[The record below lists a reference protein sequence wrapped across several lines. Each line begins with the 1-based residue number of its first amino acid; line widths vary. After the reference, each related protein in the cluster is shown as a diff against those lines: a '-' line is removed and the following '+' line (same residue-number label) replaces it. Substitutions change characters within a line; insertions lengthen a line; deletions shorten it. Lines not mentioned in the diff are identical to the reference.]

1 MSLRESIERIE
12 EYDRHRQF
20 LIAQSERSAGVSPDE
35 AAKRRQTA
43 QRLGVSTQAVNDAPE
58 NAVLQEQLDKIWRD
72 TQGLG
77 TLRGKMTDADF
88 YDVAKDDTGALSVVG
103 ELANSA
109 GRGFFKGLNNL
120 AAAATDRKTFDA
132 GVKHLIRAM
141 PLGRDLGGLADMYN
155 SVLIP
160 PTKDKLQAG
169 NLPALPKL
177 NIPAASDLIPEDVLR
192 RFNERRAKDYVGFDN
207 WTNKH
212 FSPSARLQKDR
223 EGFAKTEGFG
233 DAAAYILTH
242 PYMTANVSAE
252 SFGQFVPAL
261 AATAATRNPAV
272 GAAVMGTGSFATE
285 YAATLAETAEENAAK
300 LSGLGREEALARV
313 LSDPAILDAARE
325 KAAKRG
331 LAVGLFDGM
340 TAGLAGR
347 LLSGARSV
355 SGAAARTAGEAGV
368 QMAGGAAGEAAAQAV
383 TGEWTP
389 REIVMEAFAEIPTAP
404 VEGYR
409 NFQEGRLKAKEA
421 QEHARHMQQQA
432 DAVASSKLTARAPDL
447 QADFINESY
456 GEENSRLFFDAQT
469 LMQSGLAET
478 VAQAVPHLAPQ
489 IEAAA
494 ASGGMVEMTRGDFH
508 AFLPQEAQHHL
519 ASIARLSPDAFSAA
533 EAQAWEESEAAA
545 EFEDMAKRAQEDAAA
560 ALRERQAFDALKAQF
575 KGELLDTGRMDA
587 KGADDAA
594 SLWASHVQAYA
605 GRLNLSPEAFMERY
619 GRLNVV
625 GDSLTREGVFS
636 QALASAPPKGWVHST
651 NPQDVIGLWDDTTSA
666 RAIFW
671 TGIDNQVAVE
681 AAEASDYSHSI
692 SADVVRH
699 IKNRHGND
707 ADGQLPVTAED
718 LVKIPEIIANYDEV
732 RTNLQNPKTGGQRVA
747 YAKRSKDSLLIY
759 LEEYVRSGNNL
770 KGVSMWKYPPTA
782 DVGNVL
788 AHITRPSLYVQ
799 NGVAAYDNTTA
810 DTGSNQDVLFQA
822 ATEEARQF
830 EEVAA
835 QYGGEEAYEQA
846 KADGETVLT
855 YRQWVQVRT
864 PAFKEWFGDWE
875 NDPKNASKVVNPN
888 TGEPLVVYHGTAADF
903 DVFDG
908 GLSGSKSN
916 TGAPENSFFFT
927 DVSEVASSYT
937 VEYQGDFSTRYLNG
951 GNVMPVFLNIR
962 KPLKANAKGKNW
974 RDIEYKGEWTDTN
987 GLAEKSLQGKTDG
1000 VIVKKVNDRGRGSV
1014 SAKHSTVFIAHT
1026 PNQIKSATANSGAFS
1041 ADNDSILHQDAR
1053 GMFDRMGN
1061 TIALLKDADA
1071 STFIHEFGHF
1081 ELEVMSRIERD
1092 LRAVPASEMTEGER
1106 QVLADFQTA
1115 LDWFGVKDADTW
1127 AAMSL
1132 EEQREHHEKFA
1143 RGMEAYLFEGTA
1155 PSEALRG
1162 VFSRVARLLK
1172 RIYRTLAGLNVE
1184 LSDDIRE
1191 VFGRLLASD
1200 EQIAEAEYVNG
1211 MKLLLDEDG
1220 ELRAMDEA
1228 ARREAEDELGR
1239 RALRDMAFSR
1249 NARSREIRRLKKE
1262 YKADFARAEMDA
1274 RRSIMRQPVYRAWQ
1288 LFTAKMTDE
1297 DRIDGNSKEEREFRR
1312 KAKVLQGKPVYTIET
1327 RRSPSNFK
1335 ELRAWASQ
1343 VFAEAGNKAVNP
1355 EIGEI
1360 VFNDK
1365 SVKDSVAHSMN
1376 PFKAAAFEA
1385 VPDVIRSGVVV
1396 AQAEHGAMRSHYI
1409 SAPVKIEGVED
1420 IVTVLVREDVNS
1432 RRMYLH
1438 SVITKE
1444 KLLNAGDTETA
1455 DVGRE
1460 TGQVNSGVLPTTQDS
1475 IADTDVSQPHGKLQ
1489 SEDVA
1494 SVLRSY
1500 LKYKPKTDRTAL
1512 DPSSDTL
1519 MTAIAKLGGLNKD
1532 ELVREWGLDAKDKI
1546 PAPVFGMPVL
1556 RRSKGR
1562 SIDEMAELLAEEGYL
1577 PTDNGKAD
1585 VRDLEER
1592 FSDGLSGRDW
1602 YSRHYVPREEKKA
1615 GEDVIN
1621 PFALNAVRLDEDS
1634 LSGLPADWAQVLQE
1648 RGMTAKTGGMHPD
1661 IAAGLIL
1668 DENGEPVFS
1677 DGLSGRDWY
1686 SRHYVPR
1693 EEKKAGEDVINPFA
1707 LNAVRLD
1714 EDSLSGLPAD
1724 WAQVLQERGMTAK
1737 TGGMHPD
1744 IAAGLILDEN
1754 GEPGFSDGLDL
1765 AQALAEALPPQE
1777 EIERTAMLNLLA
1789 EKGEVPTR
1797 ADFEEA
1803 ADLAVHNEMRAR
1815 LIAGE
1820 LNRLKASLGS
1830 VSLLKQAARVAAK
1843 ERVEQ
1848 MKTRDLRPS
1857 VFTRAEAAAAKSSE
1871 KAFKA
1876 GNIEEAAAHKRN
1888 QLIQNALA
1896 RETLKARE
1904 EMEKTRRYLAKF
1916 DRVAKGVDI
1925 EYREQIEALLEDV
1938 ELRQISLK
1946 ETDRRKSAYQFVR
1959 EMEEAGIQHSI
1970 DPEYVDTISRK
1981 SWREMTVEEMRGLAD
1996 TVRQLEHLGR
2006 LKNKLLSG
2014 QEKRSYQEVR
2024 DELAGVLEESAK
2036 AQGRKAKVRREA
2048 ATRWEKSAQSLSG
2061 VWWGHLKISTIAR
2074 IFDDGKDNG
2083 AFFRH
2088 FILPLKQAADRE
2100 ATMTAEAAEKL
2111 YAVLQ
2116 PLSRHAGRLK
2126 GMLVQKQDY
2135 QGLGRLTREQL
2146 FAVALNMGNA
2156 GNLQRLLDGSGWHL
2170 ADVERA
2176 VSTLTAEEWHAVQG
2190 VWDFLES
2197 YRPQI
2202 AALERRMTG
2211 VEPDWVQARPFK
2223 IMSADGVEVEMRG
2236 GYYPAK
2242 YDREGSG
2249 AAEKNEATTDA
2260 KAQTAAA
2267 GLAAATRRTFTK
2279 QRVNEVKGRPLRLSL
2294 TVAYD
2299 AVNEIIHDLTHR
2311 EAVADANRLLNS
2323 HTLDTLIRQHYGA
2336 AAKRQLTE
2344 AVKDIAAGNSG
2355 AAQALDTIS
2364 ARLRQNVSVAG
2375 LGFNVTSAAMQLTG
2389 IVPAMTRLGAGYTAK
2404 AMMTYFAHPVASTR
2418 GANELSEMMV
2428 NRTRTRFRE
2437 LNEVANSVN
2446 GSDGIIRRY
2455 AYWMMMRMQQIVDT
2469 IVWHGALMKAQ
2480 DAGMTQEDAVQ
2491 VADQT
2496 VLDTQGGGQA
2506 KDLSALERG
2515 GATAKLFTVFY
2526 SYMNTA
2532 LNMGAATAMTERS
2545 KGKMAAHL
2553 LLQWVVPT
2561 ALTALFKSMIT
2572 PGDDD
2577 DDLAKKLAKEQISF
2591 MLGMFVGGRE
2601 LAQMGDIATGGKFY
2615 GYSGPSGVRPIADT
2629 YKLAVQAKQG
2639 EFDKGLATAT
2649 INILGSVFGLPSAQ
2663 ISRTIKGA
2671 QALEDD
2677 KTDNPAAL
2685 LFGYDGKK

>member
-1 MSLRESIERIE
+1 MSFREAEKRVD
-12 EYDRHRQF
+12 EYVRQQRL

-132 GVKHLIRAM
+132 GVKHFIRAM

-192 RFNERRAKDYVGFDN
+192 RFNDRRAKDYVGFDN

-545 EFEDMAKRAQEDAAA
+545 EFEEMAKRAHADAEAQLARQQE
-560 ALRERQAFDALKAQF
+560 FDGLKARF
-575 KGELLDTGRMDA
+575 KQELAATGRMNA
-587 KGADDAA
+587 QNADDAA
-594 SLWASHVQAYA
+594 SVWASHVQAYA

-619 GRLNVV
+619 GRLSVS
-625 GDSLTREGVFS
+625 GESLVEDGVLN

-681 AAEASDYSHSI
+681 AADASDYSHSI
-692 SADVVRH
+692 SADIVRH
-699 IKNRHGND
+699 IKNRHGDD

-732 RTNLQNPKTGGQRVA
+732 RTNLQNPKTGGQRIA
-747 YAKRSKDSLLIY
+747 YAKRSEDSLLIY
-759 LEEYVRSGNNL
+759 LEEYVRSRNNL

-788 AHITRPSLYVQ
+788 AHITRPGLYVR

-810 DTGSNQDVLFQA
+810 DTGSNQDVLFQS

-875 NDPKNASKVVNPN
+875 NDPDNASKVVNPK
-888 TGEPLVVYHGTAADF
+888 TGEPLVVYHNTEEQF
-903 DVFDG
+903 HTFE
-908 GLSGSKSN
+908 LSKARQN
-916 TGAPENSFFFT
+916 VDIPAFFFAT
-927 DVSEVASSYT
+927 NPETAEGYGSRSM
-937 VEYQGDFSTRYLNG
+937 Q
-951 GNVMPVFLNIR
+951 VFLNIR
-962 KPLKANAKGKNW
+962 HPTRKPVIQTGQLGYALREELEREGFDGTIVDDSYEDYI
-974 RDIEYKGEWTDTN
+974 DIEY
-987 GLAEKSLQGKTDG
+987 AAF
-1000 VIVKKVNDRGRGSV
+1000 R
-1014 SAKHSTVFIAHT
+1014 
-1026 PNQIKSATANSGAFS
+1026 PNQIKSATDNSGAFS
-1041 ADNDSILHQDAR
+1041 ADDDSILYQDAR
-1053 GMFDRMGN
+1053 GMFDRMAD
-1061 TIALLKDADA
+1061 TIALLKNADA

-1092 LRAVPASEMTEGER
+1092 LRTVPQSEMTEGER

-1143 RGMEAYLFEGTA
+1143 RGMEAYLFEGKA
-1155 PSEALRG
+1155 PSEALRS

-1172 RIYRTLAGLNVE
+1172 RIYRSLLNLNVE
-1184 LSDDIRE
+1184 LSDDIRG
-1191 VFGRLLASD
+1191 VFDRLLASD
-1200 EQIAEAEYVNG
+1200 GQIAETSYINGATLLFAE
-1211 MKLLLDEDG
+1211 DAEFQ
-1220 ELRAMDEA
+1220 AMDEA

-1239 RALRDMAFSR
+1239 RALRDMAFAR

-1262 YKADFARAEMDA
+1262 YKADFARAEMAA
-1274 RRSIMRQPVYRAWQ
+1274 RGSIMKQPVYRAWQ
-1288 LFTAKMTDE
+1288 LLTAKMTDE
-1297 DRIDGNSKEEREFRR
+1297 NRIDGNSKEEREFRR
-1312 KAKVLQGKPVYTIET
+1312 KAKVLQGKPVYTINMRT
-1327 RRSPSNFK
+1327 APQGFK
-1335 ELRAWASQ
+1335 ALREWAQ
-1343 VFAEAGNKAVNP
+1343 DIFDKAGNQAANP
-1355 EIGEI
+1355 EIGTVLLNER
-1360 VFNDK
+1360 
-1365 SVKDSVAHSMN
+1365 SVRDSIAHGMN
-1376 PFKAAAFEA
+1376 PFKAEAFQA
-1385 VPDVIRSGVVV
+1385 VPDVIAKGAVVHRGENPENGVRY
-1396 AQAEHGAMRSHYI
+1396 AYI
-1409 SAPVKIEGVED
+1409 SAPVVIEGKED
-1420 IVTVLVREDVNS
+1420 IVTVLVRDS
-1432 RRMYLH
+1432 GDGGRMYLH
-1438 SVITKE
+1438 SVATKE
-1444 KLLNAGDTETA
+1444 SILNASDTETTEIS
-1455 DVGRE
+1455 RE
-1460 TGQVNSGVLPTTQDS
+1460 TGKVNSGY
-1475 IADTDVSQPHGKLQ
+1475 IANI
-1489 SEDVA
+1489 
-1494 SVLRSY
+1494 LRSY

-1512 DPSSDTL
+1512 DPSSDSL

-1532 ELVREWGLDAKDKI
+1532 ELVREWGIDPKDKI
-1546 PAPVFGMPVL
+1546 AAPVFGMPVL

-1602 YSRHYVPREEKKA
+1602 YSRHYVPREERKA
-1615 GEDVIN
+1615 GEDVAN
-1621 PFALNAVRLDEDS
+1621 PFALTAVRLDEDS

-1648 RGMTAKTGGMHPD
+1648 RGMTAKKGGMHPD

-1668 DENGEPVFS
+1668 DENGEPVFA
-1677 DGLSGRDWY
+1677 DG
-1686 SRHYVPR
+1686 V
-1693 EEKKAGEDVINPFA
+1693 E
-1707 LNAVRLD
+1707 
-1714 EDSLSGLPAD
+1714 
-1724 WAQVLQERGMTAK
+1724 
-1737 TGGMHPD
+1737 
-1744 IAAGLILDEN
+1744 
-1754 GEPGFSDGLDL
+1754 L

-1789 EKGEVPTR
+1789 EKGEVPTQ

-1803 ADLAVHNEMRAR
+1803 ADLAVHNGLRAR
-1815 LIAGE
+1815 IIAAE
-1820 LNRLKASLGS
+1820 LNRLNEAVGS
-1830 VSLLKQAARVAAK
+1830 AALLKQAAKVLAK
-1843 ERVEQ
+1843 ERVAQ

-1857 VFTRAEAAAAKSSE
+1857 VFTRQEAAAAK
-1871 KAFKA
+1871 
-1876 GNIEEAAAHKRN
+1876 
-1888 QLIQNALA
+1888 
-1896 RETLKARE
+1896 
-1904 EMEKTRRYLAKF
+1904 
-1916 DRVAKGVDI
+1916 
-1925 EYREQIEALLEDV
+1925 
-1938 ELRQISLK
+1938 
-1946 ETDRRKSAYQFVR
+1946 
-1959 EMEEAGIQHSI
+1959 
-1970 DPEYVDTISRK
+1970 P
-1981 SWREMTVEEMRGLAD
+1981 
-1996 TVRQLEHLGR
+1996 
-2006 LKNKLLSG
+2006 
-2014 QEKRSYQEVR
+2014 
-2024 DELAGVLEESAK
+2024 
-2036 AQGRKAKVRREA
+2036 
-2048 ATRWEKSAQSLSG
+2048 
-2061 VWWGHLKISTIAR
+2061 
-2074 IFDDGKDNG
+2074 
-2083 AFFRH
+2083 
-2088 FILPLKQAADRE
+2088 
-2100 ATMTAEAAEKL
+2100 
-2111 YAVLQ
+2111 
-2116 PLSRHAGRLK
+2116 
-2126 GMLVQKQDY
+2126 
-2135 QGLGRLTREQL
+2135 
-2146 FAVALNMGNA
+2146 
-2156 GNLQRLLDGSGWHL
+2156 
-2170 ADVERA
+2170 
-2176 VSTLTAEEWHAVQG
+2176 
-2190 VWDFLES
+2190 
-2197 YRPQI
+2197 
-2202 AALERRMTG
+2202 
-2211 VEPDWVQARPFK
+2211 
-2223 IMSADGVEVEMRG
+2223 
-2236 GYYPAK
+2236 
-2242 YDREGSG
+2242 
-2249 AAEKNEATTDA
+2249 
-2260 KAQTAAA
+2260 
-2267 GLAAATRRTFTK
+2267 
-2279 QRVNEVKGRPLRLSL
+2279 
-2294 TVAYD
+2294 
-2299 AVNEIIHDLTHR
+2299 
-2311 EAVADANRLLNS
+2311 
-2323 HTLDTLIRQHYGA
+2323 
-2336 AAKRQLTE
+2336 AAK
-2344 AVKDIAAGNSG
+2344 
-2355 AAQALDTIS
+2355 
-2364 ARLRQNVSVAG
+2364 
-2375 LGFNVTSAAMQLTG
+2375 
-2389 IVPAMTRLGAGYTAK
+2389 
-2404 AMMTYFAHPVASTR
+2404 
-2418 GANELSEMMV
+2418 
-2428 NRTRTRFRE
+2428 
-2437 LNEVANSVN
+2437 
-2446 GSDGIIRRY
+2446 
-2455 AYWMMMRMQQIVDT
+2455 
-2469 IVWHGALMKAQ
+2469 
-2480 DAGMTQEDAVQ
+2480 
-2491 VADQT
+2491 
-2496 VLDTQGGGQA
+2496 
-2506 KDLSALERG
+2506 
-2515 GATAKLFTVFY
+2515 
-2526 SYMNTA
+2526 
-2532 LNMGAATAMTERS
+2532 
-2545 KGKMAAHL
+2545 
-2553 LLQWVVPT
+2553 
-2561 ALTALFKSMIT
+2561 
-2572 PGDDD
+2572 
-2577 DDLAKKLAKEQISF
+2577 
-2591 MLGMFVGGRE
+2591 
-2601 LAQMGDIATGGKFY
+2601 
-2615 GYSGPSGVRPIADT
+2615 
-2629 YKLAVQAKQG
+2629 
-2639 EFDKGLATAT
+2639 
-2649 INILGSVFGLPSAQ
+2649 
-2663 ISRTIKGA
+2663 
-2671 QALEDD
+2671 
-2677 KTDNPAAL
+2677 
-2685 LFGYDGKK
+2685 

>member
-469 LMQSGLAET
+469 LMQSGLSET

-619 GRLNVV
+619 GRLSVS
-625 GDSLTREGVFS
+625 GESLVEDGVLN

-681 AAEASDYSHSI
+681 AADASDYSHSI

-718 LVKIPEIIANYDEV
+718 LVRIPEIITNYDEV
-732 RTNLQNPKTGGQRVA
+732 RTNLQNPKTGGQRIA
-747 YAKRSKDSLLIY
+747 YAKRSEDSLLIY
-759 LEEYVRSGNNL
+759 LEEYVRSRNNL

-788 AHITRPSLYVQ
+788 AHITRPSLYVR
-799 NGVAAYDNTTA
+799 NGVAAYDDTTA
-810 DTGSNQDVLFQA
+810 DAGNNQDVLFQS

-830 EEVAA
+830 EETAA
-835 QYGGEEAYEQA
+835 QYGGEAAYEQA

-875 NDPKNASKVVNPN
+875 NDPDNASKVVNPK
-888 TGEPLVVYHGTAADF
+888 TGEPLVVYHGTDAEF
-903 DVFDG
+903 NVFDR
-908 GLSGSKSN
+908 SKAGSN
-916 TGAPENSFFFT
+916 TDNGMRGKGFYMATDRRTAEGYGNRLIESFVDLKKPFYPSDFESAEAIAQYLT
-927 DVSEVASSYT
+927 GELEAKGFDEYT
-937 VEYQGDFSTRYLNG
+937 VDEAIFKIRDGRFTVGQSYSGTFSS
-951 GNVMPVFLNIR
+951 I
-962 KPLKANAKGKNW
+962 LKDAGF
-974 RDIEYKGEWTDTN
+974 
-987 GLAEKSLQGKTDG
+987 DG
-1000 VIVKKVNDRGRGSV
+1000 VVYQKAEEV
-1014 SAKHSTVFIAHT
+1014 IAFR
-1026 PNQIKSATANSGAFS
+1026 PNQIKSATDNSGAFS
-1041 ADNDSILHQDAR
+1041 VDDDSILYQDAR
-1053 GMFDRMGN
+1053 GMFDRMAD
-1061 TIALLKDADA
+1061 TIALLKNADA

-1092 LRAVPASEMTEGER
+1092 LRAVPQSEMTESER

-1143 RGMEAYLFEGTA
+1143 RGMEAYLFEGKA
-1155 PSEALRG
+1155 PSEALRS

-1172 RIYRTLAGLNVE
+1172 RIYRSLLNLNVE
-1184 LSDDIRE
+1184 LSDDIRG
-1191 VFGRLLASD
+1191 VFDRLLASD
-1200 EQIAEAEYVNG
+1200 GQIAETSYINGATLLFAE
-1211 MKLLLDEDG
+1211 DAEFQ
-1220 ELRAMDEA
+1220 AMDEA

-1262 YKADFARAEMDA
+1262 YKTDFARAEMDA
-1274 RRSIMRQPVYRAWQ
+1274 RRSIMKQPVYRAWQ
-1288 LFTAKMTDE
+1288 LLTAKMTDE
-1297 DRIDGNSKEEREFRR
+1297 NRIDGNSKEEREFRR
-1312 KAKVLQGKPVYTIET
+1312 KAKVLQGKPVYTIDMRT
-1327 RRSPSNFK
+1327 APTDNK
-1335 ELRAWASQ
+1335 ELKAWATEL
-1343 VFAEAGNKAVNP
+1343 FDKAGNKAVNP
-1355 EIGEI
+1355 EIGE
-1360 VFNDK
+1360 VVLNAR
-1365 SVKDSVAHSMN
+1365 SVKDSMAHGMN
-1376 PFKAAAFEA
+1376 ADKAMAFEA
-1385 VPDVIRSGVVV
+1385 VPSVLENGVVV
-1396 AQAEHGAMRSHYI
+1396 AQTEHDGMTSYFV
-1409 SAPVKIEGVED
+1409 SAPVNIIGRED
-1420 IVTVLVREDVNS
+1420 IVTALVRKDVNAN
-1432 RRMYLH
+1432 RFYLH
-1438 SVITKE
+1438 SVTTKE
-1444 KLLNAGDTETA
+1444 NLLNAAPIESAA
-1455 DVGRE
+1455 DAEASEPR
-1460 TGQVNSGVLPTTQDS
+1460 
-1475 IADTDVSQPHGKLQ
+1475 GKLR
-1489 SEDVA
+1489 SRDVA
-1494 SVLRSY
+1494 IVLSK
-1500 LKYKPKTDRTAL
+1500 LLAYKPKTDRTAL

-1519 MTAIAKLGGLNKD
+1519 MAAIAKLGGLNKD
-1532 ELVREWGLDAKDKI
+1532 ELMREWGLDAKDKI

-1556 RRSKGR
+1556 RRTKGR
-1562 SIDEMAELLAEEGYL
+1562 GIDEMAELLAEEGYL

-1602 YSRHYVPREEKKA
+1602 YSRHYVPREERKA
-1615 GEDVIN
+1615 GEDVAN
-1621 PFALNAVRLDEDS
+1621 PFALTTVRLDEDS
-1634 LSGLPADWAQVLQE
+1634 LSGLPADWAQILQE
-1648 RGMTAKTGGMHPD
+1648 RGMTAKTGGMHAD
-1661 IAAGLIL
+1661 LAAGLIL

-1677 DGLSGRDWY
+1677 DGL
-1686 SRHYVPR
+1686 
-1693 EEKKAGEDVINPFA
+1693 
-1707 LNAVRLD
+1707 
-1714 EDSLSGLPAD
+1714 
-1724 WAQVLQERGMTAK
+1724 
-1737 TGGMHPD
+1737 
-1744 IAAGLILDEN
+1744 
-1754 GEPGFSDGLDL
+1754 DL
-1765 AQALAEALPPQE
+1765 VQALVEALPPQE
-1777 EIERTAMLNLLA
+1777 AIEDTARLNLLA
-1789 EKGEVPTR
+1789 EKGEVPTQ

-1815 LIAGE
+1815 IIAAE
-1820 LNRLKASLGS
+1820 LKRLNDARREIREEAVADEKVRRKIVNEELGGLKNFVKGVKQEAVADEKVRTRIVAQETNRLNTAVGT
-1830 VSLLKQAARVAAK
+1830 VSLLKQAAKVLAK
-1843 ERVEQ
+1843 EKIEKMLV
-1848 MKTRDLRPS
+1848 RDLRPS
-1857 VFTRAEAAAAKSSE
+1857 MFTRAEAAAARSSE

-1876 GNIEEAAAHKRN
+1876 GDIEEAAAHKRN

-1896 RETLKARE
+1896 AEALRTRE
-1904 EMEKTRRYLAKF
+1904 EMRDLRRKIFKTQEKIRLRRKRAGNPNKGAVDLGYTEQISALLGRVGLAK
-1916 DRVAKGVDI
+1916 AQA
-1925 EYREQIEALLEDV
+1925 EREVPSIH
-1938 ELRQISLK
+1938 
-1946 ETDRRKSAYQFVR
+1946 TFVR
-1959 EMEEAGIQHSI
+1959 EMEAEGVAHNL
-1970 DPEYVDTISRK
+1970 DPDYVGTISRK

-2006 LKNKLLSG
+2006 LKNRLLSN
-2014 QEKRSYQEVR
+2014 QAKRSYQEVR
-2024 DELAGVLEESAK
+2024 DELADTLDASAK

-2048 ATRWEKSAQSLSG
+2048 ATRWEKSAQWLSG

-2116 PLSRHAGRLK
+2116 PLAKHTGRLK
-2126 GMLVQKQDY
+2126 GMLEQKRDY

-2190 VWDFLES
+2190 VWDLLES

-2211 VEPDWVQARPFK
+2211 VEPDWVEARPFK
-2223 IMSADGVEVEMRG
+2223 IMSADSVEVELRG

-2242 YDREGSG
+2242 YDLEADG
-2249 AAEKNEATTDA
+2249 AAEKNEASTEA
-2260 KAQTAAA
+2260 LAQAGAA
-2267 GLAAATRRTFTK
+2267 GLAAVTRRTFTK
-2279 QRVNEVKGRPLRLSL
+2279 QRADQVKGRPLRLSL

-2299 AVNEIIHDLTHR
+2299 AFNEIIHDLTHR

-2323 HTLDTLIRQHYGA
+2323 HTLDALIRQHYGA

-2355 AAQALDTIS
+2355 AAQALDKIS

-2418 GANELSEMMV
+2418 GANELSEMMA

-2469 IVWHGALMKAQ
+2469 IVWHGAMMKAQ
-2480 DAGMTQEDAVQ
+2480 DAGMAQEDAVQ

-2515 GATAKLFTVFY
+2515 GATTKLFTVFY

-2532 LNMGAATAMTERS
+2532 LNMGAATAMTERN

-2561 ALTALFKSMIT
+2561 ALTALFKSLLT

-2615 GYSGPSGVRPIADT
+2615 GYNGPSGVRPIADT
-2629 YKLAVQAKQG
+2629 YKLAQQAQQG

-2649 INILGSVFGLPSAQ
+2649 INLLGSGFGLPSAQ
-2663 ISRTIKGA
+2663 INRTIKGA
-2671 QALEDD
+2671 EALNKD

>member
-12 EYDRHRQF
+12 EYDHHRQF

-58 NAVLQEQLDKIWRD
+58 NAVLQEQFDKIWQD

-88 YDVAKDDTGALSVVG
+88 YDVAKDDTGALAVIS

-132 GVKHLIRAM
+132 GVKHFIRTM
-141 PLGRDLGGLADMYN
+141 PLGRDLGALTDIYN

-252 SFGQFVPAL
+252 SFGQFMPAL

-681 AAEASDYSHSI
+681 AADASDYSHSI

-699 IKNRHGND
+699 IKNRRGND

-718 LVKIPEIIANYDEV
+718 LVKIPEIIANHDEV

-747 YAKRSKDSLLIY
+747 YAKRSEDSLLIY
-759 LEEYVRSGNNL
+759 LEEYVRSRNNL

-788 AHITRPSLYVQ
+788 AHITRPSLYVR

-810 DTGSNQDVLFQA
+810 DAGNNQDVLFQS

-864 PAFKEWFGDWE
+864 PAFKAWFGDWE
-875 NDPKNASKVVNPN
+875 NDPDNASKVVNPE
-888 TGEPLVVYHGTAADF
+888 TGEPLVVYHGTSSEFTVFEHGNQGF
-903 DVFDG
+903 DPIESDG
-908 GLSGSKSN
+908 Y
-916 TGAPENSFFFT
+916 FFT
-927 DVSEVASSYT
+927 DNYEAAETYIENGGVVMEAFLNARNPFSLNDKNDVGLINDAIEEGELADEVHGVSPPIFNVSSNAWDDIVQEAESYSKSMRELPNYMLNSVLNWVHEDGRDAVLMRDASRDVSE
-937 VEYQGDFSTRYLNG
+937 YQAFAVFS
-951 GNVMPVFLNIR
+951 
-962 KPLKANAKGKNW
+962 
-974 RDIEYKGEWTDTN
+974 
-987 GLAEKSLQGKTDG
+987 
-1000 VIVKKVNDRGRGSV
+1000 
-1014 SAKHSTVFIAHT
+1014 
-1026 PNQIKSATANSGAFS
+1026 PNQIKSATDNSGAFS
-1041 ADNDSILHQDAR
+1041 ADDDSILYQDAR
-1053 GMFDRMGN
+1053 GMFDRMAD
-1061 TIALLKDADA
+1061 TIALLKNADA

-1092 LRAVPASEMTEGER
+1092 LRAVPQSEMTESER

-1143 RGMEAYLFEGTA
+1143 RGMEAYLFEGKA
-1155 PSEALRG
+1155 PSEALRS

-1172 RIYRTLAGLNVE
+1172 RIYRSLLNLNVE
-1184 LSDDIRE
+1184 LSDDIRG
-1191 VFGRLLASD
+1191 VFDRLLASD
-1200 EQIAEAEYVNG
+1200 GQIAETSYINGATLLFAE
-1211 MKLLLDEDG
+1211 DAEFQ
-1220 ELRAMDEA
+1220 AMDEA

-1239 RALRDMAFSR
+1239 RALRDMAFAR

-1262 YKADFARAEMDA
+1262 YKADFARAEMAA
-1274 RRSIMRQPVYRAWQ
+1274 RGSIMKQPVYRAWQ
-1288 LFTAKMTDE
+1288 LLTAKMTDE
-1297 DRIDGNSKEEREFRR
+1297 NRIDGNSKEEREFRR
-1312 KAKVLQGKPVYTIET
+1312 KAKVLQGKPVYTIEK

-1343 VFAEAGNKAVNP
+1343 VFAKAGNKAVNP

-1365 SVKDSVAHSMN
+1365 SVKDSVAHGMN

-1432 RRMYLH
+1432 KRMYLH

-1460 TGQVNSGVLPTTQDS
+1460 TGQVNSGVLPTAQDS

-1500 LKYKPKTDRTAL
+1500 LDFKPKTDRTAL

-1519 MTAIAKLGGLNKD
+1519 MAAIAKLGGLNKD
-1532 ELVREWGLDAKDKI
+1532 ELVREWGIDPKDKI
-1546 PAPVFGMPVL
+1546 AAPVFGMPVL

-1585 VRDLEER
+1585 VRDLKER

-1602 YSRHYVPREEKKA
+1602 YSRHYVSREERKA
-1615 GEDVIN
+1615 GEDVAN
-1621 PFALNAVRLDEDS
+1621 PFALTAVRLDEDS

-1648 RGMTAKTGGMHPD
+1648 RGMTAKKGGMHPD

-1668 DENGEPVFS
+1668 DENGEPVFA
-1677 DGLSGRDWY
+1677 DG
-1686 SRHYVPR
+1686 V
-1693 EEKKAGEDVINPFA
+1693 E
-1707 LNAVRLD
+1707 
-1714 EDSLSGLPAD
+1714 
-1724 WAQVLQERGMTAK
+1724 
-1737 TGGMHPD
+1737 
-1744 IAAGLILDEN
+1744 
-1754 GEPGFSDGLDL
+1754 L

-1789 EKGEVPTR
+1789 EKGEVPTQ

-1803 ADLAVHNEMRAR
+1803 ADLAVHNGLRAR
-1815 LIAGE
+1815 IIAAE
-1820 LNRLKASLGS
+1820 LNRLNEAVGS
-1830 VSLLKQAARVAAK
+1830 AALLKQAAKVLAK
-1843 ERVEQ
+1843 ERVAQ

-1857 VFTRAEAAAAKSSE
+1857 VFTRQEAAVAKAAE

-1876 GNIEEAAAHKRN
+1876 GDTETAAAHKRS
-1888 QLIQNALA
+1888 QLIQNAMA
-1896 RETLKARE
+1896 RETLLARE
-1904 EMEKTRRYLAKF
+1904 EMEKTRKYLAKF
-1916 DRVAKGVDI
+1916 DRVQTGVDI
-1925 EYREQIEALLEDV
+1925 AFREQIEALLEDV
-1938 ELRQISLK
+1938 ELRPLSLK
-1946 ETDRRKSAYQFVR
+1946 ETDRRKSAYRFVQ
-1959 EMEEAGIQHSI
+1959 EMEAEGMAHNL
-1970 DPEYVDTISRK
+1970 DPEYIDRISRT

-2006 LKNKLLSG
+2006 LKNRLLSN
-2014 QEKRSYQEVR
+2014 QAKRSYQEVR
-2024 DELAGVLEESAK
+2024 DELAGVLEASAK

-2048 ATRWEKSAQSLSG
+2048 ATRWEKSAQWLSG

-2116 PLSRHAGRLK
+2116 PLAKHTGRLK
-2126 GMLVQKQDY
+2126 GMLEQKRDY

-2176 VSTLTAEEWHAVQG
+2176 VSTLTAEEWHAVQS
-2190 VWDFLES
+2190 VWDLLES

-2211 VEPDWVQARPFK
+2211 VEPDWVEARPFK
-2223 IMSADGVEVEMRG
+2223 IMSADGVEVELRG

-2242 YDREGSG
+2242 YDLEADG
-2249 AAEKNEATTDA
+2249 AAEKNEASTEA
-2260 KAQTAAA
+2260 LAQAGAA

-2279 QRVNEVKGRPLRLSL
+2279 QRVDQVKGRPLRLSL

-2389 IVPAMTRLGAGYTAK
+2389 IIPAMTRLGAGYTAK

-2418 GANELSEMMV
+2418 GANELSEMMA

-2446 GSDGIIRRY
+2446 GRDGIIRRY
-2455 AYWMMMRMQQIVDT
+2455 AYWMMMRVQQIVDT
-2469 IVWHGALMKAQ
+2469 IVWHGAMMKAQ
-2480 DAGMTQEDAVQ
+2480 DAGMAQEDVVQ

-2515 GATAKLFTVFY
+2515 GATTKLFTVFY

-2532 LNMGAATAMTERS
+2532 LNMGAATAMTERN
-2545 KGKMAAHL
+2545 KGKMTAHL

-2561 ALTALFKSMIT
+2561 ALTALFKSLLT

-2601 LAQMGDIATGGKFY
+2601 LAQLGDIATGGKFY
-2615 GYSGPSGVRPIADT
+2615 GYNGPSGVRPIADT
-2629 YKLAVQAKQG
+2629 YKLAQQAQQG

-2649 INILGSVFGLPSAQ
+2649 INLLGSGFGLPSAQ
-2663 ISRTIKGA
+2663 INRTIKGA
-2671 QALEDD
+2671 EALNKD

-2685 LFGYDGKK
+2685 LFGYEGKK

>member
-132 GVKHLIRAM
+132 GVKHFIRAM

-192 RFNERRAKDYVGFDN
+192 RFNDRRAKDYVGFDN

-545 EFEDMAKRAQEDAAA
+545 EFEEMAKRAHADAEAQLARQQE
-560 ALRERQAFDALKAQF
+560 FDGLKARF
-575 KGELLDTGRMDA
+575 KQELAATGRMNA
-587 KGADDAA
+587 QNADDAA
-594 SLWASHVQAYA
+594 SVWASHVQAYA

-619 GRLNVV
+619 GRLSVS
-625 GDSLTREGVFS
+625 GESLVEDGVLN

-681 AAEASDYSHSI
+681 AADASDYSHSI
-692 SADVVRH
+692 SADIVRH

-732 RTNLQNPKTGGQRVA
+732 RTNLQNPKTGGQRIA
-747 YAKRSKDSLLIY
+747 YAKRSEDSLLIY
-759 LEEYVRSGNNL
+759 LEEYVRSRNNL

-788 AHITRPSLYVQ
+788 AHITRPGLYVR

-810 DTGSNQDVLFQA
+810 DTGSNQDVLFQS

-875 NDPKNASKVVNPN
+875 NDPDNASKVVNPK
-888 TGEPLVVYHGTAADF
+888 TGEPLVVYHNTEEQF
-903 DVFDG
+903 HTFE
-908 GLSGSKSN
+908 LSKARQN
-916 TGAPENSFFFT
+916 VDIPAFFFAT
-927 DVSEVASSYT
+927 NPETAEGYGSRSM
-937 VEYQGDFSTRYLNG
+937 Q
-951 GNVMPVFLNIR
+951 VFLNIR
-962 KPLKANAKGKNW
+962 HPTRKPVIQTGQLGYALREELEREGFDGTIVDDSYEDYI
-974 RDIEYKGEWTDTN
+974 DIEY
-987 GLAEKSLQGKTDG
+987 AAF
-1000 VIVKKVNDRGRGSV
+1000 R
-1014 SAKHSTVFIAHT
+1014 
-1026 PNQIKSATANSGAFS
+1026 PNQIKSATDNSGAFS
-1041 ADNDSILHQDAR
+1041 ADDDSILYQDAR
-1053 GMFDRMGN
+1053 GMFDRMAD
-1061 TIALLKDADA
+1061 TIALLKNADA

-1092 LRAVPASEMTEGER
+1092 LRTVPQSEMTEGER

-1143 RGMEAYLFEGTA
+1143 RGMEAYLFEGKA
-1155 PSEALRG
+1155 PSEALRS

-1172 RIYRTLAGLNVE
+1172 RIYRSLLNLNVE
-1184 LSDDIRE
+1184 LSDDIRG
-1191 VFGRLLASD
+1191 VFDRLLASD
-1200 EQIAEAEYVNG
+1200 GQIAETSYINGATLLFAE
-1211 MKLLLDEDG
+1211 DAEFQ
-1220 ELRAMDEA
+1220 AMDEA

-1239 RALRDMAFSR
+1239 RALRDMAFAR

-1262 YKADFARAEMDA
+1262 YKADFARAEMAA
-1274 RRSIMRQPVYRAWQ
+1274 RGSIMKQPVYRAWQ
-1288 LFTAKMTDE
+1288 LLTAKMTDE
-1297 DRIDGNSKEEREFRR
+1297 NRIDGNSKEEREFRR
-1312 KAKVLQGKPVYTIET
+1312 KAKVLQGKPVYTIDMRT
-1327 RRSPSNFK
+1327 APQGFK
-1335 ELRAWASQ
+1335 ALREWAQ
-1343 VFAEAGNKAVNP
+1343 DIFDKAGNQAANP
-1355 EIGEI
+1355 EIGTVLLNER
-1360 VFNDK
+1360 
-1365 SVKDSVAHSMN
+1365 SVRDSIAHGMN
-1376 PFKAAAFEA
+1376 PFKAEAFQA
-1385 VPDVIRSGVVV
+1385 VPDVIAKGAVVHRGENPENGVRY
-1396 AQAEHGAMRSHYI
+1396 AYI
-1409 SAPVKIEGVED
+1409 SAPVVIEGKED
-1420 IVTVLVREDVNS
+1420 IVTVLVRDS
-1432 RRMYLH
+1432 GDGGRMYLH
-1438 SVITKE
+1438 SVATKE
-1444 KLLNAGDTETA
+1444 SILNASDTETTEISH
-1455 DVGRE
+1455 E
-1460 TGQVNSGVLPTTQDS
+1460 TGKVNSGY
-1475 IADTDVSQPHGKLQ
+1475 IANI
-1489 SEDVA
+1489 
-1494 SVLRSY
+1494 LRSY

-1512 DPSSDTL
+1512 DPSSDSL

-1532 ELVREWGLDAKDKI
+1532 ELVREWGIDPKDKI
-1546 PAPVFGMPVL
+1546 AAPVFGMPVL

-1602 YSRHYVPREEKKA
+1602 YSRHYVPREERKA
-1615 GEDVIN
+1615 GEDVAN
-1621 PFALNAVRLDEDS
+1621 PFALTAVRLDEDS

-1648 RGMTAKTGGMHPD
+1648 RGMTAKKGGMHPD

-1668 DENGEPVFS
+1668 DENGEPVFA
-1677 DGLSGRDWY
+1677 DGM
-1686 SRHYVPR
+1686 
-1693 EEKKAGEDVINPFA
+1693 E
-1707 LNAVRLD
+1707 
-1714 EDSLSGLPAD
+1714 
-1724 WAQVLQERGMTAK
+1724 
-1737 TGGMHPD
+1737 
-1744 IAAGLILDEN
+1744 
-1754 GEPGFSDGLDL
+1754 L

-1789 EKGEVPTR
+1789 EKGEVPTQ

-1803 ADLAVHNEMRAR
+1803 ADLAVHNGLRAR
-1815 LIAGE
+1815 IIAAE
-1820 LNRLKASLGS
+1820 LNRLNEARREIREEAVADEKVRRKIVNEELGGLKNFVKGVKREAVADEKVRTKIVTQETNRLNAAVGT
-1830 VSLLKQAARVAAK
+1830 VSLLKQAAKVLAK
-1843 ERVEQ
+1843 EKIEKMLV
-1848 MKTRDLRPS
+1848 RDLRPS
-1857 VFTRAEAAAAKSSE
+1857 MFTRAEAAAARSSE

-1876 GNIEEAAAHKRN
+1876 GDIEEAAAHKRN

-1896 RETLKARE
+1896 AEALRTRE
-1904 EMEKTRRYLAKF
+1904 EIRDLRRKISKTQERNRLRRKRAGNPNKGAVDLGYTEQISALLGYVGLAK
-1916 DRVAKGVDI
+1916 AQA
-1925 EYREQIEALLEDV
+1925 EREVLSIH
-1938 ELRQISLK
+1938 
-1946 ETDRRKSAYQFVR
+1946 TFVR
-1959 EMEEAGIQHSI
+1959 EMEAEGMAHNL
-1970 DPEYVDTISRK
+1970 DPEYIDRISRK

-2006 LKNKLLSG
+2006 LKNRLLSN
-2014 QEKRSYQEVR
+2014 QAKRSYQEVR
-2024 DELAGVLEESAK
+2024 DELAGVLEASAK

-2048 ATRWEKSAQSLSG
+2048 ATRWEKSAQWLSG

-2116 PLSRHAGRLK
+2116 PLAKHTGRLK
-2126 GMLVQKQDY
+2126 GMLERKRDY

-2176 VSTLTAEEWHAVQG
+2176 VSTLTAEEWHAVQS
-2190 VWDFLES
+2190 VWDLLES

-2211 VEPDWVQARPFK
+2211 VEPDWVEARPFK
-2223 IMSADGVEVEMRG
+2223 IMSADGVEVELRG

-2242 YDREGSG
+2242 YDLEADG
-2249 AAEKNEATTDA
+2249 AAEKNEASTEA
-2260 KAQTAAA
+2260 LAQAGAA

-2279 QRVNEVKGRPLRLSL
+2279 QRADQVKGRPLRLSL

-2418 GANELSEMMV
+2418 GANELSEMMA

-2469 IVWHGALMKAQ
+2469 IVWHGAMMKAQ
-2480 DAGMTQEDAVQ
+2480 DAGMAQEDAVQ

-2515 GATAKLFTVFY
+2515 GATTKLFTVFY

-2532 LNMGAATAMTERS
+2532 LNMGAATAMTERN

-2561 ALTALFKSMIT
+2561 ALTALFKSLLT

-2601 LAQMGDIATGGKFY
+2601 LAQLGDIATGGKFY
-2615 GYSGPSGVRPIADT
+2615 GYNGPSGVRPIADT
-2629 YKLAVQAKQG
+2629 YKLAQQARQG

-2649 INILGSVFGLPSAQ
+2649 INLLGSGFGLPSAQ
-2663 ISRTIKGA
+2663 INRTIKGA
-2671 QALEDD
+2671 EALNED

-2685 LFGYDGKK
+2685 LFGYEGK

>member
-469 LMQSGLAET
+469 LMQSGLSET

-545 EFEDMAKRAQEDAAA
+545 EFEDMAKRAQGDAAA

-636 QALASAPPKGWVHST
+636 QALASAPPKGWVHT
-651 NPQDVIGLWDDTTSA
+651 ETDIEFRNLWNGTSKA
-666 RAIFW
+666 QAAFLTDPHPKLENDFPEL
-671 TGIDNQVAVE
+671 TGFSLSFDRSAVHHIRNQ
-681 AAEASDYSHSI
+681 
-692 SADVVRH
+692 
-699 IKNRHGND
+699 HGNSATEMARGQIAISEED
-707 ADGQLPVTAED
+707 VARIGDIVQDYDDVRFRDIPGTNNKRFVFVKSFDDGVLLYMAESSKKRRD
-718 LVKIPEIIANYDEV
+718 LHTV
-732 RTNLQNPKTGGQRVA
+732 
-747 YAKRSKDSLLIY
+747 SL
-759 LEEYVRSGNNL
+759 
-770 KGVSMWKYPPTA
+770 WKFPPTA
-782 DVGNVL
+782 NAHNKLEHAASLLNLTPVAGGGISHTGNSTLDSEANQGVL
-788 AHITRPSLYVQ
+788 YQSAEQTVEMQ
-799 NGVAAYDNTTA
+799 
-810 DTGSNQDVLFQA
+810 
-822 ATEEARQF
+822 QF
-830 EEVAA
+830 EETA
-835 QYGGEEAYEQA
+835 QKYGGEEAYSQA
-846 KADGETVLT
+846 KADGETELT

-875 NDPKNASKVVNPN
+875 NDPDNASKVVNPE
-888 TGEPLVVYHGTAADF
+888 TGEPLVVYHGSKSGEFT
-903 DVFDG
+903 VFDP
-908 GLSGSKSN
+908 KQ
-916 TGAPENSFFFT
+916 TGRRFGVGTHGKGFYFAT
-927 DVSEVASSYT
+927 DLGTAIYYGERPLH
-937 VEYQGDFSTRYLNG
+937 E
-951 GNVMPVFLNIR
+951 VFLNIR
-962 KPLKANAKGKNW
+962 NPL
-974 RDIEYKGEWTDTN
+974 
-987 GLAEKSLQGKTDG
+987 
-1000 VIVKKVNDRGRGSV
+1000 DRGEDTSEVDSRFST
-1014 SAKHSTVFIAHT
+1014 SAKRKGYDGITGKDTLPWAEADEKEWVAFNS
-1026 PNQIKSATANSGAFS
+1026 NQIKSATDNSGAFS
-1041 ADNDSILHQDAR
+1041 ADDDSILYQDAR
-1053 GMFDRMGN
+1053 GMFDRMAD
-1061 TIALLKDADA
+1061 TIALLKNADA

-1092 LRAVPASEMTEGER
+1092 LRAVPQSEMTESER

-1143 RGMEAYLFEGTA
+1143 RGMEAYLFEGKA
-1155 PSEALRG
+1155 PSEALRS

-1172 RIYRTLAGLNVE
+1172 RIYRSLLNLNVE
-1184 LSDDIRE
+1184 LSDDIRG
-1191 VFGRLLASD
+1191 VFDRLLASD
-1200 EQIAEAEYVNG
+1200 GQIAETSYINGATLLFAE
-1211 MKLLLDEDG
+1211 DAEFQ
-1220 ELRAMDEA
+1220 AMDEA

-1239 RALRDMAFSR
+1239 RALRDMAFAR

-1262 YKADFARAEMDA
+1262 YKADFARAEMAA
-1274 RRSIMRQPVYRAWQ
+1274 RGSIMKQPVYRAWQ
-1288 LFTAKMTDE
+1288 LLTAKMTDE
-1297 DRIDGNSKEEREFRR
+1297 NRIDGNSKEEREFRR

-1460 TGQVNSGVLPTTQDS
+1460 TGQVNSGVLPTAQDS

-1500 LKYKPKTDRTAL
+1500 LDFKPKTDRTAL
-1512 DPSSDTL
+1512 DPSSDSL

-1532 ELVREWGLDAKDKI
+1532 ELVREWGFDPKDKI
-1546 PAPVFGMPVL
+1546 AAPVFGMPVL

-1602 YSRHYVPREEKKA
+1602 YSRHYVPREERKA
-1615 GEDVIN
+1615 GEDVAN
-1621 PFALNAVRLDEDS
+1621 PFALTAVRLDEDS

-1648 RGMTAKTGGMHPD
+1648 RGMTAKKGGMHPD

-1668 DENGEPVFS
+1668 DENGEPVFA
-1677 DGLSGRDWY
+1677 DG
-1686 SRHYVPR
+1686 V
-1693 EEKKAGEDVINPFA
+1693 E
-1707 LNAVRLD
+1707 
-1714 EDSLSGLPAD
+1714 
-1724 WAQVLQERGMTAK
+1724 
-1737 TGGMHPD
+1737 
-1744 IAAGLILDEN
+1744 
-1754 GEPGFSDGLDL
+1754 L

-1789 EKGEVPTR
+1789 EKGEVPTQ

-1803 ADLAVHNEMRAR
+1803 ADLAVHNGLRAR
-1815 LIAGE
+1815 IIAAE
-1820 LNRLKASLGS
+1820 LNRLNEAVGS
-1830 VSLLKQAARVAAK
+1830 AALLKQAAKVLAK
-1843 ERVEQ
+1843 ERVAQ

-1857 VFTRAEAAAAKSSE
+1857 VFTRQEAAAAKAAE

-1876 GNIEEAAAHKRN
+1876 GDTETAAAHKRS

-1896 RETLKARE
+1896 RETLLARE
-1904 EMEKTRRYLAKF
+1904 EMEKTRKYLAKF
-1916 DRVAKGVDI
+1916 DRVQTGVDI
-1925 EYREQIEALLEDV
+1925 AFREQIEALLEDV
-1938 ELRQISLK
+1938 ELRPLSLK
-1946 ETDRRKSAYQFVR
+1946 ETDRRKSAYRFVQ
-1959 EMEEAGIQHSI
+1959 EMEAEGMAHNL
-1970 DPEYVDTISRK
+1970 DPEYIDRISRT

-2006 LKNKLLSG
+2006 LKNRLLSN
-2014 QEKRSYQEVR
+2014 QAKRSYQEVR
-2024 DELAGVLEESAK
+2024 DELAGVLEASAK

-2048 ATRWEKSAQSLSG
+2048 ATRWEKSAQWLSG

-2100 ATMTAEAAEKL
+2100 ATMTAEAAKKL

-2116 PLSRHAGRLK
+2116 PLAKHTGRLK
-2126 GMLVQKQDY
+2126 GMLEQKRDY
-2135 QGLGRLTREQL
+2135 QGLGRLTHEQL

-2190 VWDFLES
+2190 VWDLLES

-2211 VEPDWVQARPFK
+2211 VEPNWVEAHPFK
-2223 IMSADGVEVEMRG
+2223 IMSADGVEVELRG

-2242 YDREGSG
+2242 YDLEADG
-2249 AAEKNEATTDA
+2249 AAEKNEASTEA
-2260 KAQTAAA
+2260 LAQAGAA

-2279 QRVNEVKGRPLRLSL
+2279 QRADQVKGRPLRLSL

-2336 AAKRQLTE
+2336 AAKRQLTK

-2355 AAQALDTIS
+2355 AAQALDKIS

-2375 LGFNVTSAAMQLTG
+2375 LGFNVTLAAMQLTG

-2418 GANELSEMMV
+2418 GANELSEMMA

-2469 IVWHGALMKAQ
+2469 IVWHGAVMKAQ

-2515 GATAKLFTVFY
+2515 GATTKLFTVFY

-2577 DDLAKKLAKEQISF
+2577 EDLRKKLAKEQISF
-2591 MLGMFVGGRE
+2591 MFGMFVGGRE
-2601 LAQMGDIATGGKFY
+2601 LAQLGDIATGGKFY

-2629 YKLAVQAKQG
+2629 YKLAQQARQG

-2649 INILGSVFGLPSAQ
+2649 INLLGSGFGLPSAQ
-2663 ISRTIKGA
+2663 INRTIKGA
-2671 QALEDD
+2671 EALNKD

-2685 LFGYDGKK
+2685 LFGYEGKK

>member
-77 TLRGKMTDADF
+77 TLRGKMTDTDF

-261 AATAATRNPAV
+261 AATAATKNPAV

-355 SGAAARTAGEAGV
+355 PGAAARTAGEAGV
-368 QMAGGAAGEAAAQAV
+368 QMAGGAAGEAVAQAV

-409 NFQEGRLKAKEA
+409 NFQEGRLKVKEA

-478 VAQAVPHLAPQ
+478 VSQAVPHLAPQ

-519 ASIARLSPDAFSAA
+519 SSIARLSPDAFSAA

-545 EFEDMAKRAQEDAAA
+545 EFEEMAKRAHADAEAQLARQQE
-560 ALRERQAFDALKAQF
+560 FDGLKARF
-575 KGELLDTGRMDA
+575 KQELAATGRMNA
-587 KGADDAA
+587 QNADDAA
-594 SLWASHVQAYA
+594 SVWASHVQAYA

-619 GRLNVV
+619 GRLSVS
-625 GDSLTREGVFS
+625 GESLVEDGVLN

-732 RTNLQNPKTGGQRVA
+732 RTNLQNPKTGGQRIA
-747 YAKRSKDSLLIY
+747 YAKRSEDSLLIY
-759 LEEYVRSGNNL
+759 LEEYVRSRNNL

-788 AHITRPSLYVQ
+788 AHITRPSLYVR

-830 EEVAA
+830 EETAS
-835 QYGGEEAYEQA
+835 QYGGEAAYEQA

-864 PAFKEWFGDWE
+864 PAFKAWFGDWE
-875 NDPKNASKVVNPN
+875 NDPDNASKVVNPE
-888 TGEPLVVYHGTAADF
+888 TGEPLVVYHGTAGDF
-903 DVFDG
+903 EIFDK
-908 GLSGSKSN
+908 SRSNSKSN
-916 TGAPENSFFFT
+916 TGVPEGVFFFT
-927 DVSEVASSYT
+927 DNPEVASSYT
-937 VEYQGDFSTRYLNG
+937 VKYEGDFGTSYLNG
-951 GNVMPVFLNIR
+951 SNVMPLFLNIR
-962 KPLKANAKGKNW
+962 KPLKVSAKGANW
-974 RDIEYKGEWTDTN
+974 NSILYKGEEHTTN
-987 GLAEKSLQGKTDG
+987 TLAETARRNGKNDG
-1000 VIVKKVNDRGRGSV
+1000 VQINRVKDRGRGSV
-1014 SAKHSTVFIAHT
+1014 KAKHATSFAVFN
-1026 PNQIKSATANSGAFS
+1026 PNQIKSATGNSGAFS
-1041 ADNDSILHQDAR
+1041 ADDDSILYQDAR
-1053 GMFDRMGN
+1053 GMFDRMAD
-1061 TIALLKDADA
+1061 TIALLKNADA

-1092 LRAVPASEMTEGER
+1092 LRTVPQSEMTEGER

-1143 RGMEAYLFEGTA
+1143 RGMEAYLFEGKA
-1155 PSEALRG
+1155 PNEALRG

-1172 RIYRTLAGLNVE
+1172 RIYRSLLNLNVE
-1184 LSDDIRE
+1184 LSDDIRG
-1191 VFGRLLASD
+1191 VFDRLLASD
-1200 EQIAEAEYVNG
+1200 GQIAETSYINGATLLFAE
-1211 MKLLLDEDG
+1211 DAEFQ
-1220 ELRAMDEA
+1220 AMDEA

-1239 RALRDMAFSR
+1239 RALRDMAFAR

-1262 YKADFARAEMDA
+1262 YKADFARAEMAA
-1274 RRSIMRQPVYRAWQ
+1274 RGSIMKQPVYRAWQ
-1288 LFTAKMTDE
+1288 LLTAKMTDE
-1297 DRIDGNSKEEREFRR
+1297 NRIDGNSKEEREFRR
-1312 KAKVLQGKPVYTIET
+1312 KAKVLQGKPVYTIEK

-1343 VFAEAGNKAVNP
+1343 VFAKAGNKAVNP

-1365 SVKDSVAHSMN
+1365 SVKDSVAHGMN

-1432 RRMYLH
+1432 KRMYLH

-1460 TGQVNSGVLPTTQDS
+1460 TGQVNSGVLPTAQDS

-1500 LKYKPKTDRTAL
+1500 LDFKPKTDRTAL
-1512 DPSSDTL
+1512 DPSSDSL

-1532 ELVREWGLDAKDKI
+1532 ELVREWGIDPKDKI
-1546 PAPVFGMPVL
+1546 AAPVFGMPVL

-1602 YSRHYVPREEKKA
+1602 YSRHYVPREERKA
-1615 GEDVIN
+1615 GEDVAN
-1621 PFALNAVRLDEDS
+1621 PFALTAVRLDEDS
-1634 LSGLPADWAQVLQE
+1634 LSGLPADWSQVLQE
-1648 RGMTAKTGGMHPD
+1648 RGMTAKKGGMHPD

-1668 DENGEPVFS
+1668 DENGEPVFA
-1677 DGLSGRDWY
+1677 DG
-1686 SRHYVPR
+1686 V
-1693 EEKKAGEDVINPFA
+1693 E
-1707 LNAVRLD
+1707 
-1714 EDSLSGLPAD
+1714 
-1724 WAQVLQERGMTAK
+1724 
-1737 TGGMHPD
+1737 
-1744 IAAGLILDEN
+1744 
-1754 GEPGFSDGLDL
+1754 L

-1789 EKGEVPTR
+1789 EKGEVPTQ

-1803 ADLAVHNEMRAR
+1803 ADLAVHNGLRAR
-1815 LIAGE
+1815 IIAAE
-1820 LNRLKASLGS
+1820 LNRLNEAVGS
-1830 VSLLKQAARVAAK
+1830 AALLKQAAKVLAK
-1843 ERVEQ
+1843 ERVAQ

-1857 VFTRAEAAAAKSSE
+1857 VFTRQEAAAAKAAE

-1876 GNIEEAAAHKRN
+1876 GDTETAAAHKRS

-1896 RETLKARE
+1896 RETLLARE
-1904 EMEKTRRYLAKF
+1904 EMEKTRKYLAKF
-1916 DRVAKGVDI
+1916 DRVQTGVDI
-1925 EYREQIEALLEDV
+1925 AFREQIEALLEDV
-1938 ELRQISLK
+1938 ELRPLSLK

-1970 DPEYVDTISRK
+1970 DPDYVDTISRK
-1981 SWREMTVEEMRGLAD
+1981 SWRDMTVEEMRGLAD

-2006 LKNKLLSG
+2006 LKSRLLSG
-2014 QEKRSYQEVR
+2014 QEKRSYEAVR
-2024 DELAGVLEESAK
+2024 DLLDATLDTSAK
-2036 AQGRKAKVRREA
+2036 AQGRKAKERREA
-2048 ATRWEKSAQSLSG
+2048 ATGLQKAGALLRGGYWA
-2061 VWWGHLKISTIAR
+2061 HLKISTIVR
-2074 IFDDGKDNG
+2074 MFDNGQDGG
-2083 AFFRH
+2083 AFFTH
-2088 FILPLKQAADRE
+2088 FLLPLKQAADK
-2100 ATMTAEAAEKL
+2100 EAAMQAEVSQKL
-2111 YAVLQ
+2111 YEVLK
-2116 PLSRHAGRLK
+2116 PLAKHTGRLK
-2126 GMLVQKQDY
+2126 TRLEGARAF
-2135 QGLGRLTREQL
+2135 QGLSDEEGKRKFTRENL
-2146 FAVALNMGNA
+2146 FAIALNMGNA
-2156 GNLQRLLDGSGWHL
+2156 GNIQRLLDGEGWRME
-2170 ADVERA
+2170 DVQRA
-2176 VSTLTAEEWHAVQG
+2176 LSSTLTAQEWQAVQG
-2190 VWDFLES
+2190 VWDLLES

-2202 AALERRMTG
+2202 AALGRRMTG
-2211 VEPDWVQARPFK
+2211 VEPEWVEARPFK
-2223 IMSADGVEVEMRG
+2223 IMSADGVEVELRG

-2279 QRVNEVKGRPLRLSL
+2279 QRANEVKGRPLRLSL
-2294 TVAYD
+2294 NVAYD
-2299 AVNEIIHDLTHR
+2299 AFNEIIHDLTHR
-2311 EAVADANRLLNS
+2311 EAIADANRLLNS
-2323 HTLDTLIRQHYGA
+2323 YTLDTKIRQYYGA
-2336 AAKRQLTE
+2336 DAKRQLSR
-2344 AVKDIAAGNSG
+2344 AIADIAQGNSG
-2355 AAQALDTIS
+2355 AAQALDGW
-2364 ARLRQNVSVAG
+2364 AGRVRQNVSVAG
-2375 LGFNVTSAAMQLTG
+2375 LGFNIVSAALQLAG
-2389 IVPAMTRLGAGYTAK
+2389 WIPAITRVGFANTAK
-2404 AMMTYFAHPVASTR
+2404 ALMTYAANPIAATR
-2418 GANELSEMMV
+2418 GANEMSVMMA
-2428 NRTRTRFRE
+2428 NRSRTRFRE
-2437 LNEVANSVN
+2437 LNDVANSVN
-2446 GSDGIIRRY
+2446 GQNGVKAFIRRY
-2455 AYWMMMRMQQIVDT
+2455 AYWLMMRMQQVTDT
-2469 IVWHGALMKAQ
+2469 IVWHGAMMKAL
-2480 DAGMTQEDAVQ
+2480 DAGRSEADAVQ
-2491 VADQT
+2491 LADQT
-2496 VLDTQGGGQA
+2496 VLDTQGGGQT
-2506 KDLSALERG
+2506 KDLSWVERG
-2515 GATAKLFTVFY
+2515 GEVQKLFTVFY

-2532 LNMGAATAMTERS
+2532 LNMGAASIATQRS
-2545 KGKMAAHL
+2545 KGRLAAEL
-2553 LLQWVVPT
+2553 MLIWVIPT
-2561 ALTALFKSMIT
+2561 ALNAMMKSLLT

-2591 MLGMFVGGRE
+2591 MLRMFVGGRE
-2601 LAQMGDIATGGKFY
+2601 LAQLGDIATGGKFY
-2615 GYSGPSGVRPIADT
+2615 GYNGPVGLRPIADT
-2629 YKLAVQAKQG
+2629 YKLAQQAQQG

-2671 QALEDD
+2671 EALNKD

-2685 LFGYDGKK
+2685 LFGYEGK

>member
-1 MSLRESIERIE
+1 MSVREAIARIE
-12 EYDRHRQF
+12 EDGRRRRL

-43 QRLGVSTQAVNDAPE
+43 LRLGVPVQAVNDAPE
-58 NAVLQEQLDKIWRD
+58 HSFISDTVQRIWGD
-72 TQGLG
+72 TQGSDGLQ
-77 TLRGKMTDADF
+77 RRMTQAEF
-88 YDVAKDDTGALSVVG
+88 YDLAKDDTGELSVVG

-132 GVKHLIRAM
+132 GVKHFIRAM

-619 GRLNVV
+619 GRLSVS
-625 GDSLTREGVFS
+625 GESLVEDGVLN

-681 AAEASDYSHSI
+681 AADASDYSHSI

-718 LVKIPEIIANYDEV
+718 LVKIPEIIANHDEV
-732 RTNLQNPKTGGQRVA
+732 RTNLQNPKTGGQRIA
-747 YAKRSKDSLLIY
+747 YAKRSEDSLLIY
-759 LEEYVRSGNNL
+759 LEEYVRSRNNL

-788 AHITRPSLYVQ
+788 AHITRPGLYVR
-799 NGVAAYDNTTA
+799 NGVAAYDDTTA
-810 DTGSNQDVLFQA
+810 DAGINQDVLFQS

-830 EEVAA
+830 EETAA
-835 QYGGEEAYEQA
+835 QYGGEAAYEQA

-864 PAFKEWFGDWE
+864 PAFKAWFGDWE
-875 NDPKNASKVVNPN
+875 NDPDNASKVVNPK
-888 TGEPLVVYHGTAADF
+888 TGEPLVVYHGTQTDEQF
-903 DVFDG
+903 H
-908 GLSGSKSN
+908 
-916 TGAPENSFFFT
+916 SFKTNPYNPLIFFT
-927 DVSEVASSYT
+927 DDKNLSDAY
-937 VEYQGDFSTRYLNG
+937 RY
-951 GNVMPVFLNIR
+951 GNSGQVFETFLNVR
-962 KPLKANAKGKNW
+962 NPN
-974 RDIEYKGEWTDTN
+974 IEDAEGAFYGSFFDKKEGEYTSTN
-987 GLAEKSLQGKTDG
+987 GYATDSRRKG
-1000 VIVKKVNDRGRGSV
+1000 YDGAIIDNVQDAPTARFGEIVANVYV
-1014 SAKHSTVFIAHT
+1014 VFK
-1026 PNQIKSATANSGAFS
+1026 PNQIKSATDNSGAFS
-1041 ADNDSILHQDAR
+1041 ADDDSILYQDAR
-1053 GMFDRMGN
+1053 GMFDRMAD
-1061 TIALLKDADA
+1061 TIALLKNADA

-1092 LRAVPASEMTEGER
+1092 LRAVPQSEMTESER

-1143 RGMEAYLFEGTA
+1143 RGMEAYLFEGKA

-1172 RIYRTLAGLNVE
+1172 RIYRSLLNLNVE
-1184 LSDDIRE
+1184 LSDDIRG
-1191 VFGRLLASD
+1191 VFDRLLASD
-1200 EQIAEAEYVNG
+1200 GQIAETSYINGATLLFAE
-1211 MKLLLDEDG
+1211 DAEFQ
-1220 ELRAMDEA
+1220 AMDEA

-1262 YKADFARAEMDA
+1262 YKADFARAEMAA
-1274 RRSIMRQPVYRAWQ
+1274 RGSIMKQPVYRAWQ
-1288 LFTAKMTDE
+1288 LLTAKMTDE
-1297 DRIDGNSKEEREFRR
+1297 NRIDGNSKEEREFRR
-1312 KAKVLQGKPVYTIET
+1312 KAKVLQGKPVYTINMRT
-1327 RRSPSNFK
+1327 APQGFK
-1335 ELRAWASQ
+1335 ALREWAQ
-1343 VFAEAGNKAVNP
+1343 DIFDKAGNQAANP
-1355 EIGEI
+1355 EIGTVLLNER
-1360 VFNDK
+1360 
-1365 SVKDSVAHSMN
+1365 SVRDSIAHGMN
-1376 PFKAAAFEA
+1376 PFKAEAFQA
-1385 VPDVIRSGVVV
+1385 VPDVIAKGAVVHRGENPENGVRY
-1396 AQAEHGAMRSHYI
+1396 AYI
-1409 SAPVKIEGVED
+1409 SAPVVIEGKED
-1420 IVTVLVREDVNS
+1420 IVTVLVRDS
-1432 RRMYLH
+1432 GDGGRMYLH
-1438 SVITKE
+1438 SVATKE
-1444 KLLNAGDTETA
+1444 SILNVSDTETTEIS
-1455 DVGRE
+1455 RE
-1460 TGQVNSGVLPTTQDS
+1460 TGKVNSGY
-1475 IADTDVSQPHGKLQ
+1475 IANI
-1489 SEDVA
+1489 
-1494 SVLRSY
+1494 LRSY
-1500 LKYKPKTDRTAL
+1500 LKYKPKADRTAL

-1519 MTAIAKLGGLNKD
+1519 MAAIAKLGGLNKD

-1556 RRSKGR
+1556 RRTKGR

-1602 YSRHYVPREEKKA
+1602 YSRHYVPREERKA
-1615 GEDVIN
+1615 GEDVVN
-1621 PFALNAVRLDEDS
+1621 PFALTAVRLDEAS
-1634 LSGLPADWAQVLQE
+1634 LDGLPTDWAQVLQE

-1677 DGLSGRDWY
+1677 DGL
-1686 SRHYVPR
+1686 
-1693 EEKKAGEDVINPFA
+1693 
-1707 LNAVRLD
+1707 
-1714 EDSLSGLPAD
+1714 
-1724 WAQVLQERGMTAK
+1724 
-1737 TGGMHPD
+1737 
-1744 IAAGLILDEN
+1744 
-1754 GEPGFSDGLDL
+1754 DL
-1765 AQALAEALPPQE
+1765 VQALVEALPPQE

-1789 EKGEVPTR
+1789 EKGEVPTQ

-1876 GNIEEAAAHKRN
+1876 GDTEAAAAHKRN

-1904 EMEKTRRYLAKF
+1904 EVEKTRKYLAKF

-1938 ELRQISLK
+1938 ELRPISLK

-1970 DPEYVDTISRK
+1970 APEYVDTIIRK
-1981 SWREMTVEEMRGLAD
+1981 SWRDMTVEEMRGLAD

-2006 LKNKLLSG
+2006 LKNRLLSN
-2014 QEKRSYQEVR
+2014 QAKRSYQEVR
-2024 DELAGVLEESAK
+2024 DELADTLDASAK
-2036 AQGRKAKVRREA
+2036 AQRREAKVRREA

-2100 ATMTAEAAEKL
+2100 ATMTAEAAENL

-2223 IMSADGVEVEMRG
+2223 IMSADGVEVELRG

>member
-12 EYDRHRQF
+12 EYDHHRQF

-58 NAVLQEQLDKIWRD
+58 NAVLQEQFDKIWQD

-88 YDVAKDDTGALSVVG
+88 YDVAKDDTGALAVLS

-132 GVKHLIRAM
+132 GVKHFIRTM
-141 PLGRDLGGLADMYN
+141 PLGRDLGALTDIYN

-252 SFGQFVPAL
+252 SFGQFMPAL

-681 AAEASDYSHSI
+681 AADASDYSHSI

-699 IKNRHGND
+699 IKNRRGND

-718 LVKIPEIIANYDEV
+718 LVKIPEIIANHDEV

-747 YAKRSKDSLLIY
+747 YAKRSEDSLLIY
-759 LEEYVRSGNNL
+759 LEEYVRSRNNL

-788 AHITRPSLYVQ
+788 AHITRPSLYVR

-810 DTGSNQDVLFQA
+810 DAGNNQDVLFQS

-864 PAFKEWFGDWE
+864 PAFKAWFGDWE
-875 NDPKNASKVVNPN
+875 NDPDNASKVVNPE
-888 TGEPLVVYHGTAADF
+888 TGEPLVVYHGTSSEFTVFEHGNQGF
-903 DVFDG
+903 DPIESDG
-908 GLSGSKSN
+908 Y
-916 TGAPENSFFFT
+916 FFT
-927 DVSEVASSYT
+927 DNYEAAETYIENGGVVMEAFLNARNPFSLNDKNDVGLINDAIEEGELADEVHGVSPPIFNVSSNAWDDIVQEAESYSKSMRELPNYMLNSVLNWVHEDGRDAVLMRDASRDVSE
-937 VEYQGDFSTRYLNG
+937 YQAFAVFS
-951 GNVMPVFLNIR
+951 
-962 KPLKANAKGKNW
+962 
-974 RDIEYKGEWTDTN
+974 
-987 GLAEKSLQGKTDG
+987 
-1000 VIVKKVNDRGRGSV
+1000 
-1014 SAKHSTVFIAHT
+1014 
-1026 PNQIKSATANSGAFS
+1026 PNQIKSATDNSGAFS
-1041 ADNDSILHQDAR
+1041 ADDDSILYQDAR
-1053 GMFDRMGN
+1053 GMFDRMAD
-1061 TIALLKDADA
+1061 TIALLKNADA

-1092 LRAVPASEMTEGER
+1092 LRAVPQSEMTESER

-1143 RGMEAYLFEGTA
+1143 RGMEAYLFEGKA
-1155 PSEALRG
+1155 PSEALRS

-1172 RIYRTLAGLNVE
+1172 RIYRSLLNLNVE
-1184 LSDDIRE
+1184 LSDDIRG
-1191 VFGRLLASD
+1191 VFDRLLASD
-1200 EQIAEAEYVNG
+1200 GQIAETSYINGATLLFAE
-1211 MKLLLDEDG
+1211 DAEFQ
-1220 ELRAMDEA
+1220 AMDEA

-1239 RALRDMAFSR
+1239 RALRDMAFAR

-1262 YKADFARAEMDA
+1262 YKADFARAEMAA
-1274 RRSIMRQPVYRAWQ
+1274 RGSIMKQPVYRAWQ
-1288 LFTAKMTDE
+1288 LLTAKMTDE
-1297 DRIDGNSKEEREFRR
+1297 NRIDGNSKEEREFRR
-1312 KAKVLQGKPVYTIET
+1312 KAKVLQGKPVYTIEK

-1343 VFAEAGNKAVNP
+1343 VFAKAGNKAVNP

-1365 SVKDSVAHSMN
+1365 SVKDSVAHGMN

-1432 RRMYLH
+1432 KRMYLH

-1460 TGQVNSGVLPTTQDS
+1460 TGQVNSGVLPTAQDS

-1500 LKYKPKTDRTAL
+1500 LDFKPKTDRTAL

-1519 MTAIAKLGGLNKD
+1519 MAAIAKLGGLNKD
-1532 ELVREWGLDAKDKI
+1532 ELVREWGIDPKDKI
-1546 PAPVFGMPVL
+1546 AAPVFGMPVL

-1585 VRDLEER
+1585 VRDLKER

-1602 YSRHYVPREEKKA
+1602 YSRHYVSREERKA
-1615 GEDVIN
+1615 GEDVAN
-1621 PFALNAVRLDEDS
+1621 PFALTAVRLDEDS

-1648 RGMTAKTGGMHPD
+1648 RGMTAKKGGMHPD

-1668 DENGEPVFS
+1668 DENGEPVFA
-1677 DGLSGRDWY
+1677 DG
-1686 SRHYVPR
+1686 V
-1693 EEKKAGEDVINPFA
+1693 E
-1707 LNAVRLD
+1707 
-1714 EDSLSGLPAD
+1714 
-1724 WAQVLQERGMTAK
+1724 
-1737 TGGMHPD
+1737 
-1744 IAAGLILDEN
+1744 
-1754 GEPGFSDGLDL
+1754 L

-1789 EKGEVPTR
+1789 EKGEVPTQ

-1803 ADLAVHNEMRAR
+1803 ADLAVHNGLRAR
-1815 LIAGE
+1815 IIAAE
-1820 LNRLKASLGS
+1820 LNRLNEAVGS
-1830 VSLLKQAARVAAK
+1830 AALLKQAAKVLAK
-1843 ERVEQ
+1843 ERVAQ

-1857 VFTRAEAAAAKSSE
+1857 VFTRQEAAVAKAAE

-1876 GNIEEAAAHKRN
+1876 GDTETAAAHKRS
-1888 QLIQNALA
+1888 QLIQNAMA
-1896 RETLKARE
+1896 RETLLARE
-1904 EMEKTRRYLAKF
+1904 EMEKTRKYLAKF
-1916 DRVAKGVDI
+1916 DRVQTGVDI
-1925 EYREQIEALLEDV
+1925 AFREQIEALLEDV
-1938 ELRQISLK
+1938 ELRPLSLK
-1946 ETDRRKSAYQFVR
+1946 ETDRRKSAYRFVQ
-1959 EMEEAGIQHSI
+1959 EMEAEGMAHNL
-1970 DPEYVDTISRK
+1970 DPEYIDRISRT

-2006 LKNKLLSG
+2006 LKNRLLSN
-2014 QEKRSYQEVR
+2014 QAKRSYQEVR
-2024 DELAGVLEESAK
+2024 DELAGVLEASAK

-2048 ATRWEKSAQSLSG
+2048 ATRWEKSAQWLSG

-2116 PLSRHAGRLK
+2116 PLAKHTGRLK
-2126 GMLVQKQDY
+2126 GMLEQKRDY

-2176 VSTLTAEEWHAVQG
+2176 VSTLTAEEWHAVQS
-2190 VWDFLES
+2190 VWDLLES

-2211 VEPDWVQARPFK
+2211 VEPDWVEARPFK
-2223 IMSADGVEVEMRG
+2223 IMSADGVEVELRG

-2242 YDREGSG
+2242 YDLEADG
-2249 AAEKNEATTDA
+2249 AAEKNEASTEA
-2260 KAQTAAA
+2260 LAQAGAA

-2279 QRVNEVKGRPLRLSL
+2279 QRVDQVKGRPLRLSL

-2389 IVPAMTRLGAGYTAK
+2389 IIPAMTRLGAGYTAK

-2418 GANELSEMMV
+2418 GANELSEMMA

-2446 GSDGIIRRY
+2446 GRDGIIRRY
-2455 AYWMMMRMQQIVDT
+2455 AYWMMMRVQQIVDT
-2469 IVWHGALMKAQ
+2469 IVWHGAMMKAQ
-2480 DAGMTQEDAVQ
+2480 DAGMAQEDVVQ

-2515 GATAKLFTVFY
+2515 GATTKLFTVFY

-2532 LNMGAATAMTERS
+2532 LNMGAATAMTERN
-2545 KGKMAAHL
+2545 KGKMTAHL

-2561 ALTALFKSMIT
+2561 ALTALFKSLLT

-2601 LAQMGDIATGGKFY
+2601 LAQLGDIATGGKFY
-2615 GYSGPSGVRPIADT
+2615 GYNGPSGVRPIADT
-2629 YKLAVQAKQG
+2629 YKLAQQAQQG

-2649 INILGSVFGLPSAQ
+2649 INLLGSGFGLPSAQ
-2663 ISRTIKGA
+2663 INRTIKGA
-2671 QALEDD
+2671 EALNKD

-2685 LFGYDGKK
+2685 LFGYEGKK

>member
-1 MSLRESIERIE
+1 
-12 EYDRHRQF
+12 
-20 LIAQSERSAGVSPDE
+20 
-35 AAKRRQTA
+35 
-43 QRLGVSTQAVNDAPE
+43 
-58 NAVLQEQLDKIWRD
+58 
-72 TQGLG
+72 
-77 TLRGKMTDADF
+77 
-88 YDVAKDDTGALSVVG
+88 
-103 ELANSA
+103 
-109 GRGFFKGLNNL
+109 
-120 AAAATDRKTFDA
+120 
-132 GVKHLIRAM
+132 
-141 PLGRDLGGLADMYN
+141 
-155 SVLIP
+155 
-160 PTKDKLQAG
+160 
-169 NLPALPKL
+169 
-177 NIPAASDLIPEDVLR
+177 
-192 RFNERRAKDYVGFDN
+192 
-207 WTNKH
+207 
-212 FSPSARLQKDR
+212 
-223 EGFAKTEGFG
+223 
-233 DAAAYILTH
+233 
-242 PYMTANVSAE
+242 
-252 SFGQFVPAL
+252 
-261 AATAATRNPAV
+261 
-272 GAAVMGTGSFATE
+272 
-285 YAATLAETAEENAAK
+285 
-300 LSGLGREEALARV
+300 
-313 LSDPAILDAARE
+313 
-325 KAAKRG
+325 
-331 LAVGLFDGM
+331 
-340 TAGLAGR
+340 
-347 LLSGARSV
+347 
-355 SGAAARTAGEAGV
+355 
-368 QMAGGAAGEAAAQAV
+368 
-383 TGEWTP
+383 
-389 REIVMEAFAEIPTAP
+389 
-404 VEGYR
+404 
-409 NFQEGRLKAKEA
+409 
-421 QEHARHMQQQA
+421 
-432 DAVASSKLTARAPDL
+432 
-447 QADFINESY
+447 
-456 GEENSRLFFDAQT
+456 
-469 LMQSGLAET
+469 
-478 VAQAVPHLAPQ
+478 
-489 IEAAA
+489 
-494 ASGGMVEMTRGDFH
+494 MTRGDFH

-619 GRLNVV
+619 GRLSVS
-625 GDSLTREGVFS
+625 GESLVEDGVLN

-699 IKNRHGND
+699 IKNRYGND

-747 YAKRSKDSLLIY
+747 YAKRSEDSLLIY
-759 LEEYVRSGNNL
+759 LEEYVRSRNNL

-788 AHITRPSLYVQ
+788 AHITRPSLYVR

-830 EEVAA
+830 EETAA
-835 QYGGEEAYEQA
+835 QYGGEEAYKQA
-846 KADGETVLT
+846 KADGKTVLT

-875 NDPKNASKVVNPN
+875 NDPDNASKVVNPE
-888 TGEPLVVYHGTAADF
+888 TGEPLVVYHGTSSEFTVFEHGNQGF
-903 DVFDG
+903 DPIESDG
-908 GLSGSKSN
+908 Y
-916 TGAPENSFFFT
+916 FFT
-927 DVSEVASSYT
+927 DNYEAAETYIENGGVVMEAFLNARNPFSLNDKNDVGLINDAIEEGELADEVHGVSPPIFNVSSNAWDDIVQEAESYSKSMRELPNYMLNSVLNWVHEDGRDAVLMRDASRDVSE
-937 VEYQGDFSTRYLNG
+937 YQAFAVFS
-951 GNVMPVFLNIR
+951 
-962 KPLKANAKGKNW
+962 
-974 RDIEYKGEWTDTN
+974 
-987 GLAEKSLQGKTDG
+987 
-1000 VIVKKVNDRGRGSV
+1000 
-1014 SAKHSTVFIAHT
+1014 
-1026 PNQIKSATANSGAFS
+1026 PNQIKSATDNSGAFS
-1041 ADNDSILHQDAR
+1041 ADDDSILYQDAR
-1053 GMFDRMGN
+1053 GMFDRMAD
-1061 TIALLKDADA
+1061 TIALLKNADA

-1092 LRAVPASEMTEGER
+1092 LRAVPQSEMTESER

-1143 RGMEAYLFEGTA
+1143 RGMEAYLFEGKA
-1155 PSEALRG
+1155 PSEALRS

-1172 RIYRTLAGLNVE
+1172 RIYRSLLNLNVE
-1184 LSDDIRE
+1184 LSDDIRG
-1191 VFGRLLASD
+1191 VFDRLLASD
-1200 EQIAEAEYVNG
+1200 GQIAETSYINGATLLFAE
-1211 MKLLLDEDG
+1211 DAEFQ
-1220 ELRAMDEA
+1220 AMDEA

-1239 RALRDMAFSR
+1239 RALRDMAFAR

-1262 YKADFARAEMDA
+1262 YKADFARAEMAA
-1274 RRSIMRQPVYRAWQ
+1274 RGSIMKQPVYRAWQ
-1288 LFTAKMTDE
+1288 LLTAKMTDE
-1297 DRIDGNSKEEREFRR
+1297 NRIDGNSKEEREFRR
-1312 KAKVLQGKPVYTIET
+1312 KAKVLQGKPVYTIEK

-1343 VFAEAGNKAVNP
+1343 VFAKAGNKAVNP

-1365 SVKDSVAHSMN
+1365 SVKDSVAHGMN

-1432 RRMYLH
+1432 KRMYLH

-1460 TGQVNSGVLPTTQDS
+1460 TGQVNSGVLPTAQDS

-1500 LKYKPKTDRTAL
+1500 LDFKPKTDRTAL

-1519 MTAIAKLGGLNKD
+1519 MAAIAKLGGLNKD
-1532 ELVREWGLDAKDKI
+1532 ELVREWGIDPKDKI
-1546 PAPVFGMPVL
+1546 AAPVFGMPVL

-1585 VRDLEER
+1585 VRDLKER

-1602 YSRHYVPREEKKA
+1602 YSRHYVSREERKA
-1615 GEDVIN
+1615 GEDVAN
-1621 PFALNAVRLDEDS
+1621 PFALTAVRLDEDS

-1648 RGMTAKTGGMHPD
+1648 RGMTAKKGGMHPD

-1668 DENGEPVFS
+1668 DENGEPVFA
-1677 DGLSGRDWY
+1677 DG
-1686 SRHYVPR
+1686 V
-1693 EEKKAGEDVINPFA
+1693 E
-1707 LNAVRLD
+1707 
-1714 EDSLSGLPAD
+1714 
-1724 WAQVLQERGMTAK
+1724 
-1737 TGGMHPD
+1737 
-1744 IAAGLILDEN
+1744 
-1754 GEPGFSDGLDL
+1754 L

-1789 EKGEVPTR
+1789 EKGEVPTQ

-1803 ADLAVHNEMRAR
+1803 ADLAVHNGLRAR
-1815 LIAGE
+1815 IIAAE
-1820 LNRLKASLGS
+1820 LNRLNEAVGS
-1830 VSLLKQAARVAAK
+1830 AALLKQAAKVLAK
-1843 ERVEQ
+1843 ERVAQ

-1857 VFTRAEAAAAKSSE
+1857 VFTRQEAAVAKAAE

-1876 GNIEEAAAHKRN
+1876 GDTETAAAHKRS
-1888 QLIQNALA
+1888 QLIQNAMA
-1896 RETLKARE
+1896 RETLLARE
-1904 EMEKTRRYLAKF
+1904 EMEKTRKYLAKF
-1916 DRVAKGVDI
+1916 DRVQTGVDI
-1925 EYREQIEALLEDV
+1925 AFREQIEALLEDV
-1938 ELRQISLK
+1938 ELRPLSLK
-1946 ETDRRKSAYQFVR
+1946 ETDRRKSAYRFVQ
-1959 EMEEAGIQHSI
+1959 EMEAEGMAHNL
-1970 DPEYVDTISRK
+1970 DPEYIDRISRT

-1996 TVRQLEHLGR
+1996 TVHQLEHLGR
-2006 LKNKLLSG
+2006 LKNRLLSN
-2014 QEKRSYQEVR
+2014 QAKRSYQEVR
-2024 DELAGVLEESAK
+2024 DELAGVLEASAK

-2048 ATRWEKSAQSLSG
+2048 ATRWEKSAQWLSG

-2116 PLSRHAGRLK
+2116 PLAKHTGRLK
-2126 GMLVQKQDY
+2126 GMLEQKRDY

-2176 VSTLTAEEWHAVQG
+2176 VSTLTAEEWHAVQS
-2190 VWDFLES
+2190 VWDLLES

-2211 VEPDWVQARPFK
+2211 VEPDWVEARPFK
-2223 IMSADGVEVEMRG
+2223 IMSADGVEVELRG

-2242 YDREGSG
+2242 YDLEADG
-2249 AAEKNEATTDA
+2249 AAEKNEASTEA
-2260 KAQTAAA
+2260 LAQAGAA

-2279 QRVNEVKGRPLRLSL
+2279 QRADQVKGRPLRLSL
-2294 TVAYD
+2294 NVAYD
-2299 AVNEIIHDLTHR
+2299 AFNEIIHDLTHR

-2418 GANELSEMMV
+2418 GANELSEMMA

-2455 AYWMMMRMQQIVDT
+2455 AYWMMLRMQQIVDT
-2469 IVWHGALMKAQ
+2469 IVWHGAMMKAQ
-2480 DAGMTQEDAVQ
+2480 DAGMAQEDAVQ

-2515 GATAKLFTVFY
+2515 GATTKLFTVFY

-2532 LNMGAATAMTERS
+2532 LNMGAATAMTERN

-2561 ALTALFKSMIT
+2561 ALTALFKSLLT

-2577 DDLAKKLAKEQISF
+2577 DDLAKKLVKEQISF

-2615 GYSGPSGVRPIADT
+2615 GYNGPSGVRPIADT
-2629 YKLAVQAKQG
+2629 YKLAQQARQG

-2649 INILGSVFGLPSAQ
+2649 INLLGSGFGLPSAQ
-2663 ISRTIKGA
+2663 INRTIKGA
-2671 QALEDD
+2671 EALNKD

-2685 LFGYDGKK
+2685 LFGYEGK

>member
-1 MSLRESIERIE
+1 MSSIWGQLRANVDKAIAERVSPEEAARRMRIAKESGMPVSVV
-12 EYDRHRQF
+12 D
-20 LIAQSERSAGVSPDE
+20 SAPDE
-35 AAKRRQTA
+35 AAALSETKRLYGISGNLPT
-43 QRLGVSTQAVNDAPE
+43 
-58 NAVLQEQLDKIWRD
+58 LQQMLLDPDRF
-72 TQGLG
+72 
-77 TLRGKMTDADF
+77 R
-88 YDVAKDDTGALSVVG
+88 VAADDTGSLAVIS

-355 SGAAARTAGEAGV
+355 PGAAARTAGEAGV

-409 NFQEGRLKAKEA
+409 NFQEGRLKAKAA
-421 QEHARHMQQQA
+421 QEHAQHMQQQA

-447 QADFINESY
+447 QADFVNESY
-456 GEENSRLFFDAQT
+456 GEEGNKIFFDGEA
-469 LMQSGLAET
+469 LMQSGLADT
-478 VAQAVPHLAPQ
+478 VAQAIPHLAPQ

-494 ASGGMVEMTRGDFH
+494 ATGGMVEMTRGDFH

-519 ASIARLSPDAFSAA
+519 ASIARLSPDAFSAV
-533 EAQAWEESEAAA
+533 EAQAWEESGAAA
-545 EFEDMAKRAQEDAAA
+545 EFEETAKRAHADAEAQLARQQE
-560 ALRERQAFDALKAQF
+560 FDGLKARF
-575 KGELLDTGRMDA
+575 KQELAATGRMNA
-587 KGADDAA
+587 QNADDAA
-594 SLWASHVQAYA
+594 SVWASHIQSYA
-605 GRLNLSPEAFMERY
+605 GRLNMTPDEFMGRY

-625 GDSLTREGVFS
+625 GESLTQDGVFS

-718 LVKIPEIIANYDEV
+718 LVKIPEIIANHDEV

-747 YAKRSKDSLLIY
+747 YAKRSEDSLLIY
-759 LEEYVRSGNNL
+759 LEEYVRSRNNL

-788 AHITRPSLYVQ
+788 AHITRPSLYVR

-810 DTGSNQDVLFQA
+810 DAGNNQDVLFQS
-822 ATEEARQF
+822 ATKEARQF

-875 NDPKNASKVVNPN
+875 NDPDNASKVVNPK

-908 GLSGSKSN
+908 GLSGNKSN

-987 GLAEKSLQGKTDG
+987 SLAEKSLQGKTDG

-1026 PNQIKSATANSGAFS
+1026 PNQIKSAVSNSGAFS

-1061 TIALLKDADA
+1061 TIALLKNADA

-1081 ELEVMSRIERD
+1081 ELETMSRIERD
-1092 LRAVPASEMTEGER
+1092 LRSVPQSEMTEGER
-1106 QVLADFQTA
+1106 QIVADFQTA
-1115 LDWFGVKDADTW
+1115 LDWFGVKDGDAW
-1127 AAMSL
+1127 AAMTL
-1132 EEQREHHEKFA
+1132 DEQREHHEKFA

-1172 RIYRTLAGLNVE
+1172 RIYRSLLNLNVE
-1184 LSDDIRE
+1184 LSDDIRG
-1191 VFGRLLASD
+1191 VFDRLLASD
-1200 EQIAEAEYVNG
+1200 GQIAETSYINGATLLFAE
-1211 MKLLLDEDG
+1211 DAEFQ
-1220 ELRAMDEA
+1220 AMDEA

-1262 YKADFARAEMDA
+1262 YKTDFARAEMDA
-1274 RRSIMRQPVYRAWQ
+1274 RRSIMKQPVYRAWQ
-1288 LFTAKMTDE
+1288 LLTAKMTDE
-1297 DRIDGNSKEEREFRR
+1297 NRIDGNSKEEREFRR
-1312 KAKVLQGKPVYTIET
+1312 KAKVLQGKPVYTIDMRT
-1327 RRSPSNFK
+1327 APQGFK
-1335 ELRAWASQ
+1335 ALREWAQ
-1343 VFAEAGNKAVNP
+1343 DIFDKAGNQAANP
-1355 EIGEI
+1355 EIGTILLNER
-1360 VFNDK
+1360 
-1365 SVKDSVAHSMN
+1365 SVRDSIAHGMN
-1376 PFKAAAFEA
+1376 PFKAEAFQA
-1385 VPDVIRSGVVV
+1385 VPDVIAKGAVVHRGENPENGVRY
-1396 AQAEHGAMRSHYI
+1396 AYI
-1409 SAPVKIEGVED
+1409 SAPVVIEGKED
-1420 IVTVLVREDVNS
+1420 IVTVLVRDS
-1432 RRMYLH
+1432 GDSGRMYLH
-1438 SVITKE
+1438 SVATKE
-1444 KLLNAGDTETA
+1444 SILNASDTETTEIS
-1455 DVGRE
+1455 RE
-1460 TGQVNSGVLPTTQDS
+1460 TGKVNSGY
-1475 IADTDVSQPHGKLQ
+1475 IANI
-1489 SEDVA
+1489 
-1494 SVLRSY
+1494 LRSY

-1519 MTAIAKLGGLNKD
+1519 MAAIAKLGGLNKD

-1602 YSRHYVPREEKKA
+1602 YSRHYVPREERKA
-1615 GEDVIN
+1615 GEDVAN
-1621 PFALNAVRLDEDS
+1621 PFALTAVRLDEDS
-1634 LSGLPADWAQVLQE
+1634 LSGLPADWAQILQE
-1648 RGMTAKTGGMHPD
+1648 RGMTAKTGGMHAD
-1661 IAAGLIL
+1661 LAAGLIL
-1668 DENGEPVFS
+1668 DENGEPVFA
-1677 DGLSGRDWY
+1677 DG
-1686 SRHYVPR
+1686 V
-1693 EEKKAGEDVINPFA
+1693 E
-1707 LNAVRLD
+1707 
-1714 EDSLSGLPAD
+1714 
-1724 WAQVLQERGMTAK
+1724 
-1737 TGGMHPD
+1737 
-1744 IAAGLILDEN
+1744 
-1754 GEPGFSDGLDL
+1754 L

-1789 EKGEVPTR
+1789 EKGEVPTQ

-1803 ADLAVHNEMRAR
+1803 ADLAVHNGLRAR
-1815 LIAGE
+1815 IIAAE
-1820 LNRLKASLGS
+1820 LNRLNEAVGS
-1830 VSLLKQAARVAAK
+1830 AALLKQAAKVSAK
-1843 ERVEQ
+1843 ERVAQ
-1848 MKTRDLRPS
+1848 MKTRDLRPG
-1857 VFTRAEAAAAKSSE
+1857 VFTRQEAAAAKAAE

-1876 GNIEEAAAHKRN
+1876 GDTATAAAHKRS

-1896 RETLKARE
+1896 RETLLARE
-1904 EMEKTRRYLAKF
+1904 EMEKTRKYLAKF
-1916 DRVAKGVDI
+1916 DRVQTGVDI

-1970 DPEYVDTISRK
+1970 DPDYVDTISRK

-2006 LKNKLLSG
+2006 LKNRLLSN
-2014 QEKRSYQEVR
+2014 QAKRSYQEVR
-2024 DELAGVLEESAK
+2024 DELAGVLEASAK

-2048 ATRWEKSAQSLSG
+2048 ATRWEKSAQWLSG

-2116 PLSRHAGRLK
+2116 PLAKHTGRLK
-2126 GMLVQKQDY
+2126 GMLERKRDY

-2176 VSTLTAEEWHAVQG
+2176 VSTLTAEEWHAVQS
-2190 VWDFLES
+2190 VWDLLES

-2211 VEPDWVQARPFK
+2211 VEPDWVEARPFK
-2223 IMSADGVEVEMRG
+2223 IMSADGVEVELRG

-2242 YDREGSG
+2242 YDLEADG
-2249 AAEKNEATTDA
+2249 AAEKNEASTEA
-2260 KAQTAAA
+2260 LAQAGAA

-2279 QRVNEVKGRPLRLSL
+2279 QRADQVKGRPLRLSL

-2336 AAKRQLTE
+2336 AAKRQLTK

-2418 GANELSEMMV
+2418 GANELSEMMA

-2469 IVWHGALMKAQ
+2469 IVWHGAMMKAQ
-2480 DAGMTQEDAVQ
+2480 DAGMAQEDAVQ

-2515 GATAKLFTVFY
+2515 GATTKLFTVFY

-2532 LNMGAATAMTERS
+2532 LNMGAATVMTERN

-2561 ALTALFKSMIT
+2561 ALTALFKSLLT

-2591 MLGMFVGGRE
+2591 MFGMFVGGRE
-2601 LAQMGDIATGGKFY
+2601 LAQLGDIATGGKFY

-2629 YKLAVQAKQG
+2629 YKLAVQAQQG

-2649 INILGSVFGLPSAQ
+2649 INLLGSGFGLPSAQ
-2663 ISRTIKGA
+2663 INRTIKGVE
-2671 QALEDD
+2671 ALNKD

>member
-1 MSLRESIERIE
+1 MSLRESIEGIE

-132 GVKHLIRAM
+132 GVKHFIRAM

-192 RFNERRAKDYVGFDN
+192 RFNDRRAKDYVGFDN

-545 EFEDMAKRAQEDAAA
+545 EFEEMAKRAHADAEAQLARQQE
-560 ALRERQAFDALKAQF
+560 FDGLKARF
-575 KGELLDTGRMDA
+575 KQELAATGRMNA
-587 KGADDAA
+587 QNADDAA
-594 SLWASHVQAYA
+594 SVWASHVQAYA

-718 LVKIPEIIANYDEV
+718 LVKIPEIIANHDEV

-747 YAKRSKDSLLIY
+747 YVKRSEDSLLIY
-759 LEEYVRSGNNL
+759 LEEYVRSRNNL

-788 AHITRPSLYVQ
+788 AHITRPSLYVR
-799 NGVAAYDNTTA
+799 NGVAAYDDTTA
-810 DTGSNQDVLFQA
+810 DAGNNQDVLFQS

-830 EEVAA
+830 EETAA
-835 QYGGEEAYEQA
+835 QYGGEAAYEQA
-846 KADGETVLT
+846 KADGETELT

-875 NDPKNASKVVNPN
+875 NNPNNASKVVNEE
-888 TGEPLVVYHGTAADF
+888 TGEPLVVYHGTDAEF
-903 DVFDG
+903 NVFDRNELG
-908 GLSGSKSN
+908 YHTYDNASN
-916 TGAPENSFFFT
+916 LFYGMTAGVGHWFNNQNLNETIDYGKRGIGA
-927 DVSEVASSYT
+927 
-937 VEYQGDFSTRYLNG
+937 
-951 GNVMPVFLNIR
+951 FLNIR
-962 KPLKANAKGKNW
+962 EPGHFDSVSDLAV
-974 RDIEYKGEWTDTN
+974 DIEYSGFIPEDKRELWDFDDTQEISN
-987 GLAEKSLQGKTDG
+987 LVNEYVADLKDNQDKDGL
-1000 VIVKKVNDRGRGSV
+1000 IVDDEEYGGISYVAFD
-1014 SAKHSTVFIAHT
+1014 A
-1026 PNQIKSATANSGAFS
+1026 NQIKSATDNSGAFS
-1041 ADNDSILHQDAR
+1041 ADDDSILYQDAR
-1053 GMFDRMGN
+1053 GMFDRMAD
-1061 TIALLKDADA
+1061 TIALLKNADA

-1092 LRAVPASEMTEGER
+1092 LRTVPQSEMTEGER

-1143 RGMEAYLFEGTA
+1143 RGMEAYLFEGKA
-1155 PSEALRG
+1155 PSEALRS

-1172 RIYRTLAGLNVE
+1172 RIYRSLLNLNVE
-1184 LSDDIRE
+1184 LSDDIRG
-1191 VFGRLLASD
+1191 VFDRLLASD
-1200 EQIAEAEYVNG
+1200 GQIAETSYINGATLLFAE
-1211 MKLLLDEDG
+1211 DAEFQ
-1220 ELRAMDEA
+1220 AMDEA

-1239 RALRDMAFSR
+1239 RALRDMAFAR

-1262 YKADFARAEMDA
+1262 YKADFARAEMAA
-1274 RRSIMRQPVYRAWQ
+1274 RGSIMKQPVYRAWQ
-1288 LFTAKMTDE
+1288 LLTAKMTDE
-1297 DRIDGNSKEEREFRR
+1297 NRIDGNSKEEREFRR
-1312 KAKVLQGKPVYTIET
+1312 KAKVLQGKPVYTIEK

-1343 VFAEAGNKAVNP
+1343 VFAKAGNKAVNP

-1365 SVKDSVAHSMN
+1365 SVKDSVAHGMN

-1432 RRMYLH
+1432 KRMYLH

-1460 TGQVNSGVLPTTQDS
+1460 TGQVNSGVLPTAQDS

-1500 LKYKPKTDRTAL
+1500 LDFKPKTDRTAL

-1519 MTAIAKLGGLNKD
+1519 MAAIAKLGGLNKD
-1532 ELVREWGLDAKDKI
+1532 ELVREWGIDPKDKI
-1546 PAPVFGMPVL
+1546 AAPVFGMPVL

-1602 YSRHYVPREEKKA
+1602 YSRHYVPREERKA
-1615 GEDVIN
+1615 GEDVAN
-1621 PFALNAVRLDEDS
+1621 PFALTAVRLDEDS

-1648 RGMTAKTGGMHPD
+1648 RGMTAKKGGMHPD

-1668 DENGEPVFS
+1668 DENGEPVFA
-1677 DGLSGRDWY
+1677 DG
-1686 SRHYVPR
+1686 V
-1693 EEKKAGEDVINPFA
+1693 E
-1707 LNAVRLD
+1707 
-1714 EDSLSGLPAD
+1714 
-1724 WAQVLQERGMTAK
+1724 
-1737 TGGMHPD
+1737 
-1744 IAAGLILDEN
+1744 
-1754 GEPGFSDGLDL
+1754 L

-1789 EKGEVPTR
+1789 EKGEVPTQ

-1803 ADLAVHNEMRAR
+1803 ADLAVHNGLRAR
-1815 LIAGE
+1815 IIAAE
-1820 LNRLKASLGS
+1820 LNRLNEAVGS
-1830 VSLLKQAARVAAK
+1830 AALLKQAAKVLAK
-1843 ERVEQ
+1843 ERVAQ

-1857 VFTRAEAAAAKSSE
+1857 VFTRQEAAAAKAAE

-1876 GNIEEAAAHKRN
+1876 GDTETAAAHKRS

-1896 RETLKARE
+1896 RETLLARE
-1904 EMEKTRRYLAKF
+1904 EMEKTRKYLAKF
-1916 DRVAKGVDI
+1916 DRVQTGVDI
-1925 EYREQIEALLEDV
+1925 AFREQIEALLEDV
-1938 ELRQISLK
+1938 ELRPLSLK
-1946 ETDRRKSAYQFVR
+1946 ETDRRKSAYRFVQ
-1959 EMEEAGIQHSI
+1959 EMEAEGMAHNL
-1970 DPEYVDTISRK
+1970 DPEYIDRISRT

-2006 LKNKLLSG
+2006 LKNRLLSN
-2014 QEKRSYQEVR
+2014 QAKRSYQEVR
-2024 DELAGVLEESAK
+2024 DELAGVLEASAK

-2048 ATRWEKSAQSLSG
+2048 ATRWEKSAQWLLG

-2116 PLSRHAGRLK
+2116 PLAKHTGRLK
-2126 GMLVQKQDY
+2126 GMLEQKRDY

-2176 VSTLTAEEWHAVQG
+2176 VSTLTAEEWHAVQS
-2190 VWDFLES
+2190 VWDLLES

-2211 VEPDWVQARPFK
+2211 VEPDWVEARPFK
-2223 IMSADGVEVEMRG
+2223 IMSADGVEVELRG

-2242 YDREGSG
+2242 YDLEADG
-2249 AAEKNEATTDA
+2249 AAEKNEASTEA
-2260 KAQTAAA
+2260 LAQAGAA

-2279 QRVNEVKGRPLRLSL
+2279 QRADQVKGRPLRLSL

-2469 IVWHGALMKAQ
+2469 IVWHGAMMKAQ
-2480 DAGMTQEDAVQ
+2480 DAGMAQEDAVQ

-2515 GATAKLFTVFY
+2515 GATTKLFTVFY
-2526 SYMNTA
+2526 SYMNTV
-2532 LNMGAATAMTERS
+2532 LNMGAATAMTERN

-2561 ALTALFKSMIT
+2561 ALTALFKSLLT

-2577 DDLAKKLAKEQISF
+2577 DDLAKKLVKEQISF

-2615 GYSGPSGVRPIADT
+2615 GYNGPSGVRPIADT
-2629 YKLAVQAKQG
+2629 YKLAQQARQG

-2649 INILGSVFGLPSAQ
+2649 INLLGSGFGLPSAQ
-2663 ISRTIKGA
+2663 INRTIKGA
-2671 QALEDD
+2671 EALNKD

-2685 LFGYDGKK
+2685 LFGYEGK

>member
-77 TLRGKMTDADF
+77 TLRGKMTDTDF

-272 GAAVMGTGSFATE
+272 GATVMGTGSFATE

-519 ASIARLSPDAFSAA
+519 AGIARLSPDAFSAA

-545 EFEDMAKRAQEDAAA
+545 EFEEMAKRAQEDAAA

-619 GRLNVV
+619 GRLNVS
-625 GDSLTREGVFS
+625 GESLIEDGVLN
-636 QALASAPPKGWVHST
+636 QALASAPPKGWVHT
-651 NPQDVIGLWDDTTSA
+651 ETDIEFRNLWNGTSKA
-666 RAIFW
+666 QAAFLTDPYPKLENDFPEL
-671 TGIDNQVAVE
+671 TGFSLSFDRSAVHHIRNQ
-681 AAEASDYSHSI
+681 
-692 SADVVRH
+692 
-699 IKNRHGND
+699 HGNSATEMARGQIAISEED
-707 ADGQLPVTAED
+707 VARIGDIVQDYDDVRFRDIPGTNNKRFVFVKSFNDGVLLYMAESSKKRRD
-718 LVKIPEIIANYDEV
+718 LHTV
-732 RTNLQNPKTGGQRVA
+732 
-747 YAKRSKDSLLIY
+747 SL
-759 LEEYVRSGNNL
+759 
-770 KGVSMWKYPPTA
+770 WKFPPTA
-782 DVGNVL
+782 NARNKLEHAASLLNLTPVAGGGISHTGNSTLDSEANQGVL
-788 AHITRPSLYVQ
+788 YQSAEQTVEMQ
-799 NGVAAYDNTTA
+799 
-810 DTGSNQDVLFQA
+810 
-822 ATEEARQF
+822 QF
-830 EEVAA
+830 EETA
-835 QYGGEEAYEQA
+835 QKYGGE
-846 KADGETVLT
+846 
-855 YRQWVQVRT
+855 
-864 PAFKEWFGDWE
+864 
-875 NDPKNASKVVNPN
+875 
-888 TGEPLVVYHGTAADF
+888 AA
-903 DVFDG
+903 
-908 GLSGSKSN
+908 L
-916 TGAPENSFFFT
+916 
-927 DVSEVASSYT
+927 Y
-937 VEYQGDFSTRYLNG
+937 
-951 GNVMPVFLNIR
+951 
-962 KPLKANAKGKNW
+962 
-974 RDIEYKGEWTDTN
+974 
-987 GLAEKSLQGKTDG
+987 
-1000 VIVKKVNDRGRGSV
+1000 
-1014 SAKHSTVFIAHT
+1014 
-1026 PNQIKSATANSGAFS
+1026 
-1041 ADNDSILHQDAR
+1041 QDAR
-1053 GMFDRMGN
+1053 GMFDRMAD
-1061 TIALLKDADA
+1061 TIALLKNADA

-1092 LRAVPASEMTEGER
+1092 LRTVPQSEMTEGER

-1143 RGMEAYLFEGTA
+1143 RGMEAYLFEGKA
-1155 PSEALRG
+1155 PSEALRS

-1172 RIYRTLAGLNVE
+1172 RIYRSLLNLNVE
-1184 LSDDIRE
+1184 LSDDIRG
-1191 VFGRLLASD
+1191 VFDRLLASD
-1200 EQIAEAEYVNG
+1200 GQIAETSYINGATLLFAE
-1211 MKLLLDEDG
+1211 DAEFQ
-1220 ELRAMDEA
+1220 AMDEA

-1239 RALRDMAFSR
+1239 RALRDMAFAR

-1262 YKADFARAEMDA
+1262 YKADFARAEMAA
-1274 RRSIMRQPVYRAWQ
+1274 RGSIMKQPVYRAWQ
-1288 LFTAKMTDE
+1288 ILTAKMTDE
-1297 DRIDGNSKEEREFRR
+1297 NRIDGNSKEEREFRR
-1312 KAKVLQGKPVYTIET
+1312 KAKVLQGKPVYTIDMRT
-1327 RRSPSNFK
+1327 APQGFK
-1335 ELRAWASQ
+1335 ALREWAQ
-1343 VFAEAGNKAVNP
+1343 DIFDKAGNQAANP
-1355 EIGEI
+1355 EIGTVLLNER
-1360 VFNDK
+1360 
-1365 SVKDSVAHSMN
+1365 SVRDSIAHGMN
-1376 PFKAAAFEA
+1376 PFKAEAFQA
-1385 VPDVIRSGVVV
+1385 VPDVIAKGAVVHRGENPENGVRY
-1396 AQAEHGAMRSHYI
+1396 AYI
-1409 SAPVKIEGVED
+1409 SAPVVIEGKED
-1420 IVTVLVREDVNS
+1420 IVTVLVRDS
-1432 RRMYLH
+1432 GDGGRMYLH
-1438 SVITKE
+1438 SVATKE
-1444 KLLNAGDTETA
+1444 SILNASDTETTEIS
-1455 DVGRE
+1455 RE
-1460 TGQVNSGVLPTTQDS
+1460 TGKVNSGY
-1475 IADTDVSQPHGKLQ
+1475 IANI
-1489 SEDVA
+1489 
-1494 SVLRSY
+1494 LRSY

-1512 DPSSDTL
+1512 DPSSDSL

-1532 ELVREWGLDAKDKI
+1532 ELVREWGIDPKDKI
-1546 PAPVFGMPVL
+1546 AAPVFGMPVL

-1602 YSRHYVPREEKKA
+1602 YSRHYVPREERKA
-1615 GEDVIN
+1615 GEDVAN
-1621 PFALNAVRLDEDS
+1621 PFALTAVRLDEDS
-1634 LSGLPADWAQVLQE
+1634 LSGLPADWSQVLQE
-1648 RGMTAKTGGMHPD
+1648 RGMTAKKGGMHPD

-1668 DENGEPVFS
+1668 DENGEPVFA
-1677 DGLSGRDWY
+1677 DG
-1686 SRHYVPR
+1686 V
-1693 EEKKAGEDVINPFA
+1693 E
-1707 LNAVRLD
+1707 
-1714 EDSLSGLPAD
+1714 
-1724 WAQVLQERGMTAK
+1724 
-1737 TGGMHPD
+1737 
-1744 IAAGLILDEN
+1744 
-1754 GEPGFSDGLDL
+1754 L

-1789 EKGEVPTR
+1789 EKGEVPTQD
-1797 ADFEEA
+1797 AFEEA
-1803 ADLAVHNEMRAR
+1803 ADLAVHNGLRAR
-1815 LIAGE
+1815 IIAAE
-1820 LNRLKASLGS
+1820 LNRLNEAVGS
-1830 VSLLKQAARVAAK
+1830 AALLKQAAKVLAK
-1843 ERVEQ
+1843 ERVAQ

-1857 VFTRAEAAAAKSSE
+1857 VFTRQEAAAAKAAE

-1876 GNIEEAAAHKRN
+1876 GDTETAAAHKRS

-1896 RETLKARE
+1896 RETLLARE
-1904 EMEKTRRYLAKF
+1904 EMEETRKYLAKF
-1916 DRVAKGVDI
+1916 DRVQTGVDI
-1925 EYREQIEALLEDV
+1925 AFREQIEALLEDV
-1938 ELRQISLK
+1938 ELRPLSLK
-1946 ETDRRKSAYQFVR
+1946 ETDRRKSAYRFVQ
-1959 EMEEAGIQHSI
+1959 EMEAEGMAHNL
-1970 DPEYVDTISRK
+1970 DPEYIDRISRT

-2006 LKNKLLSG
+2006 LKNRLLSN
-2014 QEKRSYQEVR
+2014 QAKRSYQEVR
-2024 DELAGVLEESAK
+2024 DELAGVLEASAK

-2048 ATRWEKSAQSLSG
+2048 ATRWEKSAQWLSG

-2116 PLSRHAGRLK
+2116 PLAKHTGRLK
-2126 GMLVQKQDY
+2126 GMLERKRDY

-2190 VWDFLES
+2190 VWDLLES

-2211 VEPDWVQARPFK
+2211 VEPDWVEARPFK
-2223 IMSADGVEVEMRG
+2223 IMSADGVEVELRG

-2242 YDREGSG
+2242 YDLEADG
-2249 AAEKNEATTDA
+2249 AAEKNEASTEA
-2260 KAQTAAA
+2260 LAQAGAA

-2279 QRVNEVKGRPLRLSL
+2279 QRADQVKGRPLRLSL

-2389 IVPAMTRLGAGYTAK
+2389 IIPAMTRLGAGYTAK

-2418 GANELSEMMV
+2418 GANELSEMMA

-2469 IVWHGALMKAQ
+2469 IVWHGAMMKAQ
-2480 DAGMTQEDAVQ
+2480 DAGMAQEDAVQ

-2515 GATAKLFTVFY
+2515 GATTKLFTVFY

-2532 LNMGAATAMTERS
+2532 LNMGAATAMTERN

-2561 ALTALFKSMIT
+2561 ALTALFKSLLT

-2601 LAQMGDIATGGKFY
+2601 LAQLGDIATGGKFY
-2615 GYSGPSGVRPIADT
+2615 GYNGPSGVRPIADT
-2629 YKLAVQAKQG
+2629 YKLAQQARQG

-2649 INILGSVFGLPSAQ
+2649 INLLGSGFGLPSAQ
-2663 ISRTIKGA
+2663 INRTIKGA
-2671 QALEDD
+2671 EALNKD

-2685 LFGYDGKK
+2685 LFGYEGKK

>member
-12 EYDRHRQF
+12 EYDHHRQF

-58 NAVLQEQLDKIWRD
+58 NAVLQEQFDKIWRD

-77 TLRGKMTDADF
+77 TLRGKMTDTDF

-519 ASIARLSPDAFSAA
+519 SSIARLSPDAFSAA

-545 EFEDMAKRAQEDAAA
+545 EFEEMAKRAHADAEAQLARQQE
-560 ALRERQAFDALKAQF
+560 FDGLKARF
-575 KGELLDTGRMDA
+575 KQELAATGRMNA
-587 KGADDAA
+587 QNADDAA
-594 SLWASHVQAYA
+594 SVWASHVQAYA

-681 AAEASDYSHSI
+681 AADASDYSHSI

-699 IKNRHGND
+699 IKNRRGND

-718 LVKIPEIIANYDEV
+718 LVKIPEIIANHDEV

-747 YAKRSKDSLLIY
+747 YAKRSEDSLLIY
-759 LEEYVRSGNNL
+759 LEEYVRSRNNL

-788 AHITRPSLYVQ
+788 AHITRPSLYVR

-810 DTGSNQDVLFQA
+810 DAGNNQDVLFQS

-864 PAFKEWFGDWE
+864 PAFKAWFGDWE
-875 NDPKNASKVVNPN
+875 NDPDNASKVVNPE
-888 TGEPLVVYHGTAADF
+888 TGEPLVVYHGTSSEFTVFEHGNQGF
-903 DVFDG
+903 DPIESDG
-908 GLSGSKSN
+908 Y
-916 TGAPENSFFFT
+916 FFT
-927 DVSEVASSYT
+927 DNYEAAETYIENGGVVMEAFLNARNPFSLNDKNDVGLINDAIEEGELADEVHGVSPPIFNVSSNAWDDIVQEAESYSKSMRELPNYMLNSVLNWVHEDGRDAVLMRDASRDVSE
-937 VEYQGDFSTRYLNG
+937 YQAFAVFS
-951 GNVMPVFLNIR
+951 
-962 KPLKANAKGKNW
+962 
-974 RDIEYKGEWTDTN
+974 
-987 GLAEKSLQGKTDG
+987 
-1000 VIVKKVNDRGRGSV
+1000 
-1014 SAKHSTVFIAHT
+1014 
-1026 PNQIKSATANSGAFS
+1026 PNQIKSATDNSGAFS
-1041 ADNDSILHQDAR
+1041 ADDDSILYQDAR
-1053 GMFDRMGN
+1053 GMFDRMAD
-1061 TIALLKDADA
+1061 TIALLKNADA

-1092 LRAVPASEMTEGER
+1092 LRAVPQSEMTEGER

-1143 RGMEAYLFEGTA
+1143 RGMEAYLFEGKA
-1155 PSEALRG
+1155 PSEALRS

-1172 RIYRTLAGLNVE
+1172 RIYRSLLNLNVE
-1184 LSDDIRE
+1184 LSDDIRG
-1191 VFGRLLASD
+1191 VFDRLLASD
-1200 EQIAEAEYVNG
+1200 GQIAETSYINGATLLFAE
-1211 MKLLLDEDG
+1211 DAEFQ
-1220 ELRAMDEA
+1220 AMDEA

-1239 RALRDMAFSR
+1239 RALRDMAFAR

-1262 YKADFARAEMDA
+1262 YKADFARAEMAA
-1274 RRSIMRQPVYRAWQ
+1274 RGSIMKQPVYRAWQ
-1288 LFTAKMTDE
+1288 LLTAKMTDE
-1297 DRIDGNSKEEREFRR
+1297 NRIDGNSKEEREFRR
-1312 KAKVLQGKPVYTIET
+1312 KAKVLQGKPVYTIEK

-1343 VFAEAGNKAVNP
+1343 VFAKAGNKAVNP

-1365 SVKDSVAHSMN
+1365 SVKDSVAHGMN

-1432 RRMYLH
+1432 KRMYLH

-1460 TGQVNSGVLPTTQDS
+1460 TGQVNSGVLPTAQDS

-1500 LKYKPKTDRTAL
+1500 LDFKPKTDRTAL
-1512 DPSSDTL
+1512 DPLSDTL
-1519 MTAIAKLGGLNKD
+1519 MAAIAKLGGLNKD
-1532 ELVREWGLDAKDKI
+1532 ELVREWGIDPKDKI
-1546 PAPVFGMPVL
+1546 AAPVFGMPVL

-1602 YSRHYVPREEKKA
+1602 YSRHYVPREERKA
-1615 GEDVIN
+1615 GEDVAN
-1621 PFALNAVRLDEDS
+1621 PFALTAVRLDEDS
-1634 LSGLPADWAQVLQE
+1634 LSGLPADWSQVLQE
-1648 RGMTAKTGGMHPD
+1648 RGMTAKKGGMHPD

-1668 DENGEPVFS
+1668 DENGELVFA
-1677 DGLSGRDWY
+1677 DG
-1686 SRHYVPR
+1686 V
-1693 EEKKAGEDVINPFA
+1693 E
-1707 LNAVRLD
+1707 
-1714 EDSLSGLPAD
+1714 
-1724 WAQVLQERGMTAK
+1724 
-1737 TGGMHPD
+1737 
-1744 IAAGLILDEN
+1744 
-1754 GEPGFSDGLDL
+1754 L

-1789 EKGEVPTR
+1789 EKGEVPTQ

-1803 ADLAVHNEMRAR
+1803 ADLAVHNGLRAR
-1815 LIAGE
+1815 IIAAE
-1820 LNRLKASLGS
+1820 LNRLNEAVGS
-1830 VSLLKQAARVAAK
+1830 ATLLKQAAKVLAK
-1843 ERVEQ
+1843 ERVAQ

-1857 VFTRAEAAAAKSSE
+1857 VFTRQEAAAAKAAE

-1876 GNIEEAAAHKRN
+1876 GDTETAAAHKRS

-1896 RETLKARE
+1896 RETLLARE
-1904 EMEKTRRYLAKF
+1904 EMEKTRKYLAKF
-1916 DRVAKGVDI
+1916 DRVQTGVDI
-1925 EYREQIEALLEDV
+1925 AFREQIEALLEDV
-1938 ELRQISLK
+1938 ELRPLSLK
-1946 ETDRRKSAYQFVR
+1946 ETDRRKSAYRFVQ
-1959 EMEEAGIQHSI
+1959 EMEAEGMAHNL
-1970 DPEYVDTISRK
+1970 DPEYIDRISRK

-2006 LKNKLLSG
+2006 LKNRLLSN
-2014 QEKRSYQEVR
+2014 QAKRSYQEVR
-2024 DELAGVLEESAK
+2024 DELAGVLEASAK

-2048 ATRWEKSAQSLSG
+2048 ATRWEKSAQWLSG

-2116 PLSRHAGRLK
+2116 PLAKHTGRLK
-2126 GMLVQKQDY
+2126 GMLEQKRDY

-2190 VWDFLES
+2190 VWDLLES

-2211 VEPDWVQARPFK
+2211 VEPEWVEARPFK
-2223 IMSADGVEVEMRG
+2223 IMSADGVEVELRG

-2242 YDREGSG
+2242 YDLEADG
-2249 AAEKNEATTDA
+2249 AAEKNEASTEA
-2260 KAQTAAA
+2260 LAQAGAA

-2294 TVAYD
+2294 NVAYD
-2299 AVNEIIHDLTHR
+2299 AFNEIIHDLTHR
-2311 EAVADANRLLNS
+2311 EAIADANRLLNS

-2418 GANELSEMMV
+2418 GANELSEMMA

-2469 IVWHGALMKAQ
+2469 IVWHGAMMKAQ
-2480 DAGMTQEDAVQ
+2480 DAGMAQEDAVQ

-2515 GATAKLFTVFY
+2515 GATTKLFTVFY

-2532 LNMGAATAMTERS
+2532 LNMGAATAMTERN

-2561 ALTALFKSMIT
+2561 ALTALFKSLLT

-2577 DDLAKKLAKEQISF
+2577 DDLAKKLVKEQISF

-2615 GYSGPSGVRPIADT
+2615 GYNGPSGVRPIADT
-2629 YKLAVQAKQG
+2629 YKLAQQARQG

-2649 INILGSVFGLPSAQ
+2649 INLLGSGFGLPSAQ
-2663 ISRTIKGA
+2663 INRTIKGA
-2671 QALEDD
+2671 EALNKD

-2685 LFGYDGKK
+2685 LFGYEGK

>member
-1 MSLRESIERIE
+1 MSSIWGQLRANVDKAIAERVSPEEAARRMRIAKESGMPVSVV
-12 EYDRHRQF
+12 D
-20 LIAQSERSAGVSPDE
+20 SAPDE
-35 AAKRRQTA
+35 AAALSETKRLYGISGNLPT
-43 QRLGVSTQAVNDAPE
+43 
-58 NAVLQEQLDKIWRD
+58 LQQMLLDPDRF
-72 TQGLG
+72 
-77 TLRGKMTDADF
+77 R
-88 YDVAKDDTGALSVVG
+88 VAADDTGSLAVIS

-132 GVKHLIRAM
+132 GVKHFIRAM

-192 RFNERRAKDYVGFDN
+192 RFNDRRAKDYVGFDN

-545 EFEDMAKRAQEDAAA
+545 EFEEMAKRAHADAEAQLARQQE
-560 ALRERQAFDALKAQF
+560 FDGLKARF
-575 KGELLDTGRMDA
+575 KQELAATGRMNA
-587 KGADDAA
+587 QNADDAA
-594 SLWASHVQAYA
+594 SVWASHVQAYA

-619 GRLNVV
+619 GRLSVS
-625 GDSLTREGVFS
+625 GESLVEDGVLN

-681 AAEASDYSHSI
+681 AADASDYSHSI
-692 SADVVRH
+692 SADIVRH
-699 IKNRHGND
+699 IKNRHGDD

-732 RTNLQNPKTGGQRVA
+732 RTNLQNPKTGGQRIA
-747 YAKRSKDSLLIY
+747 YAKRSEDSLLIY
-759 LEEYVRSGNNL
+759 LEEYVRSRNNL

-788 AHITRPSLYVQ
+788 AHITRPGLYVR

-810 DTGSNQDVLFQA
+810 DTGSNQDVLFQS

-875 NDPKNASKVVNPN
+875 NDPDNASKVVNPK
-888 TGEPLVVYHGTAADF
+888 TGEPLVVYHNTEEQF
-903 DVFDG
+903 HTFE
-908 GLSGSKSN
+908 LSKARQN
-916 TGAPENSFFFT
+916 VDIPAFFFAT
-927 DVSEVASSYT
+927 NPETAEGYGSRSM
-937 VEYQGDFSTRYLNG
+937 Q
-951 GNVMPVFLNIR
+951 VFLNIR
-962 KPLKANAKGKNW
+962 HPTRKPVIQTGQLGYALREELEREGFDGTIVDDSYEDYI
-974 RDIEYKGEWTDTN
+974 DIEY
-987 GLAEKSLQGKTDG
+987 AAF
-1000 VIVKKVNDRGRGSV
+1000 R
-1014 SAKHSTVFIAHT
+1014 
-1026 PNQIKSATANSGAFS
+1026 PNQIKSATDNSGAFS
-1041 ADNDSILHQDAR
+1041 ADDDSILYQDAR
-1053 GMFDRMGN
+1053 GMFDRMAD
-1061 TIALLKDADA
+1061 TIALLKNADA

-1092 LRAVPASEMTEGER
+1092 LRTVPQSEMTEGER

-1143 RGMEAYLFEGTA
+1143 RGMEAYLFEGKA
-1155 PSEALRG
+1155 PSEALRS

-1172 RIYRTLAGLNVE
+1172 RIYRSLLNLNVE
-1184 LSDDIRE
+1184 LSDDIRG
-1191 VFGRLLASD
+1191 VFDRLLASD
-1200 EQIAEAEYVNG
+1200 GQIAETSYINGATLLFAE
-1211 MKLLLDEDG
+1211 DAEFQ
-1220 ELRAMDEA
+1220 AMDEA

-1239 RALRDMAFSR
+1239 RALRDMAFAR

-1262 YKADFARAEMDA
+1262 YKADFARAEMAA
-1274 RRSIMRQPVYRAWQ
+1274 RGSIMKQPVYRAWQ
-1288 LFTAKMTDE
+1288 LLTAKMTDE
-1297 DRIDGNSKEEREFRR
+1297 NRIDGNSKEEREFRR
-1312 KAKVLQGKPVYTIET
+1312 KAKVLQGKPVYTINMRT
-1327 RRSPSNFK
+1327 APQGFK
-1335 ELRAWASQ
+1335 ALREWAQ
-1343 VFAEAGNKAVNP
+1343 DIFDKAGNQAANP
-1355 EIGEI
+1355 EIGTVLLNER
-1360 VFNDK
+1360 
-1365 SVKDSVAHSMN
+1365 SVRDSIAHGMN
-1376 PFKAAAFEA
+1376 PFKAEAFQA
-1385 VPDVIRSGVVV
+1385 VPDVIAKGAVVHRGENPENGVRY
-1396 AQAEHGAMRSHYI
+1396 AYI
-1409 SAPVKIEGVED
+1409 SAPVVIEGKED
-1420 IVTVLVREDVNS
+1420 IVTVLVRDS
-1432 RRMYLH
+1432 GDGGRMYLH
-1438 SVITKE
+1438 SVATKE
-1444 KLLNAGDTETA
+1444 SILNASDTETTEIS
-1455 DVGRE
+1455 RE
-1460 TGQVNSGVLPTTQDS
+1460 TGKVNSGY
-1475 IADTDVSQPHGKLQ
+1475 IANI
-1489 SEDVA
+1489 
-1494 SVLRSY
+1494 LRSY

-1512 DPSSDTL
+1512 DPSSDSL

-1532 ELVREWGLDAKDKI
+1532 ELVREWGIDPKDKI
-1546 PAPVFGMPVL
+1546 AAPVFGMPVL

-1602 YSRHYVPREEKKA
+1602 YSRHYVPREERKA
-1615 GEDVIN
+1615 GEDVAN
-1621 PFALNAVRLDEDS
+1621 PFALTAVRLDEDS

-1648 RGMTAKTGGMHPD
+1648 RGMTAKKGGMHPD

-1668 DENGEPVFS
+1668 DENGEPVFA
-1677 DGLSGRDWY
+1677 DG
-1686 SRHYVPR
+1686 V
-1693 EEKKAGEDVINPFA
+1693 E
-1707 LNAVRLD
+1707 
-1714 EDSLSGLPAD
+1714 
-1724 WAQVLQERGMTAK
+1724 
-1737 TGGMHPD
+1737 
-1744 IAAGLILDEN
+1744 
-1754 GEPGFSDGLDL
+1754 L

-1789 EKGEVPTR
+1789 EKGEVPTQ

-1803 ADLAVHNEMRAR
+1803 ADLAVHNGLRAR
-1815 LIAGE
+1815 IIAAE
-1820 LNRLKASLGS
+1820 LNRLNEAVGS
-1830 VSLLKQAARVAAK
+1830 ASLLKQAAKVLAK
-1843 ERVEQ
+1843 ERVAQ

-1857 VFTRAEAAAAKSSE
+1857 VFTRQEAAAAKAAE

-1876 GNIEEAAAHKRN
+1876 GDTETAAAHKRS

-1896 RETLKARE
+1896 RETLLARE
-1904 EMEKTRRYLAKF
+1904 EMEKTRKYLAKF

-1938 ELRQISLK
+1938 ELRPLSLK

-2006 LKNKLLSG
+2006 LKNRLLSN
-2014 QEKRSYQEVR
+2014 QAKRSYQEVR
-2024 DELAGVLEESAK
+2024 DELADTLDASAK
-2036 AQGRKAKVRREA
+2036 AQHRKAQERREA
-2048 ATRWEKSAQSLSG
+2048 ATGLQKAGALLRGGYWA
-2061 VWWGHLKISTIAR
+2061 HLKTATIVR
-2074 IFDDGKDNG
+2074 MFDNGQDGG
-2083 AFFRH
+2083 AFFTH
-2088 FILPLKQAADRE
+2088 FLLPLKQAADK
-2100 ATMTAEAAEKL
+2100 EAAMQAEVSQKL
-2111 YAVLQ
+2111 YEVLK
-2116 PLSRHAGRLK
+2116 PLAKHTGRLK
-2126 GMLVQKQDY
+2126 NRIGGKTYY
-2135 QGLGRLTREQL
+2135 QGLGELTREQL
-2146 FAVALNMGNA
+2146 FAVSLNMGNA
-2156 GNLQRLLDGSGWHL
+2156 GNIQRLLDGEGWRME
-2170 ADVERA
+2170 DVQRA
-2176 VSTLTAEEWHAVQG
+2176 LSSTLTAEEWQAVQG
-2190 VWDFLES
+2190 VWDLLES

-2211 VEPDWVQARPFK
+2211 VEPDWVEARPFK
-2223 IMSADGVEVEMRG
+2223 IMSADGVEVELRG

-2294 TVAYD
+2294 NVAYD
-2299 AVNEIIHDLTHR
+2299 AFNEIIHDLTHR
-2311 EAVADANRLLNS
+2311 EAIADANRLLNS
-2323 HTLDTLIRQHYGA
+2323 YTLDTKIRQYYGA
-2336 AAKRQLTE
+2336 DAKRQLSR
-2344 AVKDIAAGNSG
+2344 AIADIAQGNSG
-2355 AAQALDTIS
+2355 AAQALDGW
-2364 ARLRQNVSVAG
+2364 AGRVRQNVSVAG
-2375 LGFNVTSAAMQLTG
+2375 LGFNIVSAALQLTG
-2389 IVPAMTRLGAGYTAK
+2389 WIPAITRVGFANTAK
-2404 AMMTYFAHPVASTR
+2404 ALMTYAANPIAATR
-2418 GANELSEMMV
+2418 AANEMSVMMA
-2428 NRTRTRFRE
+2428 NRSRTRFRE
-2437 LNEVANSVN
+2437 LNDVANSVN
-2446 GSDGIIRRY
+2446 GQNGVKAFIRRY
-2455 AYWMMMRMQQIVDT
+2455 AYWLMMRMQQVTDT
-2469 IVWHGALMKAQ
+2469 IVWHGAMMKAL
-2480 DAGMTQEDAVQ
+2480 DAGRSEADAVQ
-2491 VADQT
+2491 LADQT
-2496 VLDTQGGGQA
+2496 VLDTQGGGQT
-2506 KDLSALERG
+2506 KDLSWVERG
-2515 GATAKLFTVFY
+2515 GEVQKLFTVFY

-2532 LNMGAATAMTERS
+2532 LNMGAVSIATQRS
-2545 KGKMAAHL
+2545 KGRLAAEL
-2553 LLQWVVPT
+2553 MLIWVIPT
-2561 ALTALFKSMIT
+2561 ALNAMMKSLLT

-2601 LAQMGDIATGGKFY
+2601 LAQLGDIATGGKFY
-2615 GYSGPSGVRPIADT
+2615 GYNGPVGLRPIADT
-2629 YKLAVQAKQG
+2629 YKLAQQAQQG

-2649 INILGSVFGLPSAQ
+2649 VNLLGSGFGLPSAQ

-2671 QALEDD
+2671 EALNED

-2685 LFGYDGKK
+2685 LFGYEGK

>member
-1 MSLRESIERIE
+1 MSLLE
-12 EYDRHRQF
+12 EKRKWDDYAQHRRF

-43 QRLGVSTQAVNDAPE
+43 QRLGVPVQAVNDAPE
-58 NAVLQEQLDKIWRD
+58 NAVLQEQFDKIWRD

-88 YDVAKDDTGALSVVG
+88 YDVAKDDTGSLAVIS

-132 GVKHLIRAM
+132 GVKNIVRAT
-141 PLGRDLGGLADMYN
+141 PLGGAFGGLADIYN

-160 PTKDKLQAG
+160 PTKDKLQPG
-169 NLPALPKL
+169 SLPALPKL
-177 NIPAASDLIPEDVLR
+177 NLPAASDLIPEDTLH
-192 RFNERRAKDYVGFDN
+192 RFNERRAKDYVSFDN

-340 TAGLAGR
+340 TASLAGR

-355 SGAAARTAGEAGV
+355 SGAAGEAGV

-447 QADFINESY
+447 QANFINESY

-478 VAQAVPHLAPQ
+478 VAQAIPHLAPQ

-494 ASGGMVEMTRGDFH
+494 ATGGMVEMTRGDFH

-519 ASIARLSPDAFSAA
+519 ASIARLSPDAFSAV
-533 EAQAWEESEAAA
+533 EAQAWEESGAAA

-575 KGELLDTGRMDA
+575 KGELLDTGRMDV

-619 GRLNVV
+619 GRLKVV
-625 GDSLTREGVFS
+625 GESLTRDGVFS

-718 LVKIPEIIANYDEV
+718 LVKIPEIIANHDEV

-747 YAKRSKDSLLIY
+747 YAKRSEDSLLIY
-759 LEEYVRSGNNL
+759 LEEYVRSRNNL

-788 AHITRPSLYVQ
+788 AHITRPSLYVR
-799 NGVAAYDNTTA
+799 NGVAAYDDTTA
-810 DTGSNQDVLFQA
+810 NAGNNQDVLFQS

-830 EEVAA
+830 EETAA
-835 QYGGEEAYEQA
+835 QYGGEAAYKQA

-864 PAFKEWFGDWE
+864 PAFKAWFGDWE
-875 NDPKNASKVVNPN
+875 NDPDNASKVVNPK
-888 TGEPLVVYHGTAADF
+888 TGEPLVVYHGTPLPLDKVTPNTGWQKDGSYIRQEPPFSRFKGGSYRGLIFTSTKQYVARTIAEDRSIEDTHTEGGYVFPLFLNAKKPFDIESIEQVDF
-903 DVFDG
+903 ALSKINGDVSILNYYGAEESTIQKSEAKSLAQDRNSWVLAEGRDFQNFYRENGFDAVLAKDNGDKYIAVFDP
-908 GLSGSKSN
+908 
-916 TGAPENSFFFT
+916 T
-927 DVSEVASSYT
+927 
-937 VEYQGDFSTRYLNG
+937 
-951 GNVMPVFLNIR
+951 
-962 KPLKANAKGKNW
+962 
-974 RDIEYKGEWTDTN
+974 
-987 GLAEKSLQGKTDG
+987 
-1000 VIVKKVNDRGRGSV
+1000 
-1014 SAKHSTVFIAHT
+1014 
-1026 PNQIKSATANSGAFS
+1026 QIKSATDNSGAFS
-1041 ADNDSILHQDAR
+1041 ADDDSILYQDAR
-1053 GMFDRMGN
+1053 GMFDRMAD
-1061 TIALLKDADA
+1061 TIALLKNADA

-1092 LRAVPASEMTEGER
+1092 LRAVPQSEMTESER

-1143 RGMEAYLFEGTA
+1143 RGMEAYLFEGKA
-1155 PSEALRG
+1155 PSEALRS

-1172 RIYRTLAGLNVE
+1172 RIYRSLLNLNVE
-1184 LSDDIRE
+1184 LSDDIRG
-1191 VFGRLLASD
+1191 VFDRLLASD
-1200 EQIAEAEYVNG
+1200 GQIAETSYINGATLLFAE
-1211 MKLLLDEDG
+1211 DAEFQ
-1220 ELRAMDEA
+1220 AMDEA

-1239 RALRDMAFSR
+1239 RALRDMAFAR

-1262 YKADFARAEMDA
+1262 YKADFARAEMAA
-1274 RRSIMRQPVYRAWQ
+1274 RGSIMKQPVYRAWQ
-1288 LFTAKMTDE
+1288 LLTAKMTDE
-1297 DRIDGNSKEEREFRR
+1297 NRIDGNSKEEREFRR
-1312 KAKVLQGKPVYTIET
+1312 KAKVLQGKPVYTIEK

-1343 VFAEAGNKAVNP
+1343 VFAKAGNKAVNP

-1365 SVKDSVAHSMN
+1365 SVKDSVAHGMN

-1432 RRMYLH
+1432 KRMYLH

-1460 TGQVNSGVLPTTQDS
+1460 TGQVNSGVLPTAQDS

-1500 LKYKPKTDRTAL
+1500 LDFKPKTDRTAL

-1519 MTAIAKLGGLNKD
+1519 MAAIAKLGGLNKD
-1532 ELVREWGLDAKDKI
+1532 ELVREWGIDPKDKI
-1546 PAPVFGMPVL
+1546 AAPVFGMPVL

-1602 YSRHYVPREEKKA
+1602 YSRHYVPREERKA
-1615 GEDVIN
+1615 GEDVAN
-1621 PFALNAVRLDEDS
+1621 PFALTAVRLDEDS

-1648 RGMTAKTGGMHPD
+1648 RGMTAKKGGMHPD

-1668 DENGEPVFS
+1668 DENGEPVFA
-1677 DGLSGRDWY
+1677 DG
-1686 SRHYVPR
+1686 V
-1693 EEKKAGEDVINPFA
+1693 E
-1707 LNAVRLD
+1707 
-1714 EDSLSGLPAD
+1714 
-1724 WAQVLQERGMTAK
+1724 
-1737 TGGMHPD
+1737 
-1744 IAAGLILDEN
+1744 
-1754 GEPGFSDGLDL
+1754 L

-1789 EKGEVPTR
+1789 EKGEVPTQ

-1803 ADLAVHNEMRAR
+1803 ADLAVHNGLRAR
-1815 LIAGE
+1815 IIAAE
-1820 LNRLKASLGS
+1820 LNRLNEAVGS
-1830 VSLLKQAARVAAK
+1830 AALLKQAAKVLAK
-1843 ERVEQ
+1843 ERVAQ
-1848 MKTRDLRPS
+1848 IKTRDLRPS
-1857 VFTRAEAAAAKSSE
+1857 VFTRQEAAAAKAAE

-1876 GNIEEAAAHKRN
+1876 GDTETAAAHKRS

-1896 RETLKARE
+1896 RETLLARE
-1904 EMEKTRRYLAKF
+1904 EMEKTRKYLAKF
-1916 DRVAKGVDI
+1916 DRVQTGVDI
-1925 EYREQIEALLEDV
+1925 AFREQIEALLEDV
-1938 ELRQISLK
+1938 ELRPLSLK
-1946 ETDRRKSAYQFVR
+1946 ETDRRKSAYRFVQ
-1959 EMEEAGIQHSI
+1959 EMEAEGMAHNI
-1970 DPEYVDTISRK
+1970 DPEYIDRISRT

-2006 LKNKLLSG
+2006 LKNRLLSN
-2014 QEKRSYQEVR
+2014 QAKRSYQEVR
-2024 DELAGVLEESAK
+2024 DELAGVLEASAK

-2048 ATRWEKSAQSLSG
+2048 ATRWEKSAQWLLG

-2116 PLSRHAGRLK
+2116 PLAKHTGRLK
-2126 GMLVQKQDY
+2126 GMLERKRDY

-2176 VSTLTAEEWHAVQG
+2176 VSTLTAEEWHAVQS
-2190 VWDFLES
+2190 VWDLLES

-2211 VEPDWVQARPFK
+2211 VEPDWVEARPFK
-2223 IMSADGVEVEMRG
+2223 IMSADGVEVELRG

-2242 YDREGSG
+2242 YDLEADG
-2249 AAEKNEATTDA
+2249 AAEKNEASTEA
-2260 KAQTAAA
+2260 LAQAGAA

-2279 QRVNEVKGRPLRLSL
+2279 QRADQVKGRPLRLSL
-2294 TVAYD
+2294 NVAYD
-2299 AVNEIIHDLTHR
+2299 AFNEIIHDLTHR

-2418 GANELSEMMV
+2418 GANELSEMMA

-2469 IVWHGALMKAQ
+2469 IVWHGAMMKAQ
-2480 DAGMTQEDAVQ
+2480 DAGMAQEDAVQ

-2515 GATAKLFTVFY
+2515 GATTKLFTVFY

-2532 LNMGAATAMTERS
+2532 LNMGAATAMTERN

-2561 ALTALFKSMIT
+2561 ALTALFKSLLT

-2601 LAQMGDIATGGKFY
+2601 LAQLGDIATGGKFY
-2615 GYSGPSGVRPIADT
+2615 GYNGPSGVRPIADT
-2629 YKLAVQAKQG
+2629 YKLAQQARQG

-2649 INILGSVFGLPSAQ
+2649 INLLGSGFGLPSAQ
-2663 ISRTIKGA
+2663 INRTIKGA
-2671 QALEDD
+2671 EALNKD

-2685 LFGYDGKK
+2685 LFGYEGK

>member
-120 AAAATDRKTFDA
+120 AAATTDRKTFDA
-132 GVKHLIRAM
+132 GVKHFIRAM

-192 RFNERRAKDYVGFDN
+192 RFNDRRAKDYVGFDN

-355 SGAAARTAGEAGV
+355 SGAAARSAGEAGI
-368 QMAGGAAGEAAAQAV
+368 QMAGGAVGEAAAQAV

-409 NFQEGRLKAKEA
+409 NFQEGRLKVKEA

-587 KGADDAA
+587 NGADDAA

-707 ADGQLPVTAED
+707 VDGQLPVTAED

-747 YAKRSKDSLLIY
+747 YAKRSEDSLLIY
-759 LEEYVRSGNNL
+759 LEEYVRSRNNL

-788 AHITRPSLYVQ
+788 AHITRPSLYVR

-810 DTGSNQDVLFQA
+810 DTGSNQDVLFQS

-830 EEVAA
+830 EETAA

-875 NDPKNASKVVNPN
+875 NDPNNASKVVNEE
-888 TGEPLVVYHGTAADF
+888 TGEPLVVYHGTAGDF
-903 DVFDG
+903 EIFDK
-908 GLSGSKSN
+908 SRSNSKSN
-916 TGAPENSFFFT
+916 TGVPEGVFFFT
-927 DVSEVASSYT
+927 DNPEVASSYT
-937 VEYQGDFSTRYLNG
+937 VKYEGDFGTSYLNG
-951 GNVMPVFLNIR
+951 SNVMPLFLNIR
-962 KPLKANAKGKNW
+962 KPLKVSAKGANW
-974 RDIEYKGEWTDTN
+974 NSILYKGEEHTTN
-987 GLAEKSLQGKTDG
+987 TLAETARRNGKNDG
-1000 VIVKKVNDRGRGSV
+1000 VQINRVKDRGRGSV
-1014 SAKHSTVFIAHT
+1014 KAKHATSFAVFN
-1026 PNQIKSATANSGAFS
+1026 PNQIKSATGNSGAFS
-1041 ADNDSILHQDAR
+1041 ADDDSILYQDAR
-1053 GMFDRMGN
+1053 GMFDRMAD
-1061 TIALLKDADA
+1061 TIALLKNADA

-1092 LRAVPASEMTEGER
+1092 LRTVPQSEMTEGER

-1143 RGMEAYLFEGTA
+1143 RGMEAYLFEGKA
-1155 PSEALRG
+1155 PSEALRS

-1172 RIYRTLAGLNVE
+1172 RIYRSLLNLNVE
-1184 LSDDIRE
+1184 LSDDIRG
-1191 VFGRLLASD
+1191 VFDRLLASD
-1200 EQIAEAEYVNG
+1200 GQIAETSYINGATLLFAE
-1211 MKLLLDEDG
+1211 DAEFQ
-1220 ELRAMDEA
+1220 AMDEA

-1239 RALRDMAFSR
+1239 RALRDMAFAR

-1262 YKADFARAEMDA
+1262 YKADFARAEMAA
-1274 RRSIMRQPVYRAWQ
+1274 RGSIMKQPVYRAWQ
-1288 LFTAKMTDE
+1288 LLTAKMSDE
-1297 DRIDGNSKEEREFRR
+1297 NRIDGNSKEEREFRR
-1312 KAKVLQGKPVYTIET
+1312 KAKVLQGKPVYTIEK

-1343 VFAEAGNKAVNP
+1343 VFAKAGNKAVNP

-1365 SVKDSVAHSMN
+1365 SVKDSVAHGMN

-1432 RRMYLH
+1432 KRMYLH

-1460 TGQVNSGVLPTTQDS
+1460 TGQVNSGVLPTAQDS

-1519 MTAIAKLGGLNKD
+1519 MAAIAKLGGLNKD
-1532 ELVREWGLDAKDKI
+1532 ELVREWGIDPKDKI
-1546 PAPVFGMPVL
+1546 AAPVFGMPVL

-1602 YSRHYVPREEKKA
+1602 YSRHYVPREGKKA
-1615 GEDVIN
+1615 GEDVAN
-1621 PFALNAVRLDEDS
+1621 PFALTAVRLDEDS

-1648 RGMTAKTGGMHPD
+1648 RGMTAKKGGMHPD

-1677 DGLSGRDWY
+1677 DGLEL
-1686 SRHYVPR
+1686 V
-1693 EEKKAGEDVINPFA
+1693 
-1707 LNAVRLD
+1707 
-1714 EDSLSGLPAD
+1714 
-1724 WAQVLQERGMTAK
+1724 
-1737 TGGMHPD
+1737 
-1744 IAAGLILDEN
+1744 
-1754 GEPGFSDGLDL
+1754 
-1765 AQALAEALPPQE
+1765 QALAEALPPQE

-1789 EKGEVPTR
+1789 EKGEVPTQ

-1815 LIAGE
+1815 IIAAE
-1820 LNRLKASLGS
+1820 LKRLNDARREIREEAVADEKVRRKIVNEELGGLKNFVKGVKREAVADEKVRTKIVAQETNKLNAAVGT
-1830 VSLLKQAARVAAK
+1830 VSLLKQAAKVLAK
-1843 ERVEQ
+1843 EKIEKMLV
-1848 MKTRDLRPS
+1848 RDLRPS
-1857 VFTRAEAAAAKSSE
+1857 MFTRAEAAAARSSE

-1876 GNIEEAAAHKRN
+1876 GDIEEAAAHKRN

-1896 RETLKARE
+1896 AEALRTRE
-1904 EMEKTRRYLAKF
+1904 EMRDLRRKIFKTQEKIRLRRKRAGNPNKGAVDLGYTEQISALLGRVGLAK
-1916 DRVAKGVDI
+1916 AQA
-1925 EYREQIEALLEDV
+1925 EREVPSIH
-1938 ELRQISLK
+1938 
-1946 ETDRRKSAYQFVR
+1946 TFVR
-1959 EMEEAGIQHSI
+1959 EMEAEGMAHNL
-1970 DPEYVDTISRK
+1970 DPEYIDRISRT

-2006 LKNKLLSG
+2006 LKNRLLSN
-2014 QEKRSYQEVR
+2014 QAKRSYQEVR
-2024 DELAGVLEESAK
+2024 DELADTLDASAK
-2036 AQGRKAKVRREA
+2036 AQHRKAQERREA
-2048 ATRWEKSAQSLSG
+2048 ATGLQKAGALLRGGYWA
-2061 VWWGHLKISTIAR
+2061 HLKTATIVR
-2074 IFDDGKDNG
+2074 MFDNGQDGG
-2083 AFFRH
+2083 AFFTH
-2088 FILPLKQAADRE
+2088 FLLPLKQAADK
-2100 ATMTAEAAEKL
+2100 EAAMQAEVSQKL
-2111 YAVLQ
+2111 YEVLK
-2116 PLSRHAGRLK
+2116 PLAKHTGRLK
-2126 GMLVQKQDY
+2126 NRIGGKTYY
-2135 QGLGRLTREQL
+2135 QGLGELTREQL
-2146 FAVALNMGNA
+2146 FAVSLNMGNA
-2156 GNLQRLLDGSGWHL
+2156 GNIQRLLDGEGWRME
-2170 ADVERA
+2170 DVQRA
-2176 VSTLTAEEWHAVQG
+2176 LSSTLTAEEWQAVQG
-2190 VWDFLES
+2190 VWDLLES

-2202 AALERRMTG
+2202 AGLERRMTG
-2211 VEPDWVQARPFK
+2211 VEPEWVEARPFK
-2223 IMSADGVEVEMRG
+2223 IMSADGVEVELRG

-2294 TVAYD
+2294 NVAYD
-2299 AVNEIIHDLTHR
+2299 AFNEIIHDLTHR
-2311 EAVADANRLLNS
+2311 EAIADANRLLNS
-2323 HTLDTLIRQHYGA
+2323 YTLDTKIRQYYGA
-2336 AAKRQLTE
+2336 DAKRQLSR
-2344 AVKDIAAGNSG
+2344 AIADIAQGNSG
-2355 AAQALDTIS
+2355 AAQALDGW
-2364 ARLRQNVSVAG
+2364 AGRVRQNVSVAG
-2375 LGFNVTSAAMQLTG
+2375 LGFNIVSAALQLTG
-2389 IVPAMTRLGAGYTAK
+2389 WIPAITRVGFANTAK
-2404 AMMTYFAHPVASTR
+2404 ALMTYAANPIAATR
-2418 GANELSEMMV
+2418 AANEMSVMMA
-2428 NRTRTRFRE
+2428 NRSRTRFRE
-2437 LNEVANSVN
+2437 LNDVANSVN
-2446 GSDGIIRRY
+2446 GQNGVKAFIRRY
-2455 AYWMMMRMQQIVDT
+2455 AYWLMMRMQQVTDT
-2469 IVWHGALMKAQ
+2469 IVWHGAMMKAL
-2480 DAGMTQEDAVQ
+2480 DAGRSEADAVQ
-2491 VADQT
+2491 LADQT
-2496 VLDTQGGGQA
+2496 VLDTQGGGQT
-2506 KDLSALERG
+2506 KDLSWVERG
-2515 GATAKLFTVFY
+2515 GEVQKLFTVFY

-2532 LNMGAATAMTERS
+2532 LNMGAVSIATQRS
-2545 KGKMAAHL
+2545 KGRLAAEL
-2553 LLQWVVPT
+2553 MLIWVIPT
-2561 ALTALFKSMIT
+2561 ALNAMMKSLLT

-2601 LAQMGDIATGGKFY
+2601 LAQLGDIATGGKFY
-2615 GYSGPSGVRPIADT
+2615 GYNGPVGLRPIADT
-2629 YKLAVQAKQG
+2629 YKLAQQAQQG

-2671 QALEDD
+2671 EALNKD

-2685 LFGYDGKK
+2685 LFGYEGK

>member
-1 MSLRESIERIE
+1 MSLLE
-12 EYDRHRQF
+12 EKRKWDDYAQHRRF

-43 QRLGVSTQAVNDAPE
+43 QRLGVPVQAVNDAPGSSLIRDE
-58 NAVLQEQLDKIWRD
+58 VERIWGNAQDSD
-72 TQGLG
+72 A
-77 TLRGKMTDADF
+77 LRHRMMQPDF
-88 YDVAKDDTGALSVVG
+88 YDVAKDDTGELSVIG

-132 GVKHLIRAM
+132 GVKHFIRAM
-141 PLGRDLGGLADMYN
+141 PLGRELGGLPDIYN

-355 SGAAARTAGEAGV
+355 SGAAARSAGEAGI

-409 NFQEGRLKAKEA
+409 NFQEGRLKAKAA
-421 QEHARHMQQQA
+421 QEHAQHMQQQA

-447 QADFINESY
+447 QADFVNESY
-456 GEENSRLFFDAQT
+456 GEEGNKIFFDGEA
-469 LMQSGLAET
+469 LMQSGLADT
-478 VAQAVPHLAPQ
+478 VAQAIPHLAPQ

-494 ASGGMVEMTRGDFH
+494 ATGGMVEMTRGDFH

-519 ASIARLSPDAFSAA
+519 ASIARLSPDAFSAV
-533 EAQAWEESEAAA
+533 EAQAWEESGAAA
-545 EFEDMAKRAQEDAAA
+545 EFEETAKRAHADAEAQLARQQE
-560 ALRERQAFDALKAQF
+560 FDGLKARF
-575 KGELLDTGRMDA
+575 KQELAATGRMNA
-587 KGADDAA
+587 QNADDAA
-594 SLWASHVQAYA
+594 SVWASHIQSYA
-605 GRLNLSPEAFMERY
+605 GRLNMTPDEFMGRY

-625 GDSLTREGVFS
+625 GESLTQDGVFS

-718 LVKIPEIIANYDEV
+718 LVKIPEIIANHDEV

-747 YAKRSKDSLLIY
+747 YAKRSEDSLLIY
-759 LEEYVRSGNNL
+759 LEEYVRSRNNL

-788 AHITRPSLYVQ
+788 AHITRPSLYVR

-810 DTGSNQDVLFQA
+810 DAGNNQDVLFQS
-822 ATEEARQF
+822 ATKEARQF

-875 NDPKNASKVVNPN
+875 NDPDNASKVVNPK

-987 GLAEKSLQGKTDG
+987 SLAEKSLQGKTDG

-1026 PNQIKSATANSGAFS
+1026 PNQIKSAVSNSGAFS

-1061 TIALLKDADA
+1061 TIALLKNADA

-1081 ELEVMSRIERD
+1081 ELETMSRIERD
-1092 LRAVPASEMTEGER
+1092 LRSVPQSEMTEGER
-1106 QVLADFQTA
+1106 QIVADFQTA
-1115 LDWFGVKDADTW
+1115 LDWFGVKDGDAW
-1127 AAMSL
+1127 AAMTL
-1132 EEQREHHEKFA
+1132 DEQREHHEKFA

-1172 RIYRTLAGLNVE
+1172 RIYRSLLNLNVE
-1184 LSDDIRE
+1184 LSDDIRG
-1191 VFGRLLASD
+1191 VFDRLLASD
-1200 EQIAEAEYVNG
+1200 GQIAETSYINGATLLFAE
-1211 MKLLLDEDG
+1211 DAEFQ
-1220 ELRAMDEA
+1220 AMDEA

-1262 YKADFARAEMDA
+1262 YKTDFARAEMDA
-1274 RRSIMRQPVYRAWQ
+1274 RRSIMKQPVYRAWQ
-1288 LFTAKMTDE
+1288 LLTAKMTDE
-1297 DRIDGNSKEEREFRR
+1297 NRIDGNSKEEREFRR
-1312 KAKVLQGKPVYTIET
+1312 KAKVLQGKPVYTIDMRT
-1327 RRSPSNFK
+1327 APQGFK
-1335 ELRAWASQ
+1335 ALREWAQ
-1343 VFAEAGNKAVNP
+1343 DIFDKAGNQAANP
-1355 EIGEI
+1355 EIGTILLNER
-1360 VFNDK
+1360 
-1365 SVKDSVAHSMN
+1365 SVRDSIAHGMN
-1376 PFKAAAFEA
+1376 PFKAEAFQA
-1385 VPDVIRSGVVV
+1385 VPDVIAKGAVVHRGENPENGVRY
-1396 AQAEHGAMRSHYI
+1396 AYI
-1409 SAPVKIEGVED
+1409 SAPVVIEGKED
-1420 IVTVLVREDVNS
+1420 IVTVLVRDS
-1432 RRMYLH
+1432 GDSGRMYLH
-1438 SVITKE
+1438 SVATKE
-1444 KLLNAGDTETA
+1444 SILNASDTETTEIS
-1455 DVGRE
+1455 RE
-1460 TGQVNSGVLPTTQDS
+1460 TGKVNSGY
-1475 IADTDVSQPHGKLQ
+1475 IANI
-1489 SEDVA
+1489 
-1494 SVLRSY
+1494 LRSY

-1519 MTAIAKLGGLNKD
+1519 MAAIAKLGGLNKD

-1602 YSRHYVPREEKKA
+1602 YSRHYVPREERKA
-1615 GEDVIN
+1615 GEDVAN
-1621 PFALNAVRLDEDS
+1621 PFALTAVRLDEDS
-1634 LSGLPADWAQVLQE
+1634 LSGLPADWAQILQE
-1648 RGMTAKTGGMHPD
+1648 RGMTAKTGGMHAD
-1661 IAAGLIL
+1661 LAAGLIL
-1668 DENGEPVFS
+1668 DENGEPVFA
-1677 DGLSGRDWY
+1677 DG
-1686 SRHYVPR
+1686 V
-1693 EEKKAGEDVINPFA
+1693 E
-1707 LNAVRLD
+1707 
-1714 EDSLSGLPAD
+1714 
-1724 WAQVLQERGMTAK
+1724 
-1737 TGGMHPD
+1737 
-1744 IAAGLILDEN
+1744 
-1754 GEPGFSDGLDL
+1754 L

-1789 EKGEVPTR
+1789 EKGEVPTQ

-1803 ADLAVHNEMRAR
+1803 ADLAVHNGLRAR
-1815 LIAGE
+1815 IIAAE
-1820 LNRLKASLGS
+1820 LNRLNEAVGS
-1830 VSLLKQAARVAAK
+1830 AALLKQAAKVSAK
-1843 ERVEQ
+1843 ERVAQ
-1848 MKTRDLRPS
+1848 MKTRDLRPG
-1857 VFTRAEAAAAKSSE
+1857 VFTRQEAAAAKAAE

-1876 GNIEEAAAHKRN
+1876 GDTATAAAHKRS

-1896 RETLKARE
+1896 RETLLARE
-1904 EMEKTRRYLAKF
+1904 EMEKTRKYLAKF
-1916 DRVAKGVDI
+1916 DRVQTGVDI
-1925 EYREQIEALLEDV
+1925 AFREQIEALLEDV
-1938 ELRQISLK
+1938 ELRPLSLK

-2006 LKNKLLSG
+2006 LKNRLLSN
-2014 QEKRSYQEVR
+2014 QAKRSYQEVR
-2024 DELAGVLEESAK
+2024 DELADTLDASAK
-2036 AQGRKAKVRREA
+2036 AQHRKAQERREA
-2048 ATRWEKSAQSLSG
+2048 ATGLQKAGALLRGGYWA
-2061 VWWGHLKISTIAR
+2061 HLKTATIVR
-2074 IFDDGKDNG
+2074 MFDNGQDGG
-2083 AFFRH
+2083 AFFTH
-2088 FILPLKQAADRE
+2088 FLLPLKQAADK
-2100 ATMTAEAAEKL
+2100 EAAMQAEVSQKL
-2111 YAVLQ
+2111 YEVLK
-2116 PLSRHAGRLK
+2116 PLAKHTGRLK
-2126 GMLVQKQDY
+2126 NRIGGKTHY
-2135 QGLGRLTREQL
+2135 QGLGELTREQL
-2146 FAVALNMGNA
+2146 FAVSLNMGNA
-2156 GNLQRLLDGSGWHL
+2156 GNIQRLLDGEGWRME
-2170 ADVERA
+2170 DVQRA
-2176 VSTLTAEEWHAVQG
+2176 LSSTLTAEEWQAVQG
-2190 VWDFLES
+2190 VWDLLES

-2202 AALERRMTG
+2202 AGLERRMTG
-2211 VEPDWVQARPFK
+2211 VEPEWVEARPFK
-2223 IMSADGVEVEMRG
+2223 IMSADGVEVELRG

-2294 TVAYD
+2294 NVAYD
-2299 AVNEIIHDLTHR
+2299 AFNEIIHDLTHR
-2311 EAVADANRLLNS
+2311 EAIADANRLLNS
-2323 HTLDTLIRQHYGA
+2323 YTLDTKIRQYYGA
-2336 AAKRQLTE
+2336 DAKRQLSR
-2344 AVKDIAAGNSG
+2344 AIADIAQGNSG
-2355 AAQALDTIS
+2355 AAQALDGW
-2364 ARLRQNVSVAG
+2364 AGRARQNVSVAG
-2375 LGFNVTSAAMQLTG
+2375 LGFNIVSAALQLTG
-2389 IVPAMTRLGAGYTAK
+2389 WVPAITRVGFANTAK
-2404 AMMTYFAHPVASTR
+2404 ALMTYAANPIAATR
-2418 GANELSEMMV
+2418 AANEMSVMMA
-2428 NRTRTRFRE
+2428 NRSRTRFRE
-2437 LNEVANSVN
+2437 LNDVANSVN
-2446 GSDGIIRRY
+2446 GQNGVKAFIRRY
-2455 AYWMMMRMQQIVDT
+2455 AYWLMMRMQQVTDT
-2469 IVWHGALMKAQ
+2469 IVWHGAMMKAL
-2480 DAGMTQEDAVQ
+2480 DAGRSEADAVQ
-2491 VADQT
+2491 LADQT
-2496 VLDTQGGGQA
+2496 VLDTQGGGQT
-2506 KDLSALERG
+2506 KDLSWVERG
-2515 GATAKLFTVFY
+2515 GEVQKLFTVFY

-2532 LNMGAATAMTERS
+2532 LNMGAVSIATQRS
-2545 KGKMAAHL
+2545 KGRLAAEL
-2553 LLQWVVPT
+2553 MLIWVIPT
-2561 ALTALFKSMIT
+2561 ALNAMMKSLLT

-2577 DDLAKKLAKEQISF
+2577 DDLTKKLAKEQISF

-2601 LAQMGDIATGGKFY
+2601 LAQLGDIATGGKFY

-2629 YKLAVQAKQG
+2629 YKLAVQAQQG

-2649 INILGSVFGLPSAQ
+2649 INLLGSGFGLPSAQ
-2663 ISRTIKGA
+2663 INRTIKGVE
-2671 QALEDD
+2671 ALNKD

>member
-1 MSLRESIERIE
+1 MSVREAIARIE
-12 EYDRHRQF
+12 EDGRRRRL
-20 LIAQSERSAGVSPDE
+20 LIAQSERSAGISPDE

-43 QRLGVSTQAVNDAPE
+43 QRLGVPVQAVNDAPE
-58 NAVLQEQLDKIWRD
+58 HSFISDTVQRIWGDTLGSDGLQRRM
-72 TQGLG
+72 TQ
-77 TLRGKMTDADF
+77 AEF
-88 YDVAKDDTGALSVVG
+88 YDLAKDDTGELSVVG
-103 ELANSA
+103 ELANSV

-120 AAAATDRKTFDA
+120 AAATTDRKTFDA

-285 YAATLAETAEENAAK
+285 YATTLAETAEENAAK

-355 SGAAARTAGEAGV
+355 SGAAARTAGEAGI

-447 QADFINESY
+447 QADFVNESY
-456 GEENSRLFFDAQT
+456 GEEGNKIFFDGEA

-478 VAQAVPHLAPQ
+478 VAQAIPHLAPQ

-494 ASGGMVEMTRGDFH
+494 ATGGMVEMTRGDFH

-519 ASIARLSPDAFSAA
+519 ASIARLSPDAFSAV

-575 KGELLDTGRMDA
+575 KGELLETGRMDA

-747 YAKRSKDSLLIY
+747 YAKRSEDSLLIY
-759 LEEYVRSGNNL
+759 LEEYVRSRNNL

-788 AHITRPSLYVQ
+788 AHITRPSLYVR
-799 NGVAAYDNTTA
+799 NGVAAYDDTTA
-810 DTGSNQDVLFQA
+810 DAGNNQDVLFQS

-830 EEVAA
+830 
-835 QYGGEEAYEQA
+835 
-846 KADGETVLT
+846 
-855 YRQWVQVRT
+855 
-864 PAFKEWFGDWE
+864 
-875 NDPKNASKVVNPN
+875 
-888 TGEPLVVYHGTAADF
+888 
-903 DVFDG
+903 
-908 GLSGSKSN
+908 
-916 TGAPENSFFFT
+916 
-927 DVSEVASSYT
+927 
-937 VEYQGDFSTRYLNG
+937 
-951 GNVMPVFLNIR
+951 
-962 KPLKANAKGKNW
+962 
-974 RDIEYKGEWTDTN
+974 
-987 GLAEKSLQGKTDG
+987 
-1000 VIVKKVNDRGRGSV
+1000 
-1014 SAKHSTVFIAHT
+1014 
-1026 PNQIKSATANSGAFS
+1026 S
-1041 ADNDSILHQDAR
+1041 ADDDSILYQDAR
-1053 GMFDRMGN
+1053 GMFDRMAD
-1061 TIALLKDADA
+1061 TIALLKNADA

-1092 LRAVPASEMTEGER
+1092 LRTVPQSEMTESER

-1143 RGMEAYLFEGTA
+1143 RGMEAYLFEGKA
-1155 PSEALRG
+1155 PSEALRS

-1172 RIYRTLAGLNVE
+1172 RIYRSLLNLNVE
-1184 LSDDIRE
+1184 LSDDIRG
-1191 VFGRLLASD
+1191 VFDRLLASD
-1200 EQIAEAEYVNG
+1200 GQIAETSYINGATLLFAE
-1211 MKLLLDEDG
+1211 DAEFQ
-1220 ELRAMDEA
+1220 AMDEA

-1262 YKADFARAEMDA
+1262 YKTDFARAEMDA
-1274 RRSIMRQPVYRAWQ
+1274 RRSIMKQPVYRAWQ
-1288 LFTAKMTDE
+1288 LLTAKMTDE
-1297 DRIDGNSKEEREFRR
+1297 NRIDGNSKEEREFRR

-1519 MTAIAKLGGLNKD
+1519 MAAIAKLGGLNKD
-1532 ELVREWGLDAKDKI
+1532 ELMREWGLDAKDKI

-1602 YSRHYVPREEKKA
+1602 YSRHYVPREERKA
-1615 GEDVIN
+1615 GEDVAN
-1621 PFALNAVRLDEDS
+1621 PFALTAVRLDEDS

-1648 RGMTAKTGGMHPD
+1648 RGMTAKTGGMHAD
-1661 IAAGLIL
+1661 LAAGLIL
-1668 DENGEPVFS
+1668 DENGEPVFA
-1677 DGLSGRDWY
+1677 DG
-1686 SRHYVPR
+1686 V
-1693 EEKKAGEDVINPFA
+1693 E
-1707 LNAVRLD
+1707 
-1714 EDSLSGLPAD
+1714 
-1724 WAQVLQERGMTAK
+1724 
-1737 TGGMHPD
+1737 
-1744 IAAGLILDEN
+1744 
-1754 GEPGFSDGLDL
+1754 L

-1789 EKGEVPTR
+1789 EKGEVPTQ

-1803 ADLAVHNEMRAR
+1803 ADLAVHNGLRAR
-1815 LIAGE
+1815 IIAAE
-1820 LNRLKASLGS
+1820 LNRLNEAVGS
-1830 VSLLKQAARVAAK
+1830 AALLKQAAKVLAK
-1843 ERVEQ
+1843 ERVAQ
-1848 MKTRDLRPS
+1848 IKTRDLRPS
-1857 VFTRAEAAAAKSSE
+1857 VFTRQEAAAAKAAE

-1876 GNIEEAAAHKRN
+1876 GDTETAAAHKRS

-1896 RETLKARE
+1896 RETLLARE
-1904 EMEKTRRYLAKF
+1904 EMEKTRKYLAKF
-1916 DRVAKGVDI
+1916 DRVQTGVDI
-1925 EYREQIEALLEDV
+1925 AFREQIEALLEDV
-1938 ELRQISLK
+1938 ELRPLSLK

-2006 LKNKLLSG
+2006 LKNRLLSN
-2014 QEKRSYQEVR
+2014 QAKRSYQEVR
-2024 DELAGVLEESAK
+2024 DELAGVLEASSK
-2036 AQGRKAKVRREA
+2036 VQGRKAKVRREA
-2048 ATRWEKSAQSLSG
+2048 ATRWEKSAQWLSG

-2116 PLSRHAGRLK
+2116 PLAKHTGRLK
-2126 GMLVQKQDY
+2126 GMLEQKRDY

-2176 VSTLTAEEWHAVQG
+2176 VSTLTAEEWHAVQS
-2190 VWDFLES
+2190 VWDLLES

-2211 VEPDWVQARPFK
+2211 VEPDWVEARPFK
-2223 IMSADGVEVEMRG
+2223 IMSADGVEVELRG

-2242 YDREGSG
+2242 YDLEADG
-2249 AAEKNEATTDA
+2249 AAEKNEASTEA
-2260 KAQTAAA
+2260 LAQAGAA

-2279 QRVNEVKGRPLRLSL
+2279 QRADQVKGRPLRLSL

-2336 AAKRQLTE
+2336 AAKRQLTK

-2418 GANELSEMMV
+2418 GANELSEMMA

-2469 IVWHGALMKAQ
+2469 IVWHGAMMKAQ
-2480 DAGMTQEDAVQ
+2480 DAGMAQEDAVQ

-2515 GATAKLFTVFY
+2515 GATTKLFTVFY

-2532 LNMGAATAMTERS
+2532 LNMGAATAMTERN

-2561 ALTALFKSMIT
+2561 ALTALFKSLLT

-2615 GYSGPSGVRPIADT
+2615 GYNGPSGVRPIADT
-2629 YKLAVQAKQG
+2629 YKLAQQARQG

-2649 INILGSVFGLPSAQ
+2649 INLLGSGFGLPSAQ
-2663 ISRTIKGA
+2663 INRTIKGA
-2671 QALEDD
+2671 EALNKD

-2685 LFGYDGKK
+2685 LFGYEGKK

>member
-1 MSLRESIERIE
+1 MSVREAIARIE
-12 EYDRHRQF
+12 EDGRRRRL

-43 QRLGVSTQAVNDAPE
+43 LRLGVPVQAVNDAPE
-58 NAVLQEQLDKIWRD
+58 HSFISDTVQRIWGD
-72 TQGLG
+72 TQGSDGLQ
-77 TLRGKMTDADF
+77 RRMTQAEF
-88 YDVAKDDTGALSVVG
+88 YDLAKDDTGELSVVG

-120 AAAATDRKTFDA
+120 VAAATDRKTFDA

-177 NIPAASDLIPEDVLR
+177 NIPAASDLIPEDVLH

-469 LMQSGLAET
+469 LMQSGLSET

-619 GRLNVV
+619 GRLSVS
-625 GDSLTREGVFS
+625 GESLVEDGVLN

-747 YAKRSKDSLLIY
+747 YAKRSEDSLLIY
-759 LEEYVRSGNNL
+759 LEEYVRSRNNL

-788 AHITRPSLYVQ
+788 AHITRPSLYVR
-799 NGVAAYDNTTA
+799 NGVAAYDDTTA
-810 DTGSNQDVLFQA
+810 DAGNNQDVLFQSA
-822 ATEEARQF
+822 AEEARQF
-830 EEVAA
+830 EETAA
-835 QYGGEEAYEQA
+835 QYGGEAAYKQA

-875 NDPKNASKVVNPN
+875 NDPNNASKVVNPE
-888 TGEPLVVYHGTAADF
+888 TGEPLVVYHGTPLPLDK
-903 DVFDG
+903 VTP
-908 GLSGSKSN
+908 N
-916 TGAPENSFFFT
+916 TGWQKDGSYIRQEPPFSRFKGGSYRGLIFT
-927 DVSEVASSYT
+927 STKQYVARTIAEDRSIEDTHTEGGYVFPLFLNAKKPFDIESIEQVDFALSKINGDVSILNYYGAE
-937 VEYQGDFSTRYLNG
+937 EST
-951 GNVMPVFLNIR
+951 IQ
-962 KPLKANAKGKNW
+962 KSEAKSLAQDRNSW
-974 RDIEYKGEWTDTN
+974 V
-987 GLAEKSLQGKTDG
+987 LAE
-1000 VIVKKVNDRGRGSV
+1000 GRDFQNFYRENGFDAV
-1014 SAKHSTVFIAHT
+1014 LAKDNGDKYIAVFNPT
-1026 PNQIKSATANSGAFS
+1026 QIKSATDNSGAFS
-1041 ADNDSILHQDAR
+1041 ADDDSILYQDAR
-1053 GMFDRMGN
+1053 GMFDRMAD
-1061 TIALLKDADA
+1061 TIALLKNADA

-1092 LRAVPASEMTEGER
+1092 LRAVPQSEMTESER

-1143 RGMEAYLFEGTA
+1143 RGMEAYLFEGKA
-1155 PSEALRG
+1155 PNEALRG

-1172 RIYRTLAGLNVE
+1172 RIYRSLLNLNVE
-1184 LSDDIRE
+1184 LSDDIRG
-1191 VFGRLLASD
+1191 VFDRLLASD
-1200 EQIAEAEYVNG
+1200 GQIAETSYINGATLLFAE
-1211 MKLLLDEDG
+1211 DAEFQ
-1220 ELRAMDEA
+1220 AMDEA

-1239 RALRDMAFSR
+1239 RALRDMAFAR

-1262 YKADFARAEMDA
+1262 YKADFARAEMAA
-1274 RRSIMRQPVYRAWQ
+1274 RGSIMKQPVYRAWQ
-1288 LFTAKMTDE
+1288 LLTAKMTDE
-1297 DRIDGNSKEEREFRR
+1297 NRIDGNSKEEREFRR
-1312 KAKVLQGKPVYTIET
+1312 KAKVLQGKPVYTIDMRT
-1327 RRSPSNFK
+1327 APQGFK
-1335 ELRAWASQ
+1335 ALREWAQ
-1343 VFAEAGNKAVNP
+1343 DIFDKAGNQAANP
-1355 EIGEI
+1355 EIGTVLLNER
-1360 VFNDK
+1360 
-1365 SVKDSVAHSMN
+1365 SVRDSIAHGMN
-1376 PFKAAAFEA
+1376 PFKAEAFQA
-1385 VPDVIRSGVVV
+1385 VPDVIAKGAVVHRGENPENGVRY
-1396 AQAEHGAMRSHYI
+1396 AYI
-1409 SAPVKIEGVED
+1409 SAPVVIEGKED
-1420 IVTVLVREDVNS
+1420 IVTVLVRDS
-1432 RRMYLH
+1432 GDGGRMYLH
-1438 SVITKE
+1438 SVATKE
-1444 KLLNAGDTETA
+1444 SILNASDTETTEIS
-1455 DVGRE
+1455 RE
-1460 TGQVNSGVLPTTQDS
+1460 TGKVNSGY
-1475 IADTDVSQPHGKLQ
+1475 IANI
-1489 SEDVA
+1489 
-1494 SVLRSY
+1494 LRSY

-1512 DPSSDTL
+1512 DPSSDSL
-1519 MTAIAKLGGLNKD
+1519 MTAIAKLGGLNKN
-1532 ELVREWGLDAKDKI
+1532 ELVREWGIDPKDKI
-1546 PAPVFGMPVL
+1546 AAPVFGMPVL

-1602 YSRHYVPREEKKA
+1602 YSRHYVPREERKA
-1615 GEDVIN
+1615 GEDVAN
-1621 PFALNAVRLDEDS
+1621 PFALTAVRLDEDS

-1648 RGMTAKTGGMHPD
+1648 RGMTAKTGGMHAD
-1661 IAAGLIL
+1661 LVVGLIL
-1668 DENGEPVFS
+1668 DENGEPVFA
-1677 DGLSGRDWY
+1677 DG
-1686 SRHYVPR
+1686 V
-1693 EEKKAGEDVINPFA
+1693 E
-1707 LNAVRLD
+1707 
-1714 EDSLSGLPAD
+1714 
-1724 WAQVLQERGMTAK
+1724 
-1737 TGGMHPD
+1737 
-1744 IAAGLILDEN
+1744 
-1754 GEPGFSDGLDL
+1754 L

-1789 EKGEVPTR
+1789 EKGEVPTQ

-1803 ADLAVHNEMRAR
+1803 ADLAVHNGLRAR
-1815 LIAGE
+1815 IIAAE
-1820 LNRLKASLGS
+1820 LNRLNEAVGS
-1830 VSLLKQAARVAAK
+1830 AALLKQAAKVLAK
-1843 ERVEQ
+1843 ERVAQ

-1857 VFTRAEAAAAKSSE
+1857 VFTRQEAAAAKAAE

-1876 GNIEEAAAHKRN
+1876 GDTETAAAHKRS

-1904 EMEKTRRYLAKF
+1904 EMEKTRKYLAKF
-1916 DRVAKGVDI
+1916 DRVQTGVDI
-1925 EYREQIEALLEDV
+1925 AFREQIEALLEDV
-1938 ELRQISLK
+1938 ELRPLSLK
-1946 ETDRRKSAYQFVR
+1946 ETDRRKSAYRFVQ
-1959 EMEEAGIQHSI
+1959 EMEAEGMAHNL
-1970 DPEYVDTISRK
+1970 DPEYIDRISRT

-2006 LKNKLLSG
+2006 LKNRLLSN
-2014 QEKRSYQEVR
+2014 QAKRSYQEVR
-2024 DELAGVLEESAK
+2024 DELVGVLEASAK

-2048 ATRWEKSAQSLSG
+2048 ATRWEKSAQWLSG

-2116 PLSRHAGRLK
+2116 PLAKHTGRLK
-2126 GMLVQKQDY
+2126 GMLERKRDY
-2135 QGLGRLTREQL
+2135 QGLGSLTREQL

-2176 VSTLTAEEWHAVQG
+2176 VSTLTAEEWHAVQS
-2190 VWDFLES
+2190 VWDLLES

-2211 VEPDWVQARPFK
+2211 VEPDWVEARPFK
-2223 IMSADGVEVEMRG
+2223 IMSADGVEVELRG

-2242 YDREGSG
+2242 YDLEADG
-2249 AAEKNEATTDA
+2249 AAEKNEASTEA
-2260 KAQTAAA
+2260 LAQAGAA

-2279 QRVNEVKGRPLRLSL
+2279 QRADQVKGRPLRLSL
-2294 TVAYD
+2294 NVAYD
-2299 AVNEIIHDLTHR
+2299 AFNEIIHDLTHR

-2418 GANELSEMMV
+2418 GANELSEMMA

-2469 IVWHGALMKAQ
+2469 IVWHGAMMKAQ
-2480 DAGMTQEDAVQ
+2480 DAGMAQEDAVQ

-2515 GATAKLFTVFY
+2515 GATTKLFTVFY

-2532 LNMGAATAMTERS
+2532 LNMGAATAMTERN

-2561 ALTALFKSMIT
+2561 ALTALFKSLLT

-2615 GYSGPSGVRPIADT
+2615 GYNGPSGVRPIADT
-2629 YKLAVQAKQG
+2629 YKLAQQARQG

-2649 INILGSVFGLPSAQ
+2649 INLLGSGFGLPSAQ
-2663 ISRTIKGA
+2663 INRTIKGA
-2671 QALEDD
+2671 EALNKD

-2685 LFGYDGKK
+2685 LFGYEGK

>member
-77 TLRGKMTDADF
+77 TLRGKMMDTDF

-300 LSGLGREEALARV
+300 LSGLGREEALARA

-340 TAGLAGR
+340 AAGLAGR

-355 SGAAARTAGEAGV
+355 PGAAARTAGEAGV

-469 LMQSGLAET
+469 LMQSGLSET

-494 ASGGMVEMTRGDFH
+494 ASGGIVEMTRGDFH

-519 ASIARLSPDAFSAA
+519 ASIARLSPGAFSAA

-692 SADVVRH
+692 SADIVRH
-699 IKNRHGND
+699 IKNRHGDD

-747 YAKRSKDSLLIY
+747 YAKRSEDSLLIY
-759 LEEYVRSGNNL
+759 LEEYVRSRNNL

-788 AHITRPSLYVQ
+788 THITRPSLYVR
-799 NGVAAYDNTTA
+799 NGVAAYDDTTA
-810 DTGSNQDVLFQA
+810 DAGNNQDVLFQEA
-822 ATEEARQF
+822 AEEARQF
-830 EEVAA
+830 EEAAA
-835 QYGGEEAYEQA
+835 QYGGEAAYEQA
-846 KADGETVLT
+846 KADGETELT

-864 PAFKEWFGDWE
+864 PAFKAWFGDWE
-875 NDPKNASKVVNPN
+875 NDPDNASKVVNPK
-888 TGEPLVVYHGTAADF
+888 TGEPLVVYHGTDAEF
-903 DVFDG
+903 NVFDR
-908 GLSGSKSN
+908 SKAGSN
-916 TGAPENSFFFT
+916 TDNGMRGKGFYMATDRRTAEGYGNRLIESFT
-927 DVSEVASSYT
+927 DLKNPFYPSDFESAEAIAQYLTEKLEAKGFDEYT
-937 VEYQGDFSTRYLNG
+937 VDEAMFKIRG
-951 GNVMPVFLNIR
+951 GRFTVGQSYSGTFASI
-962 KPLKANAKGKNW
+962 LKDAGF
-974 RDIEYKGEWTDTN
+974 
-987 GLAEKSLQGKTDG
+987 DG
-1000 VIVKKVNDRGRGSV
+1000 VVYQKAEEVVAFR
-1014 SAKHSTVFIAHT
+1014 
-1026 PNQIKSATANSGAFS
+1026 PNQIKSATDNSGAFS
-1041 ADNDSILHQDAR
+1041 ADDDSILYQDAR
-1053 GMFDRMGN
+1053 GMFDHMAD
-1061 TIALLKDADA
+1061 TIALLKNADA

-1092 LRAVPASEMTEGER
+1092 LRAVPQSEMTESER

-1143 RGMEAYLFEGTA
+1143 RGMEAYLFEGKA
-1155 PSEALRG
+1155 PSEALRS

-1172 RIYRTLAGLNVE
+1172 RIYRSLLNLNVE
-1184 LSDDIRE
+1184 LSDDIRG
-1191 VFGRLLASD
+1191 VFDRLLASD
-1200 EQIAEAEYVNG
+1200 GQIAETSYINGATLLFAE
-1211 MKLLLDEDG
+1211 DAEFQ
-1220 ELRAMDEA
+1220 AMDEA

-1239 RALRDMAFSR
+1239 RALRDMAFAR

-1262 YKADFARAEMDA
+1262 YKADFARAEMAA
-1274 RRSIMRQPVYRAWQ
+1274 RGSIMKQPVYRAWQ
-1288 LFTAKMTDE
+1288 LLTAKMTDE
-1297 DRIDGNSKEEREFRR
+1297 NRIDGNSKEEREFRR
-1312 KAKVLQGKPVYTIET
+1312 KAKVLQGKPVYTIDMRT
-1327 RRSPSNFK
+1327 APQGFK
-1335 ELRAWASQ
+1335 ALREWAQ
-1343 VFAEAGNKAVNP
+1343 DIFDKAGNQAANP
-1355 EIGEI
+1355 EIGTVLLNER
-1360 VFNDK
+1360 
-1365 SVKDSVAHSMN
+1365 SVRDSIAHGMN
-1376 PFKAAAFEA
+1376 PFKAEAFQA
-1385 VPDVIRSGVVV
+1385 VPDVIAKGAVVHRGENPENGVRY
-1396 AQAEHGAMRSHYI
+1396 AYI
-1409 SAPVKIEGVED
+1409 SAPVVIEGKED
-1420 IVTVLVREDVNS
+1420 IVTVLVRDS
-1432 RRMYLH
+1432 GDGGRMYLH
-1438 SVITKE
+1438 SVATKE
-1444 KLLNAGDTETA
+1444 SILNASDTETTEIS
-1455 DVGRE
+1455 RE
-1460 TGQVNSGVLPTTQDS
+1460 TGKVNSGY
-1475 IADTDVSQPHGKLQ
+1475 IANI
-1489 SEDVA
+1489 
-1494 SVLRSY
+1494 LRSY

-1512 DPSSDTL
+1512 APSSDSL

-1532 ELVREWGLDAKDKI
+1532 ELVREWGIDPKDKI
-1546 PAPVFGMPVL
+1546 AAPAFGMPVL

-1602 YSRHYVPREEKKA
+1602 YSRHYVPREERKA
-1615 GEDVIN
+1615 GEDVAN
-1621 PFALNAVRLDEDS
+1621 PFALTAVRLDEDS

-1648 RGMTAKTGGMHPD
+1648 RGMTAKKGGMHPD

-1668 DENGEPVFS
+1668 DENGEPVFA
-1677 DGLSGRDWY
+1677 DG
-1686 SRHYVPR
+1686 V
-1693 EEKKAGEDVINPFA
+1693 E
-1707 LNAVRLD
+1707 
-1714 EDSLSGLPAD
+1714 
-1724 WAQVLQERGMTAK
+1724 
-1737 TGGMHPD
+1737 
-1744 IAAGLILDEN
+1744 
-1754 GEPGFSDGLDL
+1754 L

-1789 EKGEVPTR
+1789 EKGEVPTQ

-1803 ADLAVHNEMRAR
+1803 ADLAVHNGLRAR
-1815 LIAGE
+1815 IIAAE
-1820 LNRLKASLGS
+1820 LNRLNEAVGS
-1830 VSLLKQAARVAAK
+1830 AALLKQAAKVLAK
-1843 ERVEQ
+1843 ERVAQ

-1857 VFTRAEAAAAKSSE
+1857 VFTRQEAAAAKAAE

-1876 GNIEEAAAHKRN
+1876 GDTETAAAHKRS

-1896 RETLKARE
+1896 RETLLARE
-1904 EMEKTRRYLAKF
+1904 EMEKTRKYLAKF
-1916 DRVAKGVDI
+1916 DRVQTGVDI
-1925 EYREQIEALLEDV
+1925 AFREQIEALLEDV
-1938 ELRQISLK
+1938 ELRPLSLK
-1946 ETDRRKSAYQFVR
+1946 ETDRRKSAYRFVQ
-1959 EMEEAGIQHSI
+1959 EMEAEGMAHNL
-1970 DPEYVDTISRK
+1970 DPEYIDRISRT

-2006 LKNKLLSG
+2006 LKNRLLSN
-2014 QEKRSYQEVR
+2014 QAKRSYQEVR
-2024 DELAGVLEESAK
+2024 DELAGVLEASSK
-2036 AQGRKAKVRREA
+2036 VQGRKAKVRREA
-2048 ATRWEKSAQSLSG
+2048 ATRWEKSAQWLSG

-2116 PLSRHAGRLK
+2116 PLAKHTGRLK
-2126 GMLVQKQDY
+2126 GMLEQKRDY

-2176 VSTLTAEEWHAVQG
+2176 VSTLTAEEWHAVQS
-2190 VWDFLES
+2190 VWDLLES

-2211 VEPDWVQARPFK
+2211 VEPDWVEARPFK
-2223 IMSADGVEVEMRG
+2223 IMSADGVEVELRG

-2242 YDREGSG
+2242 YDLEADG
-2249 AAEKNEATTDA
+2249 AAEKNEASTEA
-2260 KAQTAAA
+2260 LAQAGAA

-2294 TVAYD
+2294 NVAYD
-2299 AVNEIIHDLTHR
+2299 AFNEIIHDLTHR

-2418 GANELSEMMV
+2418 GANELSEMMA

-2469 IVWHGALMKAQ
+2469 IVWHGAMMKAQ
-2480 DAGMTQEDAVQ
+2480 DAGMAQEDAVQ

-2515 GATAKLFTVFY
+2515 GATTKLFTVFY

-2532 LNMGAATAMTERS
+2532 LNMGAATAMTERN

-2561 ALTALFKSMIT
+2561 ALTALFKSLLT

-2615 GYSGPSGVRPIADT
+2615 GYNGPSGVRPIADT
-2629 YKLAVQAKQG
+2629 YKLAQQARQG

-2649 INILGSVFGLPSAQ
+2649 INLLGSGFGLPSAQ
-2663 ISRTIKGA
+2663 INRTIKGA
-2671 QALEDD
+2671 EALNKD

-2685 LFGYDGKK
+2685 LFGYEGKK

>member
-355 SGAAARTAGEAGV
+355 SDAAARTAGEAGV

-545 EFEDMAKRAQEDAAA
+545 EFEEMAKRAHADAEAQLARQQE
-560 ALRERQAFDALKAQF
+560 FDGLKARF
-575 KGELLDTGRMDA
+575 KQELDATGRMNA
-587 KGADDAA
+587 QNADDAA
-594 SLWASHVQAYA
+594 SVWASHVQAYA

-619 GRLNVV
+619 GRLSVS
-625 GDSLTREGVFS
+625 GESLVEDGVLN

-718 LVKIPEIIANYDEV
+718 LVKIPEIIANHDEV

-747 YAKRSKDSLLIY
+747 YAKRSEDSLLIY
-759 LEEYVRSGNNL
+759 LEEYVRSRNNL

-788 AHITRPSLYVQ
+788 AHITRPSLYVR

-830 EEVAA
+830 EETAA
-835 QYGGEEAYEQA
+835 QYGGEAAYEQA

-864 PAFKEWFGDWE
+864 PAFKAWFGDWE
-875 NDPKNASKVVNPN
+875 NDPDNASKVVNPK
-888 TGEPLVVYHGTAADF
+888 TGEPLVVYHGSKSGEFT
-903 DVFDG
+903 VFDP
-908 GLSGSKSN
+908 KQ
-916 TGAPENSFFFT
+916 TGRRFGVGTHGKGFYFAT
-927 DVSEVASSYT
+927 DLGTAIYYGERPLH
-937 VEYQGDFSTRYLNG
+937 E
-951 GNVMPVFLNIR
+951 VFLNIR
-962 KPLKANAKGKNW
+962 NPL
-974 RDIEYKGEWTDTN
+974 
-987 GLAEKSLQGKTDG
+987 
-1000 VIVKKVNDRGRGSV
+1000 DRGEDTSEVDSRFST
-1014 SAKHSTVFIAHT
+1014 SAKRKGYDGITGKDTLPWAETDEKEWVAFN
-1026 PNQIKSATANSGAFS
+1026 PNQIKSAVSNSGAFS
-1041 ADNDSILHQDAR
+1041 ADDDSILYQDAR
-1053 GMFDRMGN
+1053 GMFDRMAD
-1061 TIALLKDADA
+1061 TIALLKNADA

-1092 LRAVPASEMTEGER
+1092 LRAVPQSEMTEGER

-1143 RGMEAYLFEGTA
+1143 RGMEAYLFEGKA
-1155 PSEALRG
+1155 PSEALRS

-1172 RIYRTLAGLNVE
+1172 RIYRSLLNLNVE
-1184 LSDDIRE
+1184 LSDDIRG
-1191 VFGRLLASD
+1191 VFDRLLASD
-1200 EQIAEAEYVNG
+1200 GQIAETSYINGATLLFAE
-1211 MKLLLDEDG
+1211 DAEFQ
-1220 ELRAMDEA
+1220 AMDEA

-1239 RALRDMAFSR
+1239 RALRDMAFAR

-1262 YKADFARAEMDA
+1262 YKADFARAEMAA
-1274 RRSIMRQPVYRAWQ
+1274 RGSIMKQPVYRAWQ
-1288 LFTAKMTDE
+1288 LLTAKMTDE
-1297 DRIDGNSKEEREFRR
+1297 NRIDGNSKEEREFRR
-1312 KAKVLQGKPVYTIET
+1312 KAKVLQGKPVYTIDMRT
-1327 RRSPSNFK
+1327 APQGFK
-1335 ELRAWASQ
+1335 ALREWAQ
-1343 VFAEAGNKAVNP
+1343 DIFDKAGNQAANP
-1355 EIGEI
+1355 EIGTVLLNER
-1360 VFNDK
+1360 
-1365 SVKDSVAHSMN
+1365 SVRDSIAHGMN
-1376 PFKAAAFEA
+1376 PFKAEAFQA
-1385 VPDVIRSGVVV
+1385 VPDVIAKGAVVHRGENPENGVRY
-1396 AQAEHGAMRSHYI
+1396 AYI
-1409 SAPVKIEGVED
+1409 SAPVVIEGKED
-1420 IVTVLVREDVNS
+1420 IVTVLVRDS
-1432 RRMYLH
+1432 GDSGRMYLH
-1438 SVITKE
+1438 SVATKE
-1444 KLLNAGDTETA
+1444 SILNASDTETTEIS
-1455 DVGRE
+1455 RE
-1460 TGQVNSGVLPTTQDS
+1460 TGKVNSGY
-1475 IADTDVSQPHGKLQ
+1475 IANI
-1489 SEDVA
+1489 
-1494 SVLRSY
+1494 LRSY

-1512 DPSSDTL
+1512 DPSSDSL

-1532 ELVREWGLDAKDKI
+1532 ELVREWGIDPKDKI
-1546 PAPVFGMPVL
+1546 AAPVFGMPVL

-1602 YSRHYVPREEKKA
+1602 YSRHYVPREERKA
-1615 GEDVIN
+1615 GEDVAN
-1621 PFALNAVRLDEDS
+1621 PFALTAVRLDEDS
-1634 LSGLPADWAQVLQE
+1634 LSSLPADWSQVLQE
-1648 RGMTAKTGGMHPD
+1648 RGMTAKKGGMHPD

-1668 DENGEPVFS
+1668 DENGEPVFA
-1677 DGLSGRDWY
+1677 DG
-1686 SRHYVPR
+1686 V
-1693 EEKKAGEDVINPFA
+1693 E
-1707 LNAVRLD
+1707 
-1714 EDSLSGLPAD
+1714 
-1724 WAQVLQERGMTAK
+1724 
-1737 TGGMHPD
+1737 
-1744 IAAGLILDEN
+1744 
-1754 GEPGFSDGLDL
+1754 L

-1789 EKGEVPTR
+1789 EKGEVPTQ

-1803 ADLAVHNEMRAR
+1803 ADLAVHNGLRAR
-1815 LIAGE
+1815 IIAAE
-1820 LNRLKASLGS
+1820 LNRLNEAVGS
-1830 VSLLKQAARVAAK
+1830 AALLKQAAKVLAK
-1843 ERVEQ
+1843 ERVAQ

-1857 VFTRAEAAAAKSSE
+1857 VFTRQEAAAAKAAE

-1876 GNIEEAAAHKRN
+1876 GDTETAAAHKRS

-1896 RETLKARE
+1896 RETLLARE
-1904 EMEKTRRYLAKF
+1904 EMEKTRKYLAKF
-1916 DRVAKGVDI
+1916 DRVQTGVDI
-1925 EYREQIEALLEDV
+1925 AFREQIEALLEDV
-1938 ELRQISLK
+1938 ELRPLSLK
-1946 ETDRRKSAYQFVR
+1946 ETDRRKSAYRFVQ
-1959 EMEEAGIQHSI
+1959 EMEAEGMAHNLDSEYI
-1970 DPEYVDTISRK
+1970 DRISRT

-2006 LKNKLLSG
+2006 LKNRLLSN
-2014 QEKRSYQEVR
+2014 QAKRSYQEVR
-2024 DELAGVLEESAK
+2024 DELAGVLEASAK

-2048 ATRWEKSAQSLSG
+2048 ATRWEKSEQWLSG

-2116 PLSRHAGRLK
+2116 PLAKHTGRLK
-2126 GMLVQKQDY
+2126 GMLEQKRDY

-2176 VSTLTAEEWHAVQG
+2176 VSTLTAEEWHAVQS
-2190 VWDFLES
+2190 VWDLLES

-2211 VEPDWVQARPFK
+2211 VEPDWVEARPFK
-2223 IMSADGVEVEMRG
+2223 IMSADGVEVELRG

-2242 YDREGSG
+2242 YDLEADG
-2249 AAEKNEATTDA
+2249 AAEKNEASTEA
-2260 KAQTAAA
+2260 LAQAGAA

-2279 QRVNEVKGRPLRLSL
+2279 QRADQVKGRPLRLSL

-2418 GANELSEMMV
+2418 GANELSEMMA

-2469 IVWHGALMKAQ
+2469 IVWHGAMMKAQ
-2480 DAGMTQEDAVQ
+2480 DAGMAQEDAVQ
-2491 VADQT
+2491 VADQA
-2496 VLDTQGGGQA
+2496 VLDTQGGGQE

-2515 GATAKLFTVFY
+2515 GATTKLFTVFY

-2532 LNMGAATAMTERS
+2532 LNMGAATAMTERN

-2561 ALTALFKSMIT
+2561 ALTALFKSLLT

-2615 GYSGPSGVRPIADT
+2615 GYNGPSGVRPIADT
-2629 YKLAVQAKQG
+2629 YKLAQQARQG

-2649 INILGSVFGLPSAQ
+2649 INLLGSGFGLPSAQ
-2663 ISRTIKGA
+2663 INRTIKGA
-2671 QALEDD
+2671 EALNKD

-2685 LFGYDGKK
+2685 LFGYEGK

>member
-77 TLRGKMTDADF
+77 TLRGKMTDTDF

-141 PLGRDLGGLADMYN
+141 PLGRDLGGFADIYN

-478 VAQAVPHLAPQ
+478 VAQSVPHLAPQ

-732 RTNLQNPKTGGQRVA
+732 RTNLQNPKTGGQRIA
-747 YAKRSKDSLLIY
+747 YAKRSEDSLLIY
-759 LEEYVRSGNNL
+759 LEEYVRSRNNL

-788 AHITRPSLYVQ
+788 AHITRPGLYVR

-810 DTGSNQDVLFQA
+810 DTGSNQDVLFQS

-864 PAFKEWFGDWE
+864 PAFKAWFGDWE
-875 NDPKNASKVVNPN
+875 NNPDNASKVVNPE
-888 TGEPLVVYHGTAADF
+888 TGEPLVVYHGTDAEF
-903 DVFDG
+903 NVFDRNELG
-908 GLSGSKSN
+908 YHTYSN
-916 TGAPENSFFFT
+916 ASNLFYGMTAGVGHWFNNQNLNETIDYGKRGIGA
-927 DVSEVASSYT
+927 
-937 VEYQGDFSTRYLNG
+937 
-951 GNVMPVFLNIR
+951 FLNIR
-962 KPLKANAKGKNW
+962 EPGHFDSVSDLAV
-974 RDIEYKGEWTDTN
+974 DIEYSGFIPEDKRELWDFDDTQEISN
-987 GLAEKSLQGKTDG
+987 LVNEYVADLKDNRDMDGL
-1000 VIVKKVNDRGRGSV
+1000 IVDDEEFGGISYVAFD
-1014 SAKHSTVFIAHT
+1014 A
-1026 PNQIKSATANSGAFS
+1026 NQIKSATDNSGAFS
-1041 ADNDSILHQDAR
+1041 ADDDSILYQDAR
-1053 GMFDRMGN
+1053 GMFDRMAD
-1061 TIALLKDADA
+1061 TIALLKNADA

-1092 LRAVPASEMTEGER
+1092 LRTVPQSEMTEGER

-1143 RGMEAYLFEGTA
+1143 RGMEAYLFEGKA
-1155 PSEALRG
+1155 PNEALRG

-1172 RIYRTLAGLNVE
+1172 RIYRSLLNLNVE
-1184 LSDDIRE
+1184 LSDDIRG
-1191 VFGRLLASD
+1191 VFDRLLVSD
-1200 EQIAEAEYVNG
+1200 GQIAETSYINGATLLFAE
-1211 MKLLLDEDG
+1211 DAEFQ
-1220 ELRAMDEA
+1220 AMDEA

-1239 RALRDMAFSR
+1239 RALRDMAFAR

-1262 YKADFARAEMDA
+1262 YKADFARAEMAA
-1274 RRSIMRQPVYRAWQ
+1274 RGSIMKQPVYRAWQ
-1288 LFTAKMTDE
+1288 LLTAKMTDE
-1297 DRIDGNSKEEREFRR
+1297 NRIDGNSKEEREFRR
-1312 KAKVLQGKPVYTIET
+1312 KAKVLQGKPVYTIEK

-1343 VFAEAGNKAVNP
+1343 VFAKAGNKAVNP

-1365 SVKDSVAHSMN
+1365 SVKDSVAHGMN

-1396 AQAEHGAMRSHYI
+1396 AQAEYGAMRSHYI

-1432 RRMYLH
+1432 KRMYLH

-1460 TGQVNSGVLPTTQDS
+1460 TGQVNSGVLPTAQDS

-1500 LKYKPKTDRTAL
+1500 LDFKPKTDRTAL
-1512 DPSSDTL
+1512 DPSSDSL

-1532 ELVREWGLDAKDKI
+1532 ELVREWGIDPKDKI
-1546 PAPVFGMPVL
+1546 AAPVFGMPVL

-1602 YSRHYVPREEKKA
+1602 YSRHYVPREERKA
-1615 GEDVIN
+1615 GEDVVN
-1621 PFALNAVRLDEDS
+1621 PFALTAVRLDEDS

-1648 RGMTAKTGGMHPD
+1648 RGMTAKKGGMHPD

-1668 DENGEPVFS
+1668 DENGEPVFA
-1677 DGLSGRDWY
+1677 DG
-1686 SRHYVPR
+1686 V
-1693 EEKKAGEDVINPFA
+1693 E
-1707 LNAVRLD
+1707 
-1714 EDSLSGLPAD
+1714 
-1724 WAQVLQERGMTAK
+1724 
-1737 TGGMHPD
+1737 
-1744 IAAGLILDEN
+1744 
-1754 GEPGFSDGLDL
+1754 L

-1789 EKGEVPTR
+1789 EKGEVPTQ

-1803 ADLAVHNEMRAR
+1803 ADLAVHNGLRAR
-1815 LIAGE
+1815 IIAAE
-1820 LNRLKASLGS
+1820 LNRLNEAVGS
-1830 VSLLKQAARVAAK
+1830 AALLKQAAKVLAK
-1843 ERVEQ
+1843 ERVAQ

-1857 VFTRAEAAAAKSSE
+1857 VFTRQEAAAAKAAE

-1876 GNIEEAAAHKRN
+1876 GDTETAAAHKRS

-1896 RETLKARE
+1896 RETLLARE
-1904 EMEKTRRYLAKF
+1904 EMEKTRKYLAKF
-1916 DRVAKGVDI
+1916 DRVQTGVDI
-1925 EYREQIEALLEDV
+1925 AFREQIEALLEDV
-1938 ELRQISLK
+1938 ELRPLSLK
-1946 ETDRRKSAYQFVR
+1946 ETDRRKSVYRFVQ
-1959 EMEEAGIQHSI
+1959 EMEAEGMAHNL
-1970 DPEYVDTISRK
+1970 DPEYIDRISRT

-2006 LKNKLLSG
+2006 LKNRLLSN
-2014 QEKRSYQEVR
+2014 QAKRGYQEVR
-2024 DELAGVLEESAK
+2024 DELAGVLEASSK
-2036 AQGRKAKVRREA
+2036 VQGRKAKVRREA
-2048 ATRWEKSAQSLSG
+2048 ATRWEKSAQWLSG

-2116 PLSRHAGRLK
+2116 PLAKHTGRLK
-2126 GMLVQKQDY
+2126 GMLEQKRDY

-2176 VSTLTAEEWHAVQG
+2176 VSTLTAEEWHAVQS
-2190 VWDFLES
+2190 VWDLLES

-2211 VEPDWVQARPFK
+2211 VEPDWVEARPFK
-2223 IMSADGVEVEMRG
+2223 IMSADGVEVELRG

-2242 YDREGSG
+2242 YDLEADG
-2249 AAEKNEATTDA
+2249 AAEKNEASTE
-2260 KAQTAAA
+2260 AQAQAGAA

-2279 QRVNEVKGRPLRLSL
+2279 QRADQVKGRPLRLSL

-2336 AAKRQLTE
+2336 AAKRQLTK

-2418 GANELSEMMV
+2418 GANELSEMMA

-2469 IVWHGALMKAQ
+2469 IVWHGAMMKAQ
-2480 DAGMTQEDAVQ
+2480 DAGMAQEDAVQ

-2515 GATAKLFTVFY
+2515 GATTKLFTVFY

-2532 LNMGAATAMTERS
+2532 LNMGAATAMTERN

-2561 ALTALFKSMIT
+2561 ALTALFKSLLT

-2615 GYSGPSGVRPIADT
+2615 GYNGPSGVRPIADT
-2629 YKLAVQAKQG
+2629 YKLAQQARQG

-2649 INILGSVFGLPSAQ
+2649 INLLGSGFGLPSAQ
-2663 ISRTIKGA
+2663 INRTIKGA
-2671 QALEDD
+2671 EALNKD

-2685 LFGYDGKK
+2685 LFGYEGK

>member
-12 EYDRHRQF
+12 EYDHHRQF

-58 NAVLQEQLDKIWRD
+58 NAVLQEQFDKIWQD

-252 SFGQFVPAL
+252 SFGQFMPAL

-681 AAEASDYSHSI
+681 AADASDYSHSI

-699 IKNRHGND
+699 IKNRRGND

-718 LVKIPEIIANYDEV
+718 LVKIPEIIANHDEV

-747 YAKRSKDSLLIY
+747 YAKRSEDSLLIY
-759 LEEYVRSGNNL
+759 LEEYVRSRNNL

-788 AHITRPSLYVQ
+788 AHITRPSLYVR

-810 DTGSNQDVLFQA
+810 DAGNNQDVLFQS

-864 PAFKEWFGDWE
+864 PAFKAWFGDWE
-875 NDPKNASKVVNPN
+875 NDPDNASKVVNPE
-888 TGEPLVVYHGTAADF
+888 TGEPLVVYHGTSSEFTVFEHGNQGF
-903 DVFDG
+903 DPIESDG
-908 GLSGSKSN
+908 Y
-916 TGAPENSFFFT
+916 FFT
-927 DVSEVASSYT
+927 DNYEAAETYIENGGVVMEAFLNARNPFSLNDKNDVGLINDAIEEGELADEVHGVSPPIFNVSSNAWDDIVQEAESYSKSMRELPNYMLNSVLNWVHEDGRDAVLMRDASRDVSE
-937 VEYQGDFSTRYLNG
+937 YQAFAVFS
-951 GNVMPVFLNIR
+951 
-962 KPLKANAKGKNW
+962 
-974 RDIEYKGEWTDTN
+974 
-987 GLAEKSLQGKTDG
+987 
-1000 VIVKKVNDRGRGSV
+1000 
-1014 SAKHSTVFIAHT
+1014 
-1026 PNQIKSATANSGAFS
+1026 PNQIKSATDNSGAFS
-1041 ADNDSILHQDAR
+1041 ADDDSILYQDAR
-1053 GMFDRMGN
+1053 GMFDRMAD
-1061 TIALLKDADA
+1061 TIALLKNADA

-1092 LRAVPASEMTEGER
+1092 LRAVPQSEMTESER

-1143 RGMEAYLFEGTA
+1143 RGMEAYLFEGKA
-1155 PSEALRG
+1155 PSEALRS

-1172 RIYRTLAGLNVE
+1172 RIYRSLLNLNVE
-1184 LSDDIRE
+1184 LSDDIRG
-1191 VFGRLLASD
+1191 VFDRLLASD
-1200 EQIAEAEYVNG
+1200 GQIAETSYINGATLLFAE
-1211 MKLLLDEDG
+1211 DAEFQ
-1220 ELRAMDEA
+1220 AMDEA

-1239 RALRDMAFSR
+1239 RALRDMAFAR

-1262 YKADFARAEMDA
+1262 YKADFARAEMAA
-1274 RRSIMRQPVYRAWQ
+1274 RGSIMKQPVYRAWQ
-1288 LFTAKMTDE
+1288 LLTAKMTDE
-1297 DRIDGNSKEEREFRR
+1297 NRIDGNSKEEREFRR
-1312 KAKVLQGKPVYTIET
+1312 KAKVLQGKPVYTIEK

-1343 VFAEAGNKAVNP
+1343 VFAKAGNKAVNP

-1365 SVKDSVAHSMN
+1365 SVKDSVAHGMN

-1432 RRMYLH
+1432 KRMYLH

-1460 TGQVNSGVLPTTQDS
+1460 TGQVNSGVLPTAQDS

-1500 LKYKPKTDRTAL
+1500 LDFKPKTDRTAL

-1519 MTAIAKLGGLNKD
+1519 MAAIAKLGGLNKD
-1532 ELVREWGLDAKDKI
+1532 ELVREWGIDPKDKI
-1546 PAPVFGMPVL
+1546 AAPVFGMPVL

-1585 VRDLEER
+1585 VRDLKER

-1602 YSRHYVPREEKKA
+1602 YSRHYVSREERKA
-1615 GEDVIN
+1615 GEDVAN
-1621 PFALNAVRLDEDS
+1621 PFALTAVRLDEDS

-1648 RGMTAKTGGMHPD
+1648 RGMTAKKGGMHPD

-1668 DENGEPVFS
+1668 DENGEPVFA
-1677 DGLSGRDWY
+1677 DG
-1686 SRHYVPR
+1686 V
-1693 EEKKAGEDVINPFA
+1693 E
-1707 LNAVRLD
+1707 
-1714 EDSLSGLPAD
+1714 
-1724 WAQVLQERGMTAK
+1724 
-1737 TGGMHPD
+1737 
-1744 IAAGLILDEN
+1744 
-1754 GEPGFSDGLDL
+1754 L

-1789 EKGEVPTR
+1789 EKGEVPTQ

-1803 ADLAVHNEMRAR
+1803 ADLAVHNGLRAR
-1815 LIAGE
+1815 IIAAE
-1820 LNRLKASLGS
+1820 LNRLNEAVGS
-1830 VSLLKQAARVAAK
+1830 AALLKQAAKVLAK
-1843 ERVEQ
+1843 ERVAQ

-1857 VFTRAEAAAAKSSE
+1857 VFTRQEAAVAKAAE

-1876 GNIEEAAAHKRN
+1876 GDTETAAAHKRS
-1888 QLIQNALA
+1888 QLIQNAMA
-1896 RETLKARE
+1896 RETLLARE
-1904 EMEKTRRYLAKF
+1904 EMEKTRKYLAKF
-1916 DRVAKGVDI
+1916 DRVQTGVDI
-1925 EYREQIEALLEDV
+1925 AFREQIEALLEDV
-1938 ELRQISLK
+1938 ELRPLSLK
-1946 ETDRRKSAYQFVR
+1946 ETDRRKSAYRFVQ
-1959 EMEEAGIQHSI
+1959 EMEAEGMAHNL
-1970 DPEYVDTISRK
+1970 DPEYIDRISRT

-2006 LKNKLLSG
+2006 LKNRLLSN
-2014 QEKRSYQEVR
+2014 QAKRSYQEVR
-2024 DELAGVLEESAK
+2024 DELAGVLEASAK

-2048 ATRWEKSAQSLSG
+2048 ATRWEKSAQWLSG

-2116 PLSRHAGRLK
+2116 PLAKHTGRLK
-2126 GMLVQKQDY
+2126 GMLEQKRDY

-2176 VSTLTAEEWHAVQG
+2176 VSTLTAEEWHAVQS
-2190 VWDFLES
+2190 VWDLLES

-2211 VEPDWVQARPFK
+2211 VEPDWVEARPFK
-2223 IMSADGVEVEMRG
+2223 IMSADGVEVELRG

-2242 YDREGSG
+2242 YDLEADG
-2249 AAEKNEATTDA
+2249 AAEKNEASTEA
-2260 KAQTAAA
+2260 LAQAGAA

-2279 QRVNEVKGRPLRLSL
+2279 QRVDQVKGRPLRLSL

-2389 IVPAMTRLGAGYTAK
+2389 IIPAMTRLGAGYTAK

-2418 GANELSEMMV
+2418 GANELSEMMA

-2446 GSDGIIRRY
+2446 GRDGIIRRY
-2455 AYWMMMRMQQIVDT
+2455 AYWMMMRVQQIVDT
-2469 IVWHGALMKAQ
+2469 IVWHGAMMKAQ
-2480 DAGMTQEDAVQ
+2480 DAGMAQEDVVQ

-2515 GATAKLFTVFY
+2515 GATTKLFTVFY

-2532 LNMGAATAMTERS
+2532 LNMGAATAMTERN
-2545 KGKMAAHL
+2545 KGKMTAHL

-2561 ALTALFKSMIT
+2561 ALTALFKSLLT

-2601 LAQMGDIATGGKFY
+2601 LAQLGDIATGGKFY
-2615 GYSGPSGVRPIADT
+2615 GYNGPSGVRPIADT
-2629 YKLAVQAKQG
+2629 YKLAQQAQQG

-2649 INILGSVFGLPSAQ
+2649 INLLGSGFGLPSAQ
-2663 ISRTIKGA
+2663 INRTIKGA
-2671 QALEDD
+2671 EALNKD

-2685 LFGYDGKK
+2685 LFGYEGKK

>member
-109 GRGFFKGLNNL
+109 ARGFFKGLNNL

-355 SGAAARTAGEAGV
+355 PGAAARTAGEAGV

-432 DAVASSKLTARAPDL
+432 DAVASSKLTTRAPDL

-469 LMQSGLAET
+469 LMQSGLSET

-519 ASIARLSPDAFSAA
+519 ASIARLSPDAFSSA

-718 LVKIPEIIANYDEV
+718 LVRIPEIITNYDEV
-732 RTNLQNPKTGGQRVA
+732 RTNLQNPKTGGQRIA
-747 YAKRSKDSLLIY
+747 YAKRSEDSLLIY
-759 LEEYVRSGNNL
+759 LEEYVRSRNNL

-788 AHITRPSLYVQ
+788 AHITRPSLYVR
-799 NGVAAYDNTTA
+799 NGVAAYDDTTA
-810 DTGSNQDVLFQA
+810 DAGINQDVLFQS

-830 EEVAA
+830 EETAA
-835 QYGGEEAYEQA
+835 QYGGEAAYEQA

-864 PAFKEWFGDWE
+864 PAFKAWFGDWE
-875 NDPKNASKVVNPN
+875 NDPDNASKVVNPE
-888 TGEPLVVYHGTAADF
+888 TGEPLVVYHGTSSEFTVFEHGNQGF
-903 DVFDG
+903 DPIESDG
-908 GLSGSKSN
+908 Y
-916 TGAPENSFFFT
+916 FFT
-927 DVSEVASSYT
+927 DNYEAAETYIENGGVVMEAFLNARNPFSLNDKNDVGLINDAIEEGELADEVYGVSPPIFNVSSNAWDDIVQEAESYSKSMRELPNYMLNSVLNWVHEDGRDAVLMRDASRDVSE
-937 VEYQGDFSTRYLNG
+937 YQAFS
-951 GNVMPVFLNIR
+951 VF
-962 KPLKANAKGKNW
+962 
-974 RDIEYKGEWTDTN
+974 
-987 GLAEKSLQGKTDG
+987 S
-1000 VIVKKVNDRGRGSV
+1000 
-1014 SAKHSTVFIAHT
+1014 
-1026 PNQIKSATANSGAFS
+1026 PNQIKSATDNSGAFS
-1041 ADNDSILHQDAR
+1041 ADDDSILYQDAR
-1053 GMFDRMGN
+1053 GMFDRMAD
-1061 TIALLKDADA
+1061 TIALLKNADA

-1092 LRAVPASEMTEGER
+1092 LRAVPQSEMTESER

-1143 RGMEAYLFEGTA
+1143 RGMEAYLFEGKA
-1155 PSEALRG
+1155 PSEALRS

-1172 RIYRTLAGLNVE
+1172 RIYRSLLNLNVE
-1184 LSDDIRE
+1184 LSDDIRG
-1191 VFGRLLASD
+1191 VFDRLLASD
-1200 EQIAEAEYVNG
+1200 GQIAETSYINGATLLFAE
-1211 MKLLLDEDG
+1211 DAEFQ
-1220 ELRAMDEA
+1220 AMDEA

-1239 RALRDMAFSR
+1239 RALRDMAFAR

-1262 YKADFARAEMDA
+1262 YKADFARAEMA
-1274 RRSIMRQPVYRAWQ
+1274 VRGSIMKQPVYRAWQ
-1288 LFTAKMTDE
+1288 LLTAKMTDE
-1297 DRIDGNSKEEREFRR
+1297 NRIDGNSKAEREFRR
-1312 KAKVLQGKPVYTIET
+1312 KAKVLQGKPVYTIEK

-1343 VFAEAGNKAVNP
+1343 VFAKAGNKAVNP

-1365 SVKDSVAHSMN
+1365 SVKDSVAHGMN

-1420 IVTVLVREDVNS
+1420 IVTVLVHEDVNS
-1432 RRMYLH
+1432 KRMYLH

-1455 DVGRE
+1455 DVGRK
-1460 TGQVNSGVLPTTQDS
+1460 TGQVNSGVLPTAQDS

-1500 LKYKPKTDRTAL
+1500 LDFKPKTDRTAL

-1519 MTAIAKLGGLNKD
+1519 MAAIAKLGGLNKD
-1532 ELVREWGLDAKDKI
+1532 ELVREWGIDPKDKI
-1546 PAPVFGMPVL
+1546 AAPVFGMPVL

-1602 YSRHYVPREEKKA
+1602 YSRHYVPREERKA
-1615 GEDVIN
+1615 GEDVAN
-1621 PFALNAVRLDEDS
+1621 PFALTAVRLDEDS

-1648 RGMTAKTGGMHPD
+1648 RGMTAKKGGMHPD

-1668 DENGEPVFS
+1668 DENGEPVFA
-1677 DGLSGRDWY
+1677 DG
-1686 SRHYVPR
+1686 V
-1693 EEKKAGEDVINPFA
+1693 E
-1707 LNAVRLD
+1707 
-1714 EDSLSGLPAD
+1714 
-1724 WAQVLQERGMTAK
+1724 
-1737 TGGMHPD
+1737 
-1744 IAAGLILDEN
+1744 
-1754 GEPGFSDGLDL
+1754 L

-1789 EKGEVPTR
+1789 EKGEVPTQ

-1803 ADLAVHNEMRAR
+1803 ADLAVHNGLRAR
-1815 LIAGE
+1815 IIAAE
-1820 LNRLKASLGS
+1820 LNRLNEAVGS
-1830 VSLLKQAARVAAK
+1830 AALLKQAAKVLAK
-1843 ERVEQ
+1843 ERVAQ
-1848 MKTRDLRPS
+1848 IKTRDLRPS
-1857 VFTRAEAAAAKSSE
+1857 VFTRQEAAAAKAAE

-1876 GNIEEAAAHKRN
+1876 GDTETAAAHKRS

-1896 RETLKARE
+1896 RETLLARE
-1904 EMEKTRRYLAKF
+1904 EMEKTRKYLAKF

-1938 ELRQISLK
+1938 ELRPISLK

-2006 LKNKLLSG
+2006 LKNRLLSN
-2014 QEKRSYQEVR
+2014 QAKRSYQEVR
-2024 DELAGVLEESAK
+2024 DELADTLDASAK
-2036 AQGRKAKVRREA
+2036 AQHRKAQERREA
-2048 ATRWEKSAQSLSG
+2048 ATGLQKAGALLRGGYWA
-2061 VWWGHLKISTIAR
+2061 HLKTATIVR
-2074 IFDDGKDNG
+2074 MFDNGQDGG
-2083 AFFRH
+2083 AFFTH
-2088 FILPLKQAADRE
+2088 FLLPLKQAADK
-2100 ATMTAEAAEKL
+2100 EAAMQAEVSQKL
-2111 YAVLQ
+2111 YEVLK
-2116 PLSRHAGRLK
+2116 PLAKHTGRLK
-2126 GMLVQKQDY
+2126 NRIGGKTHY
-2135 QGLGRLTREQL
+2135 QGLGELTREQL
-2146 FAVALNMGNA
+2146 FAVSLNMGNA
-2156 GNLQRLLDGSGWHL
+2156 GNIQRLLDGEGWRME
-2170 ADVERA
+2170 DVQRA
-2176 VSTLTAEEWHAVQG
+2176 LSSTLTAEEWQAVQG
-2190 VWDFLES
+2190 VWDLLES

-2202 AALERRMTG
+2202 AGLERRMTG
-2211 VEPDWVQARPFK
+2211 VEPEWVEARPFK
-2223 IMSADGVEVEMRG
+2223 IMSADGVEVELRG

-2294 TVAYD
+2294 NVAYD
-2299 AVNEIIHDLTHR
+2299 AFNEIIHDLTHR
-2311 EAVADANRLLNS
+2311 EAIADANRLLNS
-2323 HTLDTLIRQHYGA
+2323 YTLDTKIRQYYGA
-2336 AAKRQLTE
+2336 DAKRQLSR
-2344 AVKDIAAGNSG
+2344 AIADIAQGNSG
-2355 AAQALDTIS
+2355 AAQALDGW
-2364 ARLRQNVSVAG
+2364 AGRVRQNVSVAG
-2375 LGFNVTSAAMQLTG
+2375 LGFNIVSAALQLTG
-2389 IVPAMTRLGAGYTAK
+2389 WIPAITRVGFANTAK
-2404 AMMTYFAHPVASTR
+2404 ALMTYAANPIAATR
-2418 GANELSEMMV
+2418 AANEMSVMMA
-2428 NRTRTRFRE
+2428 NRSRTRFRE
-2437 LNEVANSVN
+2437 LNDVANSVN
-2446 GSDGIIRRY
+2446 GQNGVKAFIRRY
-2455 AYWMMMRMQQIVDT
+2455 AYWLMMRMQQVTDT
-2469 IVWHGALMKAQ
+2469 IVWHGAMMKAL
-2480 DAGMTQEDAVQ
+2480 DAGRSEADAVQ
-2491 VADQT
+2491 LADQT
-2496 VLDTQGGGQA
+2496 VLDTQGGGQT
-2506 KDLSALERG
+2506 KDLSWVERG
-2515 GATAKLFTVFY
+2515 GEVQKLFTVFY

-2532 LNMGAATAMTERS
+2532 LNMGAASIATQRS
-2545 KGKMAAHL
+2545 KGRLAAEL
-2553 LLQWVVPT
+2553 MLIWVIPT
-2561 ALTALFKSMIT
+2561 ALNAMMKSLLT

-2601 LAQMGDIATGGKFY
+2601 LAQLGDIATGGKFY
-2615 GYSGPSGVRPIADT
+2615 GYNGPVGLRPIADT
-2629 YKLAVQAKQG
+2629 YKLAQQAQQG

-2649 INILGSVFGLPSAQ
+2649 VNLLGSGFGLPSAQ
-2663 ISRTIKGA
+2663 ISRTLKGSR
-2671 QALEDD
+2671 ALEED

-2685 LFGYDGKK
+2685 LFGYEGK

>member
-58 NAVLQEQLDKIWRD
+58 NAVLQEQFDKIWRD

-77 TLRGKMTDADF
+77 TLRGKMTDTDF

-207 WTNKH
+207 WTNKY

-285 YAATLAETAEENAAK
+285 YAATLAETADENAAK

-355 SGAAARTAGEAGV
+355 PGAAARTAGEAGV

-619 GRLNVV
+619 GRLSVS
-625 GDSLTREGVFS
+625 GESLVEDGVLN

-718 LVKIPEIIANYDEV
+718 LVKIPEIIANHDDV
-732 RTNLQNPKTGGQRVA
+732 RTNLQNPKTGGQRVS
-747 YAKRSKDSLLIY
+747 YAKRSEDSLLIY
-759 LEEYVRSGNNL
+759 LEEYVRSRNNL

-788 AHITRPSLYVQ
+788 AHITRPSLYVR

-810 DTGSNQDVLFQA
+810 DAGNNQDVLFQS

-864 PAFKEWFGDWE
+864 PAFKAWFGDWE
-875 NDPKNASKVVNPN
+875 NDPDNASKVVNPK
-888 TGEPLVVYHGTAADF
+888 TGEPLVVYHGSKSGEFT
-903 DVFDG
+903 VFDP
-908 GLSGSKSN
+908 KQ
-916 TGAPENSFFFT
+916 TGRRFGVGTHGKGFYFAT
-927 DVSEVASSYT
+927 DLGTAIYYGERPLH
-937 VEYQGDFSTRYLNG
+937 E
-951 GNVMPVFLNIR
+951 VFLNIR
-962 KPLKANAKGKNW
+962 NPL
-974 RDIEYKGEWTDTN
+974 
-987 GLAEKSLQGKTDG
+987 
-1000 VIVKKVNDRGRGSV
+1000 DRGEDTSEVDSRF
-1014 SAKHSTVFIAHT
+1014 STSTKRKGYDGITGKDTLPWAETDEKEWVAFN
-1026 PNQIKSATANSGAFS
+1026 PNQIKSAIDNSGAFS
-1041 ADNDSILHQDAR
+1041 ADDDSILYQDAR
-1053 GMFDRMGN
+1053 GMFDRMAD
-1061 TIALLKDADA
+1061 TIALLKNADA

-1092 LRAVPASEMTEGER
+1092 LRAVPQSEMTESER

-1143 RGMEAYLFEGTA
+1143 RGMEAYLFEGKA
-1155 PSEALRG
+1155 PSEALRS

-1172 RIYRTLAGLNVE
+1172 RIYRSLLNLNVE
-1184 LSDDIRE
+1184 LSDDIRG
-1191 VFGRLLASD
+1191 VFDRLLASD
-1200 EQIAEAEYVNG
+1200 GQIAETSYINGTTLLFAE
-1211 MKLLLDEDG
+1211 DAEFQ
-1220 ELRAMDEA
+1220 AMDEA

-1239 RALRDMAFSR
+1239 RALRDMAFAR

-1262 YKADFARAEMDA
+1262 YKADFVQAEMAA
-1274 RRSIMRQPVYRAWQ
+1274 RGSIMKQPVYRAWQ
-1288 LFTAKMTDE
+1288 LLTVKMTDE
-1297 DRIDGNSKEEREFRR
+1297 NRIDGNSKEEREFRR
-1312 KAKVLQGKPVYTIET
+1312 KAKVLQGKPVYTIDMRT
-1327 RRSPSNFK
+1327 APQGFK
-1335 ELRAWASQ
+1335 ALREWAQ
-1343 VFAEAGNKAVNP
+1343 DIFDKAGNQAANP
-1355 EIGEI
+1355 EIGTVLLNER
-1360 VFNDK
+1360 
-1365 SVKDSVAHSMN
+1365 SVRDSIAHGMN
-1376 PFKAAAFEA
+1376 PFKAEAFQA
-1385 VPDVIRSGVVV
+1385 VPDVIAKGAVVHRGENPENGVRY
-1396 AQAEHGAMRSHYI
+1396 AYI
-1409 SAPVKIEGVED
+1409 SAPVVIEGKED
-1420 IVTVLVREDVNS
+1420 IVTVLVRDS
-1432 RRMYLH
+1432 GDGGRMYLH
-1438 SVITKE
+1438 SVATKE
-1444 KLLNAGDTETA
+1444 SILNASDTETTEIS
-1455 DVGRE
+1455 RE
-1460 TGQVNSGVLPTTQDS
+1460 TGKVNSGY
-1475 IADTDVSQPHGKLQ
+1475 IANI
-1489 SEDVA
+1489 
-1494 SVLRSY
+1494 LRSY

-1512 DPSSDTL
+1512 DPSSDSL

-1532 ELVREWGLDAKDKI
+1532 ELVREWGIDPKDKI
-1546 PAPVFGMPVL
+1546 AAPVFGMPVL

-1602 YSRHYVPREEKKA
+1602 YSRHYVPREERKA
-1615 GEDVIN
+1615 GEDVAN
-1621 PFALNAVRLDEDS
+1621 PFVLTAVRLDEDS

-1648 RGMTAKTGGMHPD
+1648 RGMTAKKGGMHPD

-1668 DENGEPVFS
+1668 DENGEPVFA
-1677 DGLSGRDWY
+1677 DG
-1686 SRHYVPR
+1686 V
-1693 EEKKAGEDVINPFA
+1693 E
-1707 LNAVRLD
+1707 
-1714 EDSLSGLPAD
+1714 
-1724 WAQVLQERGMTAK
+1724 
-1737 TGGMHPD
+1737 
-1744 IAAGLILDEN
+1744 
-1754 GEPGFSDGLDL
+1754 L

-1789 EKGEVPTR
+1789 EKGEVPTQ

-1803 ADLAVHNEMRAR
+1803 ADLAVHNGLRAR
-1815 LIAGE
+1815 IIAAE
-1820 LNRLKASLGS
+1820 LNRLNEAVGS
-1830 VSLLKQAARVAAK
+1830 AALLKQAAKVLAK
-1843 ERVEQ
+1843 ERVAQ

-1857 VFTRAEAAAAKSSE
+1857 VFTRQEAAAAKAAE

-1876 GNIEEAAAHKRN
+1876 GDTETAAAHKRS

-1896 RETLKARE
+1896 RETLLARE
-1904 EMEKTRRYLAKF
+1904 EMEKTRKYLAKF
-1916 DRVAKGVDI
+1916 DRVQTGVDI
-1925 EYREQIEALLEDV
+1925 AFREQIEALLEDV
-1938 ELRQISLK
+1938 ELRPLSLK
-1946 ETDRRKSAYQFVR
+1946 ETDRRKSAYRFVQ
-1959 EMEEAGIQHSI
+1959 EMEAEGMAHNL
-1970 DPEYVDTISRK
+1970 DPEYIDRISRT

-2006 LKNKLLSG
+2006 LKNRLLSN
-2014 QEKRSYQEVR
+2014 QAKRSYQEVR
-2024 DELAGVLEESAK
+2024 DELAGVLEASSK
-2036 AQGRKAKVRREA
+2036 VQGRKAKVRREA
-2048 ATRWEKSAQSLSG
+2048 ATRWEKSAQWLSS

-2116 PLSRHAGRLK
+2116 PLAKHTGRLK
-2126 GMLVQKQDY
+2126 GMLEQKRDY

-2176 VSTLTAEEWHAVQG
+2176 VSTLTAEEWHAVQS
-2190 VWDFLES
+2190 VWDLLES

-2211 VEPDWVQARPFK
+2211 VEPDWVEARPFK
-2223 IMSADGVEVEMRG
+2223 IMSADGVEVELRG

-2242 YDREGSG
+2242 YDLEADG
-2249 AAEKNEATTDA
+2249 AAEKNEASTEA
-2260 KAQTAAA
+2260 LAQAGAA

-2279 QRVNEVKGRPLRLSL
+2279 QRADQVKGRPLRLSL

-2418 GANELSEMMV
+2418 GANELSEMMA

-2469 IVWHGALMKAQ
+2469 IVWHGAMMKAQ
-2480 DAGMTQEDAVQ
+2480 DAGMAQEDAVQ

-2515 GATAKLFTVFY
+2515 GATTKLFTVFY

-2532 LNMGAATAMTERS
+2532 LNMGAATAMTERN

-2561 ALTALFKSMIT
+2561 ALTALFKSLLT

-2601 LAQMGDIATGGKFY
+2601 LAQLGDIATGGKFY
-2615 GYSGPSGVRPIADT
+2615 GYNGPSGVRPIADT
-2629 YKLAVQAKQG
+2629 YKLAQQARQG

-2649 INILGSVFGLPSAQ
+2649 INLLGSGFGLPSAQ
-2663 ISRTIKGA
+2663 INRSWDGFE
-2671 QALEDD
+2671 ALDD
-2677 KTDNPAAL
+2677 GKTDNPLAL
-2685 LFGYDGKK
+2685 IFGYQEKK

>member
-77 TLRGKMTDADF
+77 TLRGKMTDTDF

-132 GVKHLIRAM
+132 GVKHFIRAM

-355 SGAAARTAGEAGV
+355 SGAAARTVGEAGV

-519 ASIARLSPDAFSAA
+519 SSIARLSPDAFSAA

-545 EFEDMAKRAQEDAAA
+545 EFEEMAKRAHADAEAQLARQQE
-560 ALRERQAFDALKAQF
+560 FDGLKARF
-575 KGELLDTGRMDA
+575 KQELAATGRMNA
-587 KGADDAA
+587 QNADDAA
-594 SLWASHVQAYA
+594 SVWASHVQAYA

-619 GRLNVV
+619 GRLSVS
-625 GDSLTREGVFS
+625 GESLVEDGVLN

-699 IKNRHGND
+699 IKNRRGND
-707 ADGQLPVTAED
+707 ADGQLPITAED
-718 LVKIPEIIANYDEV
+718 LVKIPEIIANHDEV

-747 YAKRSKDSLLIY
+747 YAKRSEDSLLIY
-759 LEEYVRSGNNL
+759 LEEYVRSRNNL

-788 AHITRPSLYVQ
+788 AHITRPSLYVR
-799 NGVAAYDNTTA
+799 NGVAAYNDTTA
-810 DTGSNQDVLFQA
+810 DAGNNQDVLFQS

-830 EEVAA
+830 EETAA
-835 QYGGEEAYEQA
+835 QYGGEEAYKQA
-846 KADGETVLT
+846 KADGKTVLT

-875 NDPKNASKVVNPN
+875 NDPDNASKVVNPE
-888 TGEPLVVYHGTAADF
+888 TGEPLVVYHGTPLPLDK
-903 DVFDG
+903 VTP
-908 GLSGSKSN
+908 N
-916 TGAPENSFFFT
+916 TGWQKDGSYIRQEPPFSRFKGGSYRGLIFT
-927 DVSEVASSYT
+927 STKQYVARTIAEDRSIEDTHTEGGYVFPLFLNAKKPFDIESIEQVDFALSKINGDVSILNYYGAE
-937 VEYQGDFSTRYLNG
+937 EST
-951 GNVMPVFLNIR
+951 IQ
-962 KPLKANAKGKNW
+962 KSEAKSLAQDRNSW
-974 RDIEYKGEWTDTN
+974 V
-987 GLAEKSLQGKTDG
+987 LAE
-1000 VIVKKVNDRGRGSV
+1000 GRDFQNFYRENGFDAV
-1014 SAKHSTVFIAHT
+1014 LAKDNGDKYIAVFNPT
-1026 PNQIKSATANSGAFS
+1026 QIKSATDNSGAFS
-1041 ADNDSILHQDAR
+1041 ADDDSILYQDAR
-1053 GMFDRMGN
+1053 GMFDRMAD
-1061 TIALLKDADA
+1061 TIALLKNADA

-1092 LRAVPASEMTEGER
+1092 LRAVPQSEMTESER

-1143 RGMEAYLFEGTA
+1143 RGMEAYLFEGKA
-1155 PSEALRG
+1155 PNEALRG

-1172 RIYRTLAGLNVE
+1172 RIYRSLLNLNVE
-1184 LSDDIRE
+1184 LSDDIRG
-1191 VFGRLLASD
+1191 VFDRLLASD
-1200 EQIAEAEYVNG
+1200 GQIAETSYINGATLLFAE
-1211 MKLLLDEDG
+1211 DAEFQ
-1220 ELRAMDEA
+1220 AMDEA

-1239 RALRDMAFSR
+1239 RALRDMAFAR

-1262 YKADFARAEMDA
+1262 YKADFARAEMAA
-1274 RRSIMRQPVYRAWQ
+1274 RGSIMKQPVYRAWQ
-1288 LFTAKMTDE
+1288 LLTAKMTDE
-1297 DRIDGNSKEEREFRR
+1297 NRIDGNSKEEREFRR
-1312 KAKVLQGKPVYTIET
+1312 KAKVLQGKPVYTIDMRT
-1327 RRSPSNFK
+1327 APQGFK
-1335 ELRAWASQ
+1335 ALREWAQ
-1343 VFAEAGNKAVNP
+1343 DIFDKAGNQAANP
-1355 EIGEI
+1355 EIGTVLLNER
-1360 VFNDK
+1360 
-1365 SVKDSVAHSMN
+1365 SVRDSIAHGMN
-1376 PFKAAAFEA
+1376 PFKAEAFQA
-1385 VPDVIRSGVVV
+1385 VPDVIAKGAVVHRGENPENGVRY
-1396 AQAEHGAMRSHYI
+1396 AYI
-1409 SAPVKIEGVED
+1409 SAPVVIEGKED
-1420 IVTVLVREDVNS
+1420 IVTVLVRDS
-1432 RRMYLH
+1432 GDGGRMYLH
-1438 SVITKE
+1438 SVATKE
-1444 KLLNAGDTETA
+1444 SILNASDTETTEIS
-1455 DVGRE
+1455 RE
-1460 TGQVNSGVLPTTQDS
+1460 TGKVNSGY
-1475 IADTDVSQPHGKLQ
+1475 IANI
-1489 SEDVA
+1489 
-1494 SVLRSY
+1494 LRSY

-1512 DPSSDTL
+1512 DPSSDSL

-1532 ELVREWGLDAKDKI
+1532 ELVREWGIDPKDKI
-1546 PAPVFGMPVL
+1546 AAPVFGMPVL

-1602 YSRHYVPREEKKA
+1602 YSRHYVPREERKA
-1615 GEDVIN
+1615 GEDVAN
-1621 PFALNAVRLDEDS
+1621 PFALTAVRLDEDS

-1648 RGMTAKTGGMHPD
+1648 RGMTAKKGGMHPD

-1668 DENGEPVFS
+1668 DENGEPVFA
-1677 DGLSGRDWY
+1677 DG
-1686 SRHYVPR
+1686 V
-1693 EEKKAGEDVINPFA
+1693 E
-1707 LNAVRLD
+1707 
-1714 EDSLSGLPAD
+1714 
-1724 WAQVLQERGMTAK
+1724 
-1737 TGGMHPD
+1737 
-1744 IAAGLILDEN
+1744 
-1754 GEPGFSDGLDL
+1754 L

-1789 EKGEVPTR
+1789 EKGEVPTQ

-1803 ADLAVHNEMRAR
+1803 ADLAVHNGLRAR
-1815 LIAGE
+1815 IIAAE
-1820 LNRLKASLGS
+1820 LNRLNEAVGS
-1830 VSLLKQAARVAAK
+1830 AALLKQAAKVLAK
-1843 ERVEQ
+1843 ERVAQ

-1857 VFTRAEAAAAKSSE
+1857 VFTRQEAAAAKAAE

-1876 GNIEEAAAHKRN
+1876 GDTETAAAHKRS

-1896 RETLKARE
+1896 RETLLARE
-1904 EMEKTRRYLAKF
+1904 EMEKTRKYLTKF
-1916 DRVAKGVDI
+1916 DRVQTGVDI
-1925 EYREQIEALLEDV
+1925 AFREQIEALLEDV
-1938 ELRQISLK
+1938 ELRPLSLK
-1946 ETDRRKSAYQFVR
+1946 ETDRRKSAYRFVQ
-1959 EMEEAGIQHSI
+1959 EMEAEGMAHNL
-1970 DPEYVDTISRK
+1970 DPEYIDRISRT

-2006 LKNKLLSG
+2006 LKNRLLSN
-2014 QEKRSYQEVR
+2014 QAKRSYQEVR
-2024 DELAGVLEESAK
+2024 DELAGVLEASSK
-2036 AQGRKAKVRREA
+2036 VQGRKAKVRREA
-2048 ATRWEKSAQSLSG
+2048 ATRWEKSAQWLSG

-2111 YAVLQ
+2111 YAVLK
-2116 PLSRHAGRLK
+2116 PLAKHTGRLK
-2126 GMLVQKQDY
+2126 GMLEQKRDY
-2135 QGLGRLTREQL
+2135 QGLARLTREQL

-2176 VSTLTAEEWHAVQG
+2176 VSTLTAEEWHAVQS
-2190 VWDFLES
+2190 VWDLLES

-2211 VEPDWVQARPFK
+2211 VEPDWVEARPFK
-2223 IMSADGVEVEMRG
+2223 IMSADGVEVELRG

-2242 YDREGSG
+2242 YDLEADG
-2249 AAEKNEATTDA
+2249 AAEKNEASTEA
-2260 KAQTAAA
+2260 LAQAGAA

-2279 QRVNEVKGRPLRLSL
+2279 QRADQVKGRPLRLSL

-2418 GANELSEMMV
+2418 GANELSEMMA

-2469 IVWHGALMKAQ
+2469 IVWHGAMMKAQ
-2480 DAGMTQEDAVQ
+2480 DAGMAQEDAVQ

-2515 GATAKLFTVFY
+2515 GATTKLFTVFY

-2532 LNMGAATAMTERS
+2532 LNMGAATAMTERN

-2561 ALTALFKSMIT
+2561 ALTALFKSLLT

-2615 GYSGPSGVRPIADT
+2615 GYNGPSGVRPIADT
-2629 YKLAVQAKQG
+2629 YKLAQQARQG

-2649 INILGSVFGLPSAQ
+2649 INLLGSGFGLPSAQ
-2663 ISRTIKGA
+2663 INRTIKGA
-2671 QALEDD
+2671 EALNKD

-2685 LFGYDGKK
+2685 LFGYEGK

>member
-77 TLRGKMTDADF
+77 TLRGKMTDTDF
-88 YDVAKDDTGALSVVG
+88 YDIAKDDTGALSVVG

-469 LMQSGLAET
+469 LMQSGLSET

-636 QALASAPPKGWVHST
+636 QALASAPPKGWVHT
-651 NPQDVIGLWDDTTSA
+651 ETDIEFRNLWNGTSKA
-666 RAIFW
+666 QAAFLTDPHPKLENDFPEL
-671 TGIDNQVAVE
+671 TGFSLSFDRSAVHHIRNQ
-681 AAEASDYSHSI
+681 
-692 SADVVRH
+692 
-699 IKNRHGND
+699 HGNSATEMARGQIAISEED
-707 ADGQLPVTAED
+707 VARIGDIVQDYDDVRFRDIPGTNNKRFVFVKSFDDGVLLYMAESSKKRRD
-718 LVKIPEIIANYDEV
+718 LHTV
-732 RTNLQNPKTGGQRVA
+732 
-747 YAKRSKDSLLIY
+747 SL
-759 LEEYVRSGNNL
+759 
-770 KGVSMWKYPPTA
+770 WKFPPTA
-782 DVGNVL
+782 NAHNKLEHAASLLNLTPVAGGGISHTGNSTLDSEANQGVL
-788 AHITRPSLYVQ
+788 YQSAEQTVEMQ
-799 NGVAAYDNTTA
+799 
-810 DTGSNQDVLFQA
+810 
-822 ATEEARQF
+822 QF
-830 EEVAA
+830 EETA
-835 QYGGEEAYEQA
+835 QKYGGESAYKQA

-875 NDPKNASKVVNPN
+875 NDPDNASKVVNPE
-888 TGEPLVVYHGTAADF
+888 TGEPLVVYHGSKSGEFT
-903 DVFDG
+903 VFDP
-908 GLSGSKSN
+908 KQ
-916 TGAPENSFFFT
+916 TGRRFGVGTHGKGFYFAT
-927 DVSEVASSYT
+927 DLGTAIYYGERPLH
-937 VEYQGDFSTRYLNG
+937 E
-951 GNVMPVFLNIR
+951 VFLNIR
-962 KPLKANAKGKNW
+962 NPL
-974 RDIEYKGEWTDTN
+974 
-987 GLAEKSLQGKTDG
+987 
-1000 VIVKKVNDRGRGSV
+1000 DRGEDTSEVDSRFST
-1014 SAKHSTVFIAHT
+1014 SAKRKGYDGITGKDTLPWAETDEKEWVAFN
-1026 PNQIKSATANSGAFS
+1026 PNQIKSATDNSGAFS
-1041 ADNDSILHQDAR
+1041 ADDDSILYQDAR
-1053 GMFDRMGN
+1053 GMFDRMAD
-1061 TIALLKDADA
+1061 TIALLKNADA

-1092 LRAVPASEMTEGER
+1092 LRAVPQSEMTESER

-1143 RGMEAYLFEGTA
+1143 RGMEAYLFEGKA
-1155 PSEALRG
+1155 PSEALRS

-1172 RIYRTLAGLNVE
+1172 RIYRSLLNLNVE
-1184 LSDDIRE
+1184 LSDDIRG
-1191 VFGRLLASD
+1191 VFDRLLAS
-1200 EQIAEAEYVNG
+1200 EGQIAETSYINGATLLFAE
-1211 MKLLLDEDG
+1211 DAEFQ
-1220 ELRAMDEA
+1220 AMDEA

-1239 RALRDMAFSR
+1239 RALRDMAFAR

-1262 YKADFARAEMDA
+1262 YKADFARAEMAA
-1274 RRSIMRQPVYRAWQ
+1274 RGSIMKQPVYRAWQ
-1288 LFTAKMTDE
+1288 LLTAKMTDE
-1297 DRIDGNSKEEREFRR
+1297 NRIDGNSKEEREFRR
-1312 KAKVLQGKPVYTIET
+1312 KAKVLQGKPVYTIEK

-1343 VFAEAGNKAVNP
+1343 VFAKAGNKAVNP

-1365 SVKDSVAHSMN
+1365 SVKDSVAHGMN

-1432 RRMYLH
+1432 KRMYLH

-1460 TGQVNSGVLPTTQDS
+1460 TGQVNSGVLPTAQDS

-1500 LKYKPKTDRTAL
+1500 LDFKPKTDRTAL

-1519 MTAIAKLGGLNKD
+1519 MAAIAKLGGLNKD
-1532 ELVREWGLDAKDKI
+1532 ELVREWGIDPKDKI
-1546 PAPVFGMPVL
+1546 AAPVFGMPVL

-1602 YSRHYVPREEKKA
+1602 YSRHYVPREGKKA
-1615 GEDVIN
+1615 GEDVAN
-1621 PFALNAVRLDEDS
+1621 PFALTAVRLDEDS
-1634 LSGLPADWAQVLQE
+1634 LSSLPADWAKILQE
-1648 RGMTAKTGGMHPD
+1648 RGMTAKTGGMHAD
-1661 IAAGLIL
+1661 LAAGLIL

-1677 DGLSGRDWY
+1677 DGLEL
-1686 SRHYVPR
+1686 V
-1693 EEKKAGEDVINPFA
+1693 
-1707 LNAVRLD
+1707 
-1714 EDSLSGLPAD
+1714 
-1724 WAQVLQERGMTAK
+1724 
-1737 TGGMHPD
+1737 
-1744 IAAGLILDEN
+1744 
-1754 GEPGFSDGLDL
+1754 
-1765 AQALAEALPPQE
+1765 QALAEALPPQE

-1789 EKGEVPTR
+1789 EKGEVPTQ

-1803 ADLAVHNEMRAR
+1803 ADLAVHNGLRAR
-1815 LIAGE
+1815 IIAAE
-1820 LNRLKASLGS
+1820 LNRLNEAVGS
-1830 VSLLKQAARVAAK
+1830 AALLKQAAKVLAK
-1843 ERVEQ
+1843 ERVAQ

-1857 VFTRAEAAAAKSSE
+1857 VFTRQEAAAAKAAE

-1876 GNIEEAAAHKRN
+1876 GDTETAAAHKRS

-1896 RETLKARE
+1896 RETLLARE
-1904 EMEKTRRYLAKF
+1904 EMEKTRKYLAKF
-1916 DRVAKGVDI
+1916 DRVQTGVDI
-1925 EYREQIEALLEDV
+1925 AFREQIEALLEDV
-1938 ELRQISLK
+1938 ELRPLSLK
-1946 ETDRRKSAYQFVR
+1946 ETDRRKSAYRFVQ
-1959 EMEEAGIQHSI
+1959 EMEAEGMAHNL
-1970 DPEYVDTISRK
+1970 DPEYIDRISRT

-2006 LKNKLLSG
+2006 LKNRLLSN
-2014 QEKRSYQEVR
+2014 QAKRSYQEVR
-2024 DELAGVLEESAK
+2024 DELADTLDASAK

-2048 ATRWEKSAQSLSG
+2048 ATRWEKSAQWLSG

-2116 PLSRHAGRLK
+2116 PLAKHTGRLK
-2126 GMLVQKQDY
+2126 GMLEQKRDY

-2176 VSTLTAEEWHAVQG
+2176 VSTLTAEEWHAVQS
-2190 VWDFLES
+2190 VWDLLES

-2211 VEPDWVQARPFK
+2211 VEPDWVEARPFK
-2223 IMSADGVEVEMRG
+2223 IMSADGVEVELRG

-2242 YDREGSG
+2242 YDLEADG
-2249 AAEKNEATTDA
+2249 AAEKNEASTEA
-2260 KAQTAAA
+2260 LAQAGAA

-2279 QRVNEVKGRPLRLSL
+2279 QRADQVKGRPLRLSL

-2418 GANELSEMMV
+2418 GANELSEMMA

-2469 IVWHGALMKAQ
+2469 IVWHGAMMKAQ
-2480 DAGMTQEDAVQ
+2480 DAGMAQEDAVQ

-2515 GATAKLFTVFY
+2515 GATTKLFTVFY

-2532 LNMGAATAMTERS
+2532 LNMGAATAMTERN

-2561 ALTALFKSMIT
+2561 ALTALFKSLLT

-2615 GYSGPSGVRPIADT
+2615 GYNGPSGVRPIADT
-2629 YKLAVQAKQG
+2629 YKLAQQARQG

-2649 INILGSVFGLPSAQ
+2649 INLLGSGFGLPSAQ
-2663 ISRTIKGA
+2663 INRTIKGA
-2671 QALEDD
+2671 EALNKD

-2685 LFGYDGKK
+2685 LFGYEGKK

>member
-43 QRLGVSTQAVNDAPE
+43 QRLGVSTQAVSDAPE
-58 NAVLQEQLDKIWRD
+58 NAVLREQLDKIWRD
-72 TQGLG
+72 TQDSDA
-77 TLRGKMTDADF
+77 LRRRMMQPDF
-88 YDVAKDDTGALSVVG
+88 YDVAKDDTGELSVVG
-103 ELANSA
+103 ELANSV

-132 GVKHLIRAM
+132 GVKHFIRAM

-192 RFNERRAKDYVGFDN
+192 RFNDRRAKDYVGFDN

-261 AATAATRNPAV
+261 AATAATKNPAV

-355 SGAAARTAGEAGV
+355 SGAAARSAGEAGI

-545 EFEDMAKRAQEDAAA
+545 EFEDMAKRAQGDAAA

-587 KGADDAA
+587 QNADDAA
-594 SLWASHVQAYA
+594 SVWASHVQAYA

-619 GRLNVV
+619 GRLSVS
-625 GDSLTREGVFS
+625 GESLVEDGVLN

-681 AAEASDYSHSI
+681 AADASDYSHSI

-718 LVKIPEIIANYDEV
+718 LVRIPEIITNYDEV
-732 RTNLQNPKTGGQRVA
+732 RTNLQNPKTGGQRIA
-747 YAKRSKDSLLIY
+747 YAKRSEDSLLIY
-759 LEEYVRSGNNL
+759 LEEYVRSRNNL

-788 AHITRPSLYVQ
+788 AHITRPSLYVR
-799 NGVAAYDNTTA
+799 NGVAAYDDTTA
-810 DTGSNQDVLFQA
+810 DAGNNQDVLFQS

-830 EEVAA
+830 EETAA
-835 QYGGEEAYEQA
+835 QYGGEAAYEQA

-864 PAFKEWFGDWE
+864 PAFKAWFGDWE
-875 NDPKNASKVVNPN
+875 NDPDNASKVVNPE
-888 TGEPLVVYHGTAADF
+888 TGEPLVVYHGSKSGEFT
-903 DVFDG
+903 VFDP
-908 GLSGSKSN
+908 KQ
-916 TGAPENSFFFT
+916 TGRRFGVGTHGKGFYFAT
-927 DVSEVASSYT
+927 DLGTAIY
-937 VEYQGDFSTRYLNG
+937 YGDRPLHE
-951 GNVMPVFLNIR
+951 VFLNIR
-962 KPLKANAKGKNW
+962 NPL
-974 RDIEYKGEWTDTN
+974 
-987 GLAEKSLQGKTDG
+987 
-1000 VIVKKVNDRGRGSV
+1000 DRGEDTSEVDSRFST
-1014 SAKHSTVFIAHT
+1014 SAKRKGYDGITGKDTLPWAETDEKEWVAFN
-1026 PNQIKSATANSGAFS
+1026 PNQIKSATDNSGAFS
-1041 ADNDSILHQDAR
+1041 ADDDSILYQDAR
-1053 GMFDRMGN
+1053 GMFDRMAD
-1061 TIALLKDADA
+1061 TIALLKNADA

-1092 LRAVPASEMTEGER
+1092 LRTVPQSEMTEGER

-1143 RGMEAYLFEGTA
+1143 RGMEAYLFEGKA
-1155 PSEALRG
+1155 PSEALRS

-1172 RIYRTLAGLNVE
+1172 RIYRSLLNLNVE
-1184 LSDDIRE
+1184 LSDDIRG
-1191 VFGRLLASD
+1191 VFDRLLASD
-1200 EQIAEAEYVNG
+1200 GQIAETSYINGATLLFAE
-1211 MKLLLDEDG
+1211 DAEFQ
-1220 ELRAMDEA
+1220 AMDEA

-1239 RALRDMAFSR
+1239 RALRDMAFAR

-1262 YKADFARAEMDA
+1262 YKADFARAEMAA
-1274 RRSIMRQPVYRAWQ
+1274 RGSIMKQPVYRAWQ
-1288 LFTAKMTDE
+1288 LLTAKMTDE
-1297 DRIDGNSKEEREFRR
+1297 NRIDGNSKEEREFRR
-1312 KAKVLQGKPVYTIET
+1312 KAKVLQGKPVYTIEK

-1343 VFAEAGNKAVNP
+1343 VFAKAGNKAVNP

-1360 VFNDK
+1360 VFNEK
-1365 SVKDSVAHSMN
+1365 SVKDSVAHGMN

-1432 RRMYLH
+1432 KRMYLH

-1460 TGQVNSGVLPTTQDS
+1460 TGQVNSGVLPTAQDS

-1500 LKYKPKTDRTAL
+1500 LDFKPKTDRTAL

-1519 MTAIAKLGGLNKD
+1519 MAAIAKLGGLNKD
-1532 ELVREWGLDAKDKI
+1532 ELVREWGIDPKDKI
-1546 PAPVFGMPVL
+1546 AAPVFGMPVL

-1602 YSRHYVPREEKKA
+1602 YSRHYVPREERKA
-1615 GEDVIN
+1615 GEDVAN
-1621 PFALNAVRLDEDS
+1621 PFALTAVRLDEDS

-1648 RGMTAKTGGMHPD
+1648 RGMTAKKGGMHAD
-1661 IAAGLIL
+1661 LAAGLIL

-1677 DGLSGRDWY
+1677 DGL
-1686 SRHYVPR
+1686 
-1693 EEKKAGEDVINPFA
+1693 
-1707 LNAVRLD
+1707 
-1714 EDSLSGLPAD
+1714 
-1724 WAQVLQERGMTAK
+1724 
-1737 TGGMHPD
+1737 
-1744 IAAGLILDEN
+1744 
-1754 GEPGFSDGLDL
+1754 DL
-1765 AQALAEALPPQE
+1765 VQALVEALPPQE
-1777 EIERTAMLNLLA
+1777 AIEDTARLNLLA
-1789 EKGEVPTR
+1789 EKGEVPTQ

-1815 LIAGE
+1815 IIAAE
-1820 LNRLKASLGS
+1820 LKRLNDARREIREEAVADEKVRRKIVNEELGGLKNFVKGVKQEAVADEKVRTRIVAQETNRLNTAVGT
-1830 VSLLKQAARVAAK
+1830 VSLLKQAAKVLAK
-1843 ERVEQ
+1843 EKIEKMLV
-1848 MKTRDLRPS
+1848 RDLRPS
-1857 VFTRAEAAAAKSSE
+1857 MFTRAEAAAARSSE

-1876 GNIEEAAAHKRN
+1876 GDIEEAAAHKRN

-1896 RETLKARE
+1896 AEALRTRE
-1904 EMEKTRRYLAKF
+1904 EMRDLRRKIFKTQEKIRLRRKRAGNPNKGAVDLGYTEQISALLGRVGLAK
-1916 DRVAKGVDI
+1916 AQA
-1925 EYREQIEALLEDV
+1925 EREVPSIH
-1938 ELRQISLK
+1938 
-1946 ETDRRKSAYQFVR
+1946 TFVH
-1959 EMEEAGIQHSI
+1959 EMEAEGVAHNL
-1970 DPEYVDTISRK
+1970 DPDYVGTISRK

-2006 LKNKLLSG
+2006 LKNRLLSN
-2014 QEKRSYQEVR
+2014 QAKRSYQEVR
-2024 DELAGVLEESAK
+2024 DELAGVLEASSK
-2036 AQGRKAKVRREA
+2036 VQGRKAKVRREA
-2048 ATRWEKSAQSLSG
+2048 ATRWEKSAQWLSG

-2116 PLSRHAGRLK
+2116 PLAKHTGRLK
-2126 GMLVQKQDY
+2126 GMLEQKRDY

-2176 VSTLTAEEWHAVQG
+2176 VSTLTAEEWHAVQS
-2190 VWDFLES
+2190 VWDLLES

-2211 VEPDWVQARPFK
+2211 VEPDWVEARPFK
-2223 IMSADGVEVEMRG
+2223 IMSADGVEVELRG

-2242 YDREGSG
+2242 YDLEADG
-2249 AAEKNEATTDA
+2249 AAEKNEASTEA
-2260 KAQTAAA
+2260 LAQAGAA

-2279 QRVNEVKGRPLRLSL
+2279 QRADQVKGRPLRLSL

-2336 AAKRQLTE
+2336 AAKRQLTK

-2418 GANELSEMMV
+2418 GANELSEMMA

-2469 IVWHGALMKAQ
+2469 IVWHGAMMKAQ
-2480 DAGMTQEDAVQ
+2480 DAGMAQEDAVQ

-2515 GATAKLFTVFY
+2515 GATTKLFTVFY

-2532 LNMGAATAMTERS
+2532 LNMGAATAMTERN
-2545 KGKMAAHL
+2545 KGKMTAHL

-2561 ALTALFKSMIT
+2561 ALTALFKSLLT

-2601 LAQMGDIATGGKFY
+2601 LAQLGDIATGGKFY
-2615 GYSGPSGVRPIADT
+2615 GYNGPSGVRPIADT
-2629 YKLAVQAKQG
+2629 YKLAQQAQQG

-2649 INILGSVFGLPSAQ
+2649 INLLGSGFGLPSAQ
-2663 ISRTIKGA
+2663 INRTIKGA
-2671 QALEDD
+2671 EALNKD

-2685 LFGYDGKK
+2685 LFGYEGKK

>member
-43 QRLGVSTQAVNDAPE
+43 QRLGVPTQAVNDAPE
-58 NAVLQEQLDKIWRD
+58 NAVLQEQFDKIWRD

-88 YDVAKDDTGALSVVG
+88 YDVAKDDTGELSVVG

-141 PLGRDLGGLADMYN
+141 PLGRDLGVLADMYN

-421 QEHARHMQQQA
+421 QEHAQHMQQQA

-545 EFEDMAKRAQEDAAA
+545 EFEEMAKRVQEDAAS

-732 RTNLQNPKTGGQRVA
+732 RTNLQNPKTGGQRIA
-747 YAKRSKDSLLIY
+747 YAKRSEDSLLIY
-759 LEEYVRSGNNL
+759 LEEYVRSRNNL

-788 AHITRPSLYVQ
+788 AHITRPSLYVR
-799 NGVAAYDNTTA
+799 NGVAAYDDTTA
-810 DTGSNQDVLFQA
+810 DAGNNQDVLFQS

-830 EEVAA
+830 EETAA
-835 QYGGEEAYEQA
+835 QYGGEVAYEQA
-846 KADGETVLT
+846 KADGETELT

-875 NDPKNASKVVNPN
+875 NDPDNASKVVNPK
-888 TGEPLVVYHGTAADF
+888 TGEPLVVYHGSKSGEFT
-903 DVFDG
+903 VFDP
-908 GLSGSKSN
+908 KQ
-916 TGAPENSFFFT
+916 TGRRFGVGTHGKGFYFAT
-927 DVSEVASSYT
+927 DLGTAIYYGERPLH
-937 VEYQGDFSTRYLNG
+937 E
-951 GNVMPVFLNIR
+951 VFLNIR
-962 KPLKANAKGKNW
+962 NPL
-974 RDIEYKGEWTDTN
+974 
-987 GLAEKSLQGKTDG
+987 
-1000 VIVKKVNDRGRGSV
+1000 DRGEDTSEVDSRFST
-1014 SAKHSTVFIAHT
+1014 SAKRKGYDGITGKDTLPWAETDEKEWVAFN
-1026 PNQIKSATANSGAFS
+1026 PNQIKSATENSGAFS
-1041 ADNDSILHQDAR
+1041 ADDDSILYQDAR
-1053 GMFDRMGN
+1053 GMFDRMAD
-1061 TIALLKDADA
+1061 TIALLKNADA

-1092 LRAVPASEMTEGER
+1092 LRTVPQSEMTESER
-1106 QVLADFQTA
+1106 QVLVDFQTA

-1143 RGMEAYLFEGTA
+1143 RGMEAYLFEGKA
-1155 PSEALRG
+1155 PSEALRS

-1172 RIYRTLAGLNVE
+1172 RIYRSLLNLNVE
-1184 LSDDIRE
+1184 LSDDIRG
-1191 VFGRLLASD
+1191 VFDRLLASD
-1200 EQIAEAEYVNG
+1200 GQIAETSYINGATLLFAE
-1211 MKLLLDEDG
+1211 DAEFQ
-1220 ELRAMDEA
+1220 AMDEA

-1239 RALRDMAFSR
+1239 RALRDMAFAR

-1262 YKADFARAEMDA
+1262 YKADFARAEMAA
-1274 RRSIMRQPVYRAWQ
+1274 RGSIMKQPVYRAWQ
-1288 LFTAKMTDE
+1288 LLTAKMTDE
-1297 DRIDGNSKEEREFRR
+1297 NRIDGNSKEEREFRR
-1312 KAKVLQGKPVYTIET
+1312 KAKVLHGKPVYTIEK

-1343 VFAEAGNKAVNP
+1343 IFAEAGNKAVNP

-1365 SVKDSVAHSMN
+1365 SVKDSVAHGMN

-1409 SAPVKIEGVED
+1409 SAPVKIEGAED

-1460 TGQVNSGVLPTTQDS
+1460 TGQVNSGGLPTAQDS

-1500 LKYKPKTDRTAL
+1500 LDFKPKTDRTAL
-1512 DPSSDTL
+1512 DPSSDSL

-1532 ELVREWGLDAKDKI
+1532 ELVREWGIDPKDKI
-1546 PAPVFGMPVL
+1546 AAPVFGMPVL

-1602 YSRHYVPREEKKA
+1602 YSRHYVPREERKA
-1615 GEDVIN
+1615 GEDVAN
-1621 PFALNAVRLDEDS
+1621 PFALTAVRLDEDS

-1648 RGMTAKTGGMHPD
+1648 RGMTAKKGGMHPD

-1668 DENGEPVFS
+1668 DENGEPVFA
-1677 DGLSGRDWY
+1677 DG
-1686 SRHYVPR
+1686 V
-1693 EEKKAGEDVINPFA
+1693 E
-1707 LNAVRLD
+1707 
-1714 EDSLSGLPAD
+1714 
-1724 WAQVLQERGMTAK
+1724 
-1737 TGGMHPD
+1737 
-1744 IAAGLILDEN
+1744 
-1754 GEPGFSDGLDL
+1754 L

-1789 EKGEVPTR
+1789 EKGEVPTQ

-1803 ADLAVHNEMRAR
+1803 ADLAVHNGLRAR
-1815 LIAGE
+1815 IIAAE
-1820 LNRLKASLGS
+1820 LNRLNEAVGS
-1830 VSLLKQAARVAAK
+1830 AALLKQAAKVLAK
-1843 ERVEQ
+1843 ERVAQ

-1857 VFTRAEAAAAKSSE
+1857 VFTRQEAAAAKAAE

-1876 GNIEEAAAHKRN
+1876 GDTETAAAHKRS

-1896 RETLKARE
+1896 RETLLARE
-1904 EMEKTRRYLAKF
+1904 EMEKTRKYLAKF
-1916 DRVAKGVDI
+1916 DRVQTGVDI
-1925 EYREQIEALLEDV
+1925 AFREQIEALLEDV
-1938 ELRQISLK
+1938 ELRPLSLK
-1946 ETDRRKSAYQFVR
+1946 ETDRRKSAYRFVQ
-1959 EMEEAGIQHSI
+1959 EMEAEGMAHNL
-1970 DPEYVDTISRK
+1970 DPEYIDRISRK

-2006 LKNKLLSG
+2006 LKNRLLSN
-2014 QEKRSYQEVR
+2014 QAKRSYQEVR
-2024 DELAGVLEESAK
+2024 DELAGVLEASAK

-2048 ATRWEKSAQSLSG
+2048 ATRWEKSAQWLSG

-2116 PLSRHAGRLK
+2116 PLAKHTGRLK
-2126 GMLVQKQDY
+2126 GMLEQKRDY

-2176 VSTLTAEEWHAVQG
+2176 VSTLTAEEWHAVQS
-2190 VWDFLES
+2190 VWDLLES

-2211 VEPDWVQARPFK
+2211 VEPDWVEARPFK
-2223 IMSADGVEVEMRG
+2223 IMSADGVEVELRG

-2242 YDREGSG
+2242 YDLEADG
-2249 AAEKNEATTDA
+2249 AAEKNEASTEA
-2260 KAQTAAA
+2260 LAQAGAA

-2294 TVAYD
+2294 NVAYD
-2299 AVNEIIHDLTHR
+2299 AFNEIIHDLTHR
-2311 EAVADANRLLNS
+2311 EAIADANRLLNS

-2418 GANELSEMMV
+2418 GANELSEMMA

-2455 AYWMMMRMQQIVDT
+2455 AYWLMMRMQQIVDT
-2469 IVWHGALMKAQ
+2469 IVWHGAMMKAQ
-2480 DAGMTQEDAVQ
+2480 DAGMAQEDAVQ

-2515 GATAKLFTVFY
+2515 GATTKLFTVFY

-2532 LNMGAATAMTERS
+2532 LNMGAATAMTERN

-2561 ALTALFKSMIT
+2561 ALTALFKSLLT

-2615 GYSGPSGVRPIADT
+2615 GYNGPSGVRPIADT
-2629 YKLAVQAKQG
+2629 YKLAQQARQG

-2649 INILGSVFGLPSAQ
+2649 INLLGSGFGLPSAQ
-2663 ISRTIKGA
+2663 INRTIKGA
-2671 QALEDD
+2671 EALNKD

-2685 LFGYDGKK
+2685 LFGYEGK